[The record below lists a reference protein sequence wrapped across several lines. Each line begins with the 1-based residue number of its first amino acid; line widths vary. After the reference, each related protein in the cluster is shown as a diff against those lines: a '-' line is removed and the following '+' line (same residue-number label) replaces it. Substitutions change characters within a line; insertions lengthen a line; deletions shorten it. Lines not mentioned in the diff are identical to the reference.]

1 MNKSFKVLWNR
12 FRNSYVV
19 ASEATA
25 SQGKAGKA
33 AKTVLTAAVVGAVA
47 LGGTA
52 FADTI
57 TVDRDYVDEQN
68 STKFIAGNGNDLQIK
83 TDADVRKFVA
93 DIKKAWQ
100 DFQASGPEGDRNE
113 LGLINAIRAAL
124 SQTNVEGN
132 AILTGVVG
140 GNNYLDQ
147 TTIAK
152 LRSIFTFAGLFN
164 PAYKP
169 TFDAILEELENSEHF
184 TNQSLDIPLEGT
196 SISIGGEGTNPFLI
210 ATTGGDRIIN
220 MISGDSE
227 AFEGNVM
234 SSVINGSTKITAE
247 SGNLLGVTG
256 GSSAI
261 NIGGI
266 NVMGI
271 VYSFDGGEARTEV
284 TGNSIIEL
292 KNSTSSAM
300 VVGAGTAVAMSG
312 KSVST
317 VGGTSSIVINTA
329 ADSAGY
335 TGIHGGLMT
344 GGLAMA
350 TAGGVAE
357 TSTTNSL
364 LQIDSGIVVGAVGG
378 GTAVTGDITQVFETV
393 TGGLGTLGGLVS
405 LEGENL
411 GGIAKAEVKEK
422 VEVNIGKNATA
433 LGIVGGGMAAA
444 QSHYLTKTPEGSE
457 GTIAASN
464 SSVTVKDVTITIGET
479 GAGTAL
485 TQDQKKEFFT
495 KLGGVLE
502 QAGGILEGDGGLDDL
517 ISYQFLTDVVDAVNQ
532 PGVTVGVLGG
542 GMALA
547 YQQNHTVDPVE
558 FATTAKASSKVSS
571 VTIGIKSGY
580 NVVIF
585 GSGLAA
591 ASAAS
596 VGEDALNAFA
606 KVGSSTIALYGGET
620 IGVMGGGIAYFTG
633 TGEPNTGIGAQAKT
647 DTVNIVVTRDPE
659 AEEGSTE
666 VASVDGIVGGGL
678 AIDDTNPSGAD
689 GEPVATKNAYSE
701 VEAVRIEANS
711 GTINKLSFSAFAGK
725 ENMRPNNVNATRPEF
740 RDHLDAL
747 AYAMEKQSSA
757 IVGGGL
763 ASGMRDENAE
773 TGGAHVGEV
782 NIILGHTPEEI
793 QEGVEGDVTVGDE
806 VNRANVFGGG
816 IAANGAHSSVGTV
829 NIIVQGKAEI
839 NGDIYAGGIAQDG
852 DYQNVSSD
860 YEKSLS
866 TVENATI
873 AIAGGTVNGNIY
885 AGGIVSSASDTEEKL
900 SESKVGTATIILGDA
915 GGEKGAF
922 QGQLIDGTGADEAN
936 LTFAIPEYSFKDGQ
950 TVKGFDTI
958 TSSGKVTGVDYD
970 FGERTGTKVVGGIVE
985 FKSLTNTNG
994 KTLSVGDAEGVGA
1007 VAVNP
1012 FGNAVSGLTLKVDN
1026 GFLALN
1032 SDAETAQ
1039 KAIASAPSQAKASAY
1054 VTGTVDLSDNKLLV
1068 GVDSSNA
1075 NGLFVGSDGLLV
1087 ADAAGSTKVSGSTN
1101 FADGS
1106 SIHFVNVDEEQTVT
1120 IGSEGQEATVG
1131 TTVDNVLFKVAQNG
1145 NDYTFTQRNADEMGE
1160 VGLGDSDLGFL
1171 SDLKNHDNPGAD
1183 FISDFLDQS
1192 NTGVN
1197 NGNRGQQINA
1207 AMNLATA
1214 AGVQTAAID
1223 GTMMGIEAANKR
1235 ASIINNF
1242 VNGGVLFAEVSGKHS
1257 EVGGGSGFGEIEYDL
1272 GGLVVGGEYTTNDWT
1287 FGALANLGTGSVDGK
1302 GDNSKVENDVD
1313 YYGLQAYVGKR
1324 FGQFNLVGQVGY
1336 LMSENDISHSMIGSN
1351 TADVDADV
1359 WTIGVR
1365 GEVRFD
1371 VTENSRVVPY
1381 VGVNYLRVSTD
1392 GYRTSQGVK
1401 VDDIDQN
1408 LWTTPIGVKYS
1419 GDLKTASG
1427 WVWTPSVDVAYIPAF
1442 GDDEVDATTDVGA
1455 IGHTTMDVWSNSVGR
1470 MKLGITANKGN
1481 FGFGLEAGA
1490 AAGSDDLTEYFGQLR
1505 VDYRF

>member
-33 AKTVLTAAVVGAVA
+33 AKTVLTAAVVGAMA
-47 LGGTA
+47 LGGVA
-52 FADTI
+52 AAKTI
-57 TVDRDYVDEQN
+57 DNGSFGTGEGQYD
-68 STKFIAGNGNDLQIK
+68 STKFISGNGESLVIK
-83 TDADVRKFVA
+83 TDGDVTKLISA
-93 DIKKAWQ
+93 IKNREETGINGILEAL
-100 DFQASGPEGDRNE
+100 GTPEGTVTLVGVSGGQNFIDGGTQGVFTNSLVNTALDLVGKE
-113 LGLINAIRAAL
+113 FGIENLGDKLEKTVNKLDLAEE
-124 SQTNVEGN
+124 SVT
-132 AILTGVVG
+132 LTGDTNILIG
-140 GNNYLDQ
+140 
-147 TTIAK
+147 T
-152 LRSIFTFAGLFN
+152 N
-164 PAYKP
+164 PA
-169 TFDAILEELENSEHF
+169 
-184 TNQSLDIPLEGT
+184 
-196 SISIGGEGTNPFLI
+196 GGEEQTNPFLI
-210 ATTGGDRIIN
+210 GTVAGDRLVGAG
-220 MISGDSE
+220 MSGTISMFGSE
-227 AFEGNVM
+227 HPLGEGGVTSIEIKRTGN
-234 SSVINGSTKITAE
+234 TKVTML
-247 SGNLLGVTG
+247 SGNSLLMFG

-261 NIGGI
+261 NVGGFGGSASFLNGLLGGTI
-266 NVMGI
+266 NFTSESTKTVLDGSTYMAIKGSSSVAGLFGGGSAIALGGTAISEVLGNSHI
-271 VYSFDGGEARTEV
+271 VIDTETNSEGYEGGSVGVVGGGFAAGVLGGEAQ
-284 TGNSIIEL
+284 
-292 KNSTSSAM
+292 SSVAGTQIDLNGGL
-300 VVGAGTAVAMSG
+300 VVGTIGGGAAVSG
-312 KSVST
+312 EISPVVDSLLDGALLQIKDNLVLTGSLEQ
-317 VGGTSSIVINTA
+317 GGSAITTSGNIVIN
-329 ADSAGY
+329 
-335 TGIHGGLMT
+335 
-344 GGLAMA
+344 
-350 TAGGVAE
+350 
-357 TSTTNSL
+357 
-364 LQIDSGIVVGAVGG
+364 VGAEASSYGLVGG
-378 GTAVTGDITQVFETV
+378 G
-393 TGGLGTLGGLVS
+393 L
-405 LEGENL
+405 
-411 GGIAKAEVKEK
+411 
-422 VEVNIGKNATA
+422 
-433 LGIVGGGMAAA
+433 AAA
-444 QSHYLTKTPEGSE
+444 QSMYDSEKGSTSKVVADEVTINIGNDDVKEPVFGDSTEKGDFFEGLKE
-457 GTIAASN
+457 
-464 SSVTVKDVTITIGET
+464 VKDELQRYLEDHESVGEY
-479 GAGTAL
+479 AL
-485 TQDQKKEFFT
+485 IKHAIE
-495 KLGGVLE
+495 KL
-502 QAGGILEGDGGLDDL
+502 
-517 ISYQFLTDVVDAVNQ
+517 NK
-532 PGVTVGVLGG
+532 PGVTVGTLGG

-547 YQQNHTVDPVE
+547 YQANNGASDFQ
-558 FATTAKASSKVSS
+558 TTSKAESYVSKV
-571 VTIGIKSGY
+571 GINVKSGY
-580 NVVIF
+580 NVGIF

-591 ASAAS
+591 GSAAS
-596 VGEDALNAFA
+596 IGEDTLNAVST
-606 KVGSSTIALYGGET
+606 VGSSAITLSGGET
-620 IGVMGGGIAYFTG
+620 IGVMGGGISYFTG
-633 TGEPNTGIGAQAKT
+633 TREPNTGIGAQAT
-647 DTVNIVVTRDPE
+647 TGTVTIGVTGD
-659 AEEGSTE
+659 
-666 VASVDGIVGGGL
+666 ASVDGVVGGGL
-678 AIDDTNPSGAD
+678 AIDDTNPLGAD
-689 GEPVATKNAYSE
+689 GNPVTTKNAYSE
-701 VEAVRIEANS
+701 VGTVTIVADS
-711 GTINKLSFSAFAGK
+711 GTINKLSFSAFAGQ
-725 ENMRPNNVNATRPEF
+725 ENKKPNNINATRPEF
-740 RDHLDAL
+740 RDHVDAL
-747 AYAMEKQSSA
+747 AYAMEKQSAA

-782 NIILGHTPEEI
+782 NIILGHTSEEV
-793 QEGVEGDVTVGDE
+793 QEGVEGDIIVGDE
-806 VNRANVFGGG
+806 VNRANIFGGG

-829 NIIVQGKAEI
+829 NITVRGNAVI

-852 DYQNVSSD
+852 DYQGNPEY

-873 AIAGGTVNGNIY
+873 TILGGTVKGDIY
-885 AGGIVSSASDTEEKL
+885 AGGVVSSAGNTQDKL
-900 SESKVGTATIILGDA
+900 SEATVGSATIILGNAD
-915 GGEKGAF
+915 AF

-936 LTFAIPEYSFKDGQ
+936 LTFAIPEYAFKDGQ

-958 TSSGKVTGVDYD
+958 TAGRKVSGLKYD
-970 FGERTGTKVVGGIVE
+970 FGEGEEAKTSTKVFGGIVE
-985 FKSLTNTNG
+985 FTSLAHADG
-994 KTLSVGDAEGVGA
+994 KELGIGDAETVGA
-1007 VAVNP
+1007 AAINLAD
-1012 FGNAVSGLTLKVDN
+1012 GETLSGLTMKVDN

-1039 KAIASAPSQAKASAY
+1039 KAISSAPSQAKAAAY
-1054 VTGTVDLSDNKLLV
+1054 VTGTVDLTNNKLLV
-1068 GVDSSNA
+1068 GSDVSEAN
-1075 NGLFVGSDGLLV
+1075 NGLYVGSSGMLV
-1087 ADAAGSTKVSGSTN
+1087 ADAAGKTNVSGSTN

-1106 SIHFVNVDEEQTVT
+1106 SIHFVNVDKGETVT
-1120 IGSEGQEATVG
+1120 IGSDGQEATVG

-1145 NDYTFTQRNADEMGE
+1145 NQYSFTQREDGEMGE

-1336 LMSENDISHSMIGSN
+1336 LMSENDISHNMIGSN

-1408 LWTTPIGVKYS
+1408 LWTTPIGVKYA

>member
-1 MNKSFKVLWNR
+1 M
-12 FRNSYVV
+12 
-19 ASEATA
+19 
-25 SQGKAGKA
+25 
-33 AKTVLTAAVVGAVA
+33 
-47 LGGTA
+47 
-52 FADTI
+52 
-57 TVDRDYVDEQN
+57 
-68 STKFIAGNGNDLQIK
+68 
-83 TDADVRKFVA
+83 
-93 DIKKAWQ
+93 
-100 DFQASGPEGDRNE
+100 
-113 LGLINAIRAAL
+113 
-124 SQTNVEGN
+124 
-132 AILTGVVG
+132 
-140 GNNYLDQ
+140 
-147 TTIAK
+147 
-152 LRSIFTFAGLFN
+152 
-164 PAYKP
+164 
-169 TFDAILEELENSEHF
+169 
-184 TNQSLDIPLEGT
+184 
-196 SISIGGEGTNPFLI
+196 
-210 ATTGGDRIIN
+210 
-220 MISGDSE
+220 
-227 AFEGNVM
+227 
-234 SSVINGSTKITAE
+234 
-247 SGNLLGVTG
+247 VTG
-256 GSSAI
+256 GSTITIATDTNHEGYEGVSAGV
-261 NIGGI
+261 IGGGLSAA
-266 NVMGI
+266 VMG
-271 VYSFDGGEARTEV
+271 GE
-284 TGNSIIEL
+284 
-292 KNSTSSAM
+292 STTAVNGTTTIDIQKGL
-300 VVGAGTAVAMSG
+300 VVGAIGGGAAVSG
-312 KSVST
+312 EVSPIVDSVLNGALNQYKDNLEFGENLEQ
-317 VGGTSSIVINTA
+317 GGS
-329 ADSAGY
+329 
-335 TGIHGGLMT
+335 
-344 GGLAMA
+344 A
-350 TAGGVAE
+350 TA
-357 TSTTNSL
+357 
-364 LQIDSGIVVGAVGG
+364 ISGDIAIKVGSESSAFGLVGG
-378 GTAVTGDITQVFETV
+378 G
-393 TGGLGTLGGLVS
+393 L
-405 LEGENL
+405 
-411 GGIAKAEVKEK
+411 
-422 VEVNIGKNATA
+422 
-433 LGIVGGGMAAA
+433 AAA
-444 QSHYLTKTPEGSE
+444 QSMYDSTKGSSSTVIAGKVTIAIGDENADPVFKGETPEE
-457 GTIAASN
+457 
-464 SSVTVKDVTITIGET
+464 ITN
-479 GAGTAL
+479 A
-485 TQDQKKEFFT
+485 KSEFFG
-495 KLGGVLE
+495 KLHGV
-502 QAGGILEGDGGLDDL
+502 LDDL
-517 ISYQFLTDVVDAVNQ
+517 QSYLEDSESVGEFDLVKDAVEALNK
-532 PGVTVGVLGG
+532 PGVTVGTLGG

-547 YQQNHTVDPVE
+547 YQANNGASDFQ
-558 FATTAKASSKVSS
+558 TTSTADSS
-571 VTIGIKSGY
+571 VSEVEINVLSGY
-580 NVVIF
+580 NVGIF

-596 VGEDALNAFA
+596 VGEDTLNAVST
-606 KVGSSTIALYGGET
+606 VGSSTITLSGGET
-620 IGVMGGGIAYFTG
+620 IGVMGGGISYFTG
-633 TGEPNTGIGAQAKT
+633 TSEPNTGIGAQAT
-647 DTVNIVVTRDPE
+647 TGTVTIGVTGD
-659 AEEGSTE
+659 
-666 VASVDGIVGGGL
+666 ASVDGIVGGGL
-678 AIDDTNPSGAD
+678 AIDDTNPLDAD
-689 GEPVATKNAYSE
+689 GNPVATKNAYSE
-701 VEAVRIEANS
+701 VGTVNIVADA
-711 GTINKLSFSAFAGK
+711 GTINKLSFSAFAG
-725 ENMRPNNVNATRPEF
+725 EGNDDPNDANATNPDF
-740 RDHLDAL
+740 RDHVDAM
-747 AYAMEKQSSA
+747 AYAMEKQSAA

-763 ASGMRDENAE
+763 ASGIRAENAE

-782 NIILGHTPEEI
+782 NITLGGEI
-793 QEGVEGDVTVGDE
+793 KVGDSGK
-806 VNRANVFGGG
+806 ANIFGGG
-816 IAANGAHSSVGTV
+816 IAVNGAQSSVETV
-829 NIIVQGKAEI
+829 SITVADKAEI

-852 DYQNVSSD
+852 GYQGD
-860 YEKSLS
+860 PEYYEKSLS

-873 AIAGGTVNGNIY
+873 TILGGTVKGDIY
-885 AGGIVSSASDTEEKL
+885 AGGVVSSAGNTQDKL
-900 SESKVGTATIILGDA
+900 SESTVGTATIILGDA
-915 GGEKGAF
+915 DAF

-936 LTFAIPEYSFKDGQ
+936 LTFAIPEYAFKDGQ
-950 TVKGFDTI
+950 TVKSFDTI

-1012 FGNAVSGLTLKVDN
+1012 FGDAVSGLTLKVDN

-1054 VTGTVDLSDNKLLV
+1054 VTGTVDLSNNKLLV

-1087 ADAAGSTKVSGSTN
+1087 ADAAGSTNVSGSTS

-1106 SIHFVNVDEEQTVT
+1106 SIHFVNVANGDTVT
-1120 IGSEGQEATVG
+1120 IGSIGDAATVG
-1131 TTVDNVLFKVAQNG
+1131 TTVDNVLFKVAQDG
-1145 NDYTFTQRNADEMGE
+1145 HDYTFTQRNAGEMGE

-1192 NTGVN
+1192 NTSVN

-1351 TADVDADV
+1351 RADVDADV

-1408 LWTTPIGVKYS
+1408 LWTTPIGVKYA

>member
-33 AKTVLTAAVVGAVA
+33 AKTVLTAAVVGAMA

-57 TVDRDYVDEQN
+57 TVDRDYVDEQD
-68 STKFIAGNGNDLQIK
+68 STKFIAGNGNELHIK

-93 DIKKAWQ
+93 DIKAAWQ
-100 DFQASGPEGDRNE
+100 KYQEKPEDKRDE
-113 LGLINAIRAAL
+113 LSLINAIRAAL
-124 SQTNVEGN
+124 SQTEVEGN

-147 TTIAK
+147 TMIDELKSLFDIAEG
-152 LRSIFTFAGLFN
+152 I
-164 PAYKP
+164 KP
-169 TFDAILEELENSEHF
+169 SYEPVFREILEELENSAHF
-184 TNQSLDIPLEGT
+184 ANQPLDTPLEGT
-196 SISIGGEGTNPFLI
+196 SITIGGEGTNPFLI
-210 ATTGGDRIIN
+210 ATTGGDRVIN
-220 MISGDSE
+220 MIAGTSE
-227 AFEGNVM
+227 TYADNVM
-234 SSVINGSTKITAE
+234 SSVINGSTKITVE

-261 NIGGI
+261 NVGGI
-266 NVMGI
+266 DALFWG
-271 VYSFDGGEARTEV
+271 FEGGEARTEV

-457 GTIAASN
+457 GTIAASD
-464 SSVTVKDVTITIGET
+464 SSVTVKDVAITIGET

-580 NVVIF
+580 NVGIF

-606 KVGSSTIALYGGET
+606 KVDSSTIALYGGET

-647 DTVNIVVTRDPE
+647 DTVNIVVSRDPE

-678 AIDDTNPSGAD
+678 AIDDTNPLGED
-689 GEPVATKNAYSE
+689 GTPVATKNAYSE
-701 VEAVRIEANS
+701 VGTVNIAANS

-725 ENMRPNNVNATRPEF
+725 ENTRPNNVNATRPEF
-740 RDHLDAL
+740 RDHVDAL
-747 AYAMEKQSSA
+747 AYAMEKQSAA

-763 ASGMRDENAE
+763 ASGMRDKNAE
-773 TGGAHVGEV
+773 TGGSHVGEV
-782 NIILGHTPEEI
+782 NITLGHTPEEI
-793 QEGVEGDVTVGDE
+793 QEGVEGDVTVGTE
-806 VNRANVFGGG
+806 KNRANIFGGG

-829 NIIVQGKAEI
+829 NIIVRGKAEI

-852 DYQNVSSD
+852 GYQGD
-860 YEKSLS
+860 PEYYEKSLS
-866 TVENATI
+866 TVKNATI
-873 AIAGGTVNGNIY
+873 RILGGTVNGNIY
-885 AGGIVSSASDTEEKL
+885 AGGVVSSAGNSQDQL
-900 SESKVGTATIILGDA
+900 SEATVGTATIILGDA
-915 GGEKGAF
+915 DAF

-936 LTFAIPEYSFKDGQ
+936 LTFAVSEYAFKDDQ

-958 TSSGKVTGVDYD
+958 TAGGKVSSLKYD
-970 FGERTGTKVVGGIVE
+970 FGDGGEAKTSTKVLGGIVE
-985 FKSLTNTNG
+985 FTSLANASG
-994 KTLSVGDAEGVGA
+994 KELGIGDAESAGA
-1007 VAVNP
+1007 AAINLAD
-1012 FGNAVSGLTLKVDN
+1012 GESLSGLTMKVDN

-1039 KAIASAPSQAKASAY
+1039 KAIASAPTQARASAY
-1054 VTGTVDLSDNKLLV
+1054 VTGAVDLENNKLLV
-1068 GVDSSNA
+1068 GSDVLEAN
-1075 NGLFVGSDGLLV
+1075 NGLYVGSSGMLV
-1087 ADAAGSTKVSGSTN
+1087 ADAAGNTNVSGSTN

-1106 SIHFVNVDEEQTVT
+1106 SIHFVNVDEGQTVT

-1145 NDYTFTQRNADEMGE
+1145 NDYTFTQRKADEMGE

-1171 SDLKNHDNPGAD
+1171 SDLKNHDNPSAD

-1408 LWTTPIGVKYS
+1408 LWTTPIGVKYA

>member
-33 AKTVLTAAVVGAVA
+33 AKTVLTAAVVGAMA

-152 LRSIFTFAGLFN
+152 LRSIFTLAGLGN

-169 TFDAILEELENSEHF
+169 TFDAILEELGNSEHF

-266 NVMGI
+266 NVIGSA
-271 VYSFDGGEARTEV
+271 YSFDGGEARTEV

-444 QSHYLTKTPEGSE
+444 HSHYLTKAPEGSE
-457 GTIAASN
+457 GTIAASD
-464 SSVTVKDVTITIGET
+464 SFVTVKDVAITIGET

-485 TQDQKKEFFT
+485 TQDQKKGFFT

-558 FATTAKASSKVSS
+558 FATTAKASSEVSS

-580 NVVIF
+580 NVGIF

-596 VGEDALNAFA
+596 VDEDALNAVST
-606 KVGSSTIALYGGET
+606 VGTSTIALYGGET

-633 TGEPNTGIGAQAKT
+633 TSEPNTGIGAQAKT
-647 DTVNIVVTRDPE
+647 DTVNIVVTRDPD
-659 AEEGSTE
+659 AEEGSTD

-678 AIDDTNPSGAD
+678 AIDDTNPLDANGD
-689 GEPVATKNAYSE
+689 PVATKNAYSE
-701 VEAVRIEANS
+701 VGTVNIVADA
-711 GTINKLSFSAFAGK
+711 GTINKLSFSAFAG
-725 ENMRPNNVNATRPEF
+725 EGNDYPNDANATNPDF
-740 RDHLDAL
+740 RDHVDAM
-747 AYAMEKQSSA
+747 AYAMEKQSAA

-763 ASGMRDENAE
+763 ASGIRAENAE
-773 TGGAHVGEV
+773 TGGSHVGEV
-782 NIILGHTPEEI
+782 NITLGGEI
-793 QEGVEGDVTVGDE
+793 KVGDSGK
-806 VNRANVFGGG
+806 ANIFGGG
-816 IAANGAHSSVGTV
+816 IAVNGAQSSVETV
-829 NIIVQGKAEI
+829 SITVADKAEI

-852 DYQNVSSD
+852 GYQGD
-860 YEKSLS
+860 PEYYEKSLS

-873 AIAGGTVNGNIY
+873 TILGGTVKGDIY
-885 AGGIVSSASDTEEKL
+885 AGGVVSSAGNTQDKL
-900 SESKVGTATIILGDA
+900 SEATVGSATIILGNAD
-915 GGEKGAF
+915 AF

-936 LTFAIPEYSFKDGQ
+936 LTFAIPEYAFKDGQ

-958 TSSGKVTGVDYD
+958 TAGRKVSGLKYD
-970 FGERTGTKVVGGIVE
+970 FGEGEEATTSTKVFGGIVE
-985 FKSLTNTNG
+985 FTSLAHADG
-994 KTLSVGDAEGVGA
+994 KELGIGDAETVGA
-1007 VAVNP
+1007 AAINLAD
-1012 FGNAVSGLTLKVDN
+1012 GETLSGLTMKVDN

-1039 KAIASAPSQAKASAY
+1039 KAISSAPSQAKAAAY
-1054 VTGTVDLSDNKLLV
+1054 VTGTVDLTNNKLLV
-1068 GVDSSNA
+1068 GSDVSEAN
-1075 NGLFVGSDGLLV
+1075 NGLYVGSSGMLV
-1087 ADAAGSTKVSGSTN
+1087 ADAAGKTNVSGSTN

-1106 SIHFVNVDEEQTVT
+1106 SIHFVNVDKGETVT
-1120 IGSEGQEATVG
+1120 IGSDGQEATVG

-1145 NDYTFTQRNADEMGE
+1145 NQYSFTQREDGEMGE

-1408 LWTTPIGVKYS
+1408 LWTTPIGVKYA
-1419 GDLKTASG
+1419 GDMKTASG

>member
-33 AKTVLTAAVVGAVA
+33 AKTVLTAAVVGAMA
-47 LGGTA
+47 LGGVA
-52 FADTI
+52 AAKTI
-57 TVDRDYVDEQN
+57 DNGSFGTGEGQYD
-68 STKFIAGNGNDLQIK
+68 STKFISGNGESLVIK
-83 TDADVRKFVA
+83 TDGDVTKLISA
-93 DIKKAWQ
+93 IKNREETGINGILEAL
-100 DFQASGPEGDRNE
+100 GTPEGTVTLVGVSGGQNFIDGGTQGVFTNSLVNTALDLVGKE
-113 LGLINAIRAAL
+113 FGIENLGDKLEKTVNKLDLAEE
-124 SQTNVEGN
+124 SVT
-132 AILTGVVG
+132 LTGDTNILIG
-140 GNNYLDQ
+140 
-147 TTIAK
+147 T
-152 LRSIFTFAGLFN
+152 N
-164 PAYKP
+164 PA
-169 TFDAILEELENSEHF
+169 
-184 TNQSLDIPLEGT
+184 
-196 SISIGGEGTNPFLI
+196 GGEEQTNPFLI
-210 ATTGGDRIIN
+210 GTVAGDRVVGAG
-220 MISGDSE
+220 MSGTISMFGSE
-227 AFEGNVM
+227 QPLGEGGVTSIEIKRTGN
-234 SSVINGSTKITAE
+234 TKVTML
-247 SGNLLGVTG
+247 SGNSLLMFG

-261 NIGGI
+261 NVGGFGGSASFFNGLLGGTI
-266 NVMGI
+266 NFTSESTKTVLDGSTYMAIKGSSSVAGLFGGGSAIALGGTAISEVLGNSHI
-271 VYSFDGGEARTEV
+271 VIDTETNSEGYEGVSVGVVGGGFAAGVLGGEAQ
-284 TGNSIIEL
+284 
-292 KNSTSSAM
+292 SSVAGTQIDLNGGL
-300 VVGAGTAVAMSG
+300 VVGTIGGGAAVSG
-312 KSVST
+312 EISPVVDSLLDGALLQIKDNLVLTGSLEQ
-317 VGGTSSIVINTA
+317 GGSAITTSGNIVINVGA
-329 ADSAGY
+329 EASSY
-335 TGIHGGLMT
+335 GLVG
-344 GGLAMA
+344 GGLAASQSMYDSEKGS
-350 TAGGVAE
+350 TSKVVADE
-357 TSTTNSL
+357 VTINIGNDDVKEPVFGDSTEK
-364 LQIDSGIVVGAVGG
+364 
-378 GTAVTGDITQVFETV
+378 GDFFE
-393 TGGLGTLGGLVS
+393 GL
-405 LEGENL
+405 
-411 GGIAKAEVKEK
+411 KEVKDELQRYLEDHESVGEYALIKHAIEK
-422 VEVNIGKNATA
+422 LNK
-433 LGIVGGGMAAA
+433 
-444 QSHYLTKTPEGSE
+444 
-457 GTIAASN
+457 
-464 SSVTVKDVTITIGET
+464 
-479 GAGTAL
+479 
-485 TQDQKKEFFT
+485 
-495 KLGGVLE
+495 
-502 QAGGILEGDGGLDDL
+502 
-517 ISYQFLTDVVDAVNQ
+517 
-532 PGVTVGVLGG
+532 PGVTVGTLGG

-547 YQQNHTVDPVE
+547 YQANNGASDFQ
-558 FATTAKASSKVSS
+558 TTSKAESYVSKV
-571 VTIGIKSGY
+571 GINVKSGY
-580 NVVIF
+580 NVGIF

-591 ASAAS
+591 GSAAS
-596 VGEDALNAFA
+596 IGEDTLNAVST
-606 KVGSSTIALYGGET
+606 VGSSTITLSGGET
-620 IGVMGGGIAYFTG
+620 IGVMGGGISYFTG
-633 TGEPNTGIGAQAKT
+633 TSEPNTGIGAQAT
-647 DTVNIVVTRDPE
+647 TGTVTIGVTGD
-659 AEEGSTE
+659 
-666 VASVDGIVGGGL
+666 ASVDGVVGGGL
-678 AIDDTNPSGAD
+678 AIDDTNPLDAD
-689 GEPVATKNAYSE
+689 GNPVTTKNAYSE
-701 VEAVRIEANS
+701 VGTVTIVADS
-711 GTINKLSFSAFAGK
+711 GTINKLSFSAFAGQ
-725 ENMRPNNVNATRPEF
+725 ENKKPNNTNATRPEF
-740 RDHLDAL
+740 RDHVDAL
-747 AYAMEKQSSA
+747 AYAMEKQSAA

-782 NIILGHTPEEI
+782 NIILGHTSEEV
-793 QEGVEGDVTVGDE
+793 QEGVEGDIIVGDE
-806 VNRANVFGGG
+806 VNRANIFGGG

-829 NIIVQGKAEI
+829 NITVRGNAVI

-852 DYQNVSSD
+852 DYQGNPED

-873 AIAGGTVNGNIY
+873 TIAGGTVNGNIY
-885 AGGIVSSASDTEEKL
+885 AGGIVSSAGDTEEKL

-915 GGEKGAF
+915 GGEEGAF

-936 LTFAIPEYSFKDGQ
+936 LTFAGPKYAFKDGQ
-950 TVKGFDTI
+950 TVKDFDTI
-958 TSSGKVTGVDYD
+958 TAYKDVSGLKYD
-970 FGERTGTKVVGGIVE
+970 FGEQQATKVIGGGIVE
-985 FKSLTNTNG
+985 FTSLANA
-994 KTLSVGDAEGVGA
+994 SVKELGIGDAETVGA
-1007 VAVNP
+1007 ATLTSDVTE
-1012 FGNAVSGLTLKVDN
+1012 GLLDLTMKVEN

-1032 SDAETAQ
+1032 SDAETAGKVWSSVPQ
-1039 KAIASAPSQAKASAY
+1039 SKAIAY
-1054 VTGTVDLSDNKLLV
+1054 VTGTVNLEQNKLLV
-1068 GVDSSNA
+1068 GSDVPTGDI
-1075 NGLFVGSDGLLV
+1075 GLYVGSDGLLV
-1087 ADAAGSTKVSGSTN
+1087 ADAAGSTIVSGSTN

-1106 SIHFVNVDEEQTVT
+1106 LIHFVNVDEGQTVT
-1120 IGSEGQEATVG
+1120 IGSEGQNPTAG
-1131 TTVDNVLFKVAQNG
+1131 TSVDNVFFKVAQNG
-1145 NDYTFTQRNADEMGE
+1145 NQYSFTQREDGEMGE

-1287 FGALANLGTGSVDGK
+1287 LGALANLGTGSVDGK

-1351 TADVDADV
+1351 KADVDADV

-1408 LWTTPIGVKYS
+1408 LWTTPIGVKYA

>member
-169 TFDAILEELENSEHF
+169 TFNAILEELENSEHF

-457 GTIAASN
+457 GTIAASD
-464 SSVTVKDVTITIGET
+464 SSVTVKDVAITIGET

-580 NVVIF
+580 NVGIF

-678 AIDDTNPSGAD
+678 AIDDTNPLGED
-689 GEPVATKNAYSE
+689 GNPVATKNAYSE
-701 VEAVRIEANS
+701 VGTVNIVADA
-711 GTINKLSFSAFAGK
+711 GTINNLSFSAFAG
-725 ENMRPNNVNATRPEF
+725 EGNDYPNDANATNPDF
-740 RDHLDAL
+740 RDHVDAM
-747 AYAMEKQSSA
+747 AYAMEKQSAA

-763 ASGMRDENAE
+763 ASGIRAENAE

-782 NIILGHTPEEI
+782 NITLGGE
-793 QEGVEGDVTVGDE
+793 VKAGDSGK
-806 VNRANVFGGG
+806 ANIFGGG
-816 IAANGAHSSVGTV
+816 IAVNGAHSSVETV
-829 NIIVQGKAEI
+829 NITVAEQAEI

-852 DYQNVSSD
+852 GYQGD
-860 YEKSLS
+860 PEYYEKSLS
-866 TVENATI
+866 TVEKATI
-873 AIAGGTVNGNIY
+873 RILGGTVNGNIY
-885 AGGIVSSASDTEEKL
+885 AGGVVSSAGNSQDQL
-900 SESKVGTATIILGDA
+900 SEATVGTATIILGDVD
-915 GGEKGAF
+915 AF

-936 LTFAIPEYSFKDGQ
+936 LTFAVSEYAFKDDQ

-958 TSSGKVTGVDYD
+958 TAGGKVSSLKYD
-970 FGERTGTKVVGGIVE
+970 FGDGEEAKTSTKVFGGIVE
-985 FKSLTNTNG
+985 FTSLANASG
-994 KTLSVGDAEGVGA
+994 KELGIGDAETAGA
-1007 VAVNP
+1007 AAINLAD
-1012 FGNAVSGLTLKVDN
+1012 GESLSGLTMKVDN

-1106 SIHFVNVDEEQTVT
+1106 SIHFVNVDEGQTVT

-1131 TTVDNVLFKVAQNG
+1131 TTVDNVLFKVAQSG

-1408 LWTTPIGVKYS
+1408 LWTTPIGVKYA

>member
-33 AKTVLTAAVVGAVA
+33 AKTVLTAAVVGAMA
-47 LGGTA
+47 LGGVA
-52 FADTI
+52 AAKTI
-57 TVDRDYVDEQN
+57 DNGSFGTGDGQYH
-68 STKFIAGNGNDLQIK
+68 STKFISGNGESLVIK
-83 TDADVRKFVA
+83 TDGDVTKLISA
-93 DIKKAWQ
+93 IKNYENTGI
-100 DFQASGPEGDRNE
+100 SGILEALGTPDGTVTLVGVSGGQNFIDGGTQGIFNNE
-113 LGLINAIRAAL
+113 VVSLGLNKAGQDLLGIAGLGKKLKETVNL
-124 SQTNVEGN
+124 FEVPDQTVT
-132 AILTGVVG
+132 LTG
-140 GNNYLDQ
+140 D
-147 TTIAK
+147 T
-152 LRSIFTFAGLFN
+152 
-164 PAYKP
+164 
-169 TFDAILEELENSEHF
+169 
-184 TNQSLDIPLEGT
+184 DIQ
-196 SISIGGEGTNPFLI
+196 IGSDPEQGEVQTNPFLI
-210 ATTGGDRIIN
+210 GTVAGDRIVGAG
-220 MISGDSE
+220 MSGTIDLGGFVE
-227 AFEGNVM
+227 IKVGGNGATTIDVTRIGNTHVTM
-234 SSVINGSTKITAE
+234 Q
-247 SGNLLGVTG
+247 SGNSFLMFG

-261 NIGGI
+261 NVGGFGAAADLDSI
-266 NVMGI
+266 KGSIDFAAESTKTVLDGSTYMDIKGSSSVAGLFGGGSAIALGGTAISEVLGNSHI
-271 VYSFDGGEARTEV
+271 VIDTETHSEGYEGVSVGVVGGGFAAGVLGGEAQ
-284 TGNSIIEL
+284 
-292 KNSTSSAM
+292 SSVAGTQIDLEGGL
-300 VVGAGTAVAMSG
+300 VVGALGGGAAVSG
-312 KSVST
+312 EISPVVDKLLDSVPDNLKDLLT
-317 VGGTSSIVINTA
+317 LTGNLEQGGSAITTSGNIVINVGEKA
-329 ADSAGY
+329 SSY
-335 TGIHGGLMT
+335 GLVG
-344 GGLAMA
+344 GGLAASQSMYDSEKGA
-350 TAGGVAE
+350 TSKVVADE
-357 TSTTNSL
+357 VTINIGNDDVKEPVFGDSTEK
-364 LQIDSGIVVGAVGG
+364 
-378 GTAVTGDITQVFETV
+378 GDFFE
-393 TGGLGTLGGLVS
+393 GL
-405 LEGENL
+405 
-411 GGIAKAEVKEK
+411 KEVKDELQRYLEDHESVGEYALIKHAIEK
-422 VEVNIGKNATA
+422 LNK
-433 LGIVGGGMAAA
+433 
-444 QSHYLTKTPEGSE
+444 
-457 GTIAASN
+457 
-464 SSVTVKDVTITIGET
+464 
-479 GAGTAL
+479 
-485 TQDQKKEFFT
+485 
-495 KLGGVLE
+495 
-502 QAGGILEGDGGLDDL
+502 
-517 ISYQFLTDVVDAVNQ
+517 
-532 PGVTVGVLGG
+532 PGVTVGTLGG

-547 YQQNHTVDPVE
+547 YQANNGASDFQ
-558 FATTAKASSKVSS
+558 TTSKAESYVSKV
-571 VTIGIKSGY
+571 GINVKSGY
-580 NVVIF
+580 NVGIF

-596 VGEDALNAFA
+596 IGEDTLNAVSS
-606 KVGSSTIALYGGET
+606 VGSSAITLSGGET
-620 IGVMGGGIAYFTG
+620 IGVMGGGISYFTG
-633 TGEPNTGIGAQAKT
+633 TSEPNTGIGAQAST
-647 DTVNIVVTRDPE
+647 GTVRISVTGD
-659 AEEGSTE
+659 
-666 VASVDGIVGGGL
+666 ASVDGIVGGGL
-678 AIDDTNPSGAD
+678 AIDDTNPLGED
-689 GEPVATKNAYSE
+689 GNPVATKNAYSE
-701 VEAVRIEANS
+701 VGTVNIVADA
-711 GTINKLSFSAFAGK
+711 GTINNLSFSAFAG
-725 ENMRPNNVNATRPEF
+725 EGNDYPNDANATNPDF
-740 RDHLDAL
+740 RDHVDAM
-747 AYAMEKQSSA
+747 AYAMEKQSAA

-763 ASGMRDENAE
+763 ASGIRAENAE

-782 NIILGHTPEEI
+782 NITLGGE
-793 QEGVEGDVTVGDE
+793 VKVGDSGK
-806 VNRANVFGGG
+806 ANIFGGG
-816 IAANGAHSSVGTV
+816 IAVNGAHSSVETV
-829 NIIVQGKAEI
+829 NITVAEQAEI

-852 DYQNVSSD
+852 GYQGD
-860 YEKSLS
+860 PEYYEKSLS

-873 AIAGGTVNGNIY
+873 RILGGTVNGNIY
-885 AGGIVSSASDTEEKL
+885 AGGVVSSAGNSQDQL
-900 SESKVGTATIILGDA
+900 SEATVGTATIILGDA
-915 GGEKGAF
+915 DAF

-936 LTFAIPEYSFKDGQ
+936 LTFAVSEYAFKDDQ

-958 TSSGKVTGVDYD
+958 TAGGKVSSLKYD
-970 FGERTGTKVVGGIVE
+970 FGDGGEAKTSTKVLGGIVE
-985 FKSLTNTNG
+985 FTSLANASG
-994 KTLSVGDAEGVGA
+994 KELGIGDAESAGA
-1007 VAVNP
+1007 AAINLAD
-1012 FGNAVSGLTLKVDN
+1012 GESLSGLTMKVDN

-1039 KAIASAPSQAKASAY
+1039 KAIASAPTQAKASAY
-1054 VTGTVDLSDNKLLV
+1054 VTGAVDLENNKLLV
-1068 GVDSSNA
+1068 GSDVLEAN
-1075 NGLFVGSDGLLV
+1075 NGLYVGSSGMLV
-1087 ADAAGSTKVSGSTN
+1087 ADAAGNTNVSGSTN

-1106 SIHFVNVDEEQTVT
+1106 SIHFVNVDEGQTVT

-1408 LWTTPIGVKYS
+1408 LWTTPIGVKYA

>member
-33 AKTVLTAAVVGAVA
+33 AKTVLTAAVVGAMA
-47 LGGTA
+47 LGGVA
-52 FADTI
+52 AAKTI
-57 TVDRDYVDEQN
+57 TNDSFGSDYS
-68 STKFIAGNGNDLQIK
+68 STKFVSGNTQDGESLVIQTNGDARALLQAIK
-83 TDADVRKFVA
+83 AKDWD
-93 DIKKAWQ
+93 
-100 DFQASGPEGDRNE
+100 
-113 LGLINAIRAAL
+113 AIRGAL
-124 SQTNVEGN
+124 GTANGATLVGLAGGQNYVDQTTVNSLNNFYLVSKVLPSLVPESVGKILEKWNTLVVEGN
-132 AILTGVVG
+132 IKPLVGNVTGTLHNAIG
-140 GNNYLDQ
+140 GNG
-147 TTIAK
+147 
-152 LRSIFTFAGLFN
+152 SN
-164 PAYKP
+164 P
-169 TFDAILEELENSEHF
+169 L
-184 TNQSLDIPLEGT
+184 
-196 SISIGGEGTNPFLI
+196 LI
-210 ATTGGDRIIN
+210 ATTAGDRLINASLTYGKDAGGGNLKQEFVRTGDIIT
-220 MISGDSE
+220 E
-227 AFEGNVM
+227 
-234 SSVINGSTKITAE
+234 TQ
-247 SGNLLGVTG
+247 SGNLISFVGGSSSINVSGITGKASKLEVPTTAAETHVTVDGSTSISLGGTTSSAGLIGGSAAIALGGISSATVTG
-256 GSSAI
+256 GSTITIATDTNHDGYEGVSAGV
-261 NIGGI
+261 IGGGLSAA
-266 NVMGI
+266 VMG
-271 VYSFDGGEARTEV
+271 GE
-284 TGNSIIEL
+284 
-292 KNSTSSAM
+292 STTAVNGKTTIDIQKGL
-300 VVGAGTAVAMSG
+300 VVGAIGGGAAVSG
-312 KSVST
+312 EISPIVDSVLNGALGKYKDNLEFGENLEQ
-317 VGGTSSIVINTA
+317 GGS
-329 ADSAGY
+329 
-335 TGIHGGLMT
+335 
-344 GGLAMA
+344 A
-350 TAGGVAE
+350 TA
-357 TSTTNSL
+357 
-364 LQIDSGIVVGAVGG
+364 ISGDIAIKVGSESSAFGLVGG
-378 GTAVTGDITQVFETV
+378 G
-393 TGGLGTLGGLVS
+393 L
-405 LEGENL
+405 
-411 GGIAKAEVKEK
+411 
-422 VEVNIGKNATA
+422 
-433 LGIVGGGMAAA
+433 AAA
-444 QSHYLTKTPEGSE
+444 QSMYDSTKGSSSTVTAGKVTIAIGDENADPVFKGETPEE
-457 GTIAASN
+457 IANAKS
-464 SSVTVKDVTITIGET
+464 
-479 GAGTAL
+479 
-485 TQDQKKEFFT
+485 EFFG
-495 KLGGVLE
+495 KLHGV
-502 QAGGILEGDGGLDDL
+502 LDDL
-517 ISYQFLTDVVDAVNQ
+517 QSYLEDSESVGEFDLVKDAVEALNK
-532 PGVTVGVLGG
+532 PGVTVGTLGG

-547 YQQNHTVDPVE
+547 YQANNGASDFQ
-558 FATTAKASSKVSS
+558 TTSTADSS
-571 VTIGIKSGY
+571 VSEVEINVLSGY
-580 NVVIF
+580 NVGIF

-596 VGEDALNAFA
+596 VGEDTLNAVA
-606 KVGSSTIALYGGET
+606 TVGSSTIALYGGET

-678 AIDDTNPSGAD
+678 AIDDTNPLGED
-689 GEPVATKNAYSE
+689 GNPVATKNAYSE
-701 VEAVRIEANS
+701 VGTVNIVADA
-711 GTINKLSFSAFAGK
+711 GTINNLSFSAFAG
-725 ENMRPNNVNATRPEF
+725 EGNDYPNDANATNPDF
-740 RDHLDAL
+740 RDHVDAM
-747 AYAMEKQSSA
+747 AYAMEKQSAA

-763 ASGMRDENAE
+763 ASGIRAENAE

-782 NIILGHTPEEI
+782 NITLGGE
-793 QEGVEGDVTVGDE
+793 VKVGDSGK
-806 VNRANVFGGG
+806 ANIFGGG
-816 IAANGAHSSVGTV
+816 IAVNGAHSSVEKV
-829 NIIVQGKAEI
+829 NITVAEQAEI

-852 DYQNVSSD
+852 GYQGD
-860 YEKSLS
+860 PEYYEKSLS
-866 TVENATI
+866 TVENAKI
-873 AIAGGTVNGNIY
+873 RILGGTVNGNIY
-885 AGGIVSSASDTEEKL
+885 AGGVVSSAGNSQDQL
-900 SESKVGTATIILGDA
+900 SEATVGTATIILGDA
-915 GGEKGAF
+915 DAF

-936 LTFAIPEYSFKDGQ
+936 LTFAVSEYAFKDDQ

-958 TSSGKVTGVDYD
+958 TAGGKVSSLKYD
-970 FGERTGTKVVGGIVE
+970 FGDGGEAKTSTKVLGGIVE
-985 FKSLTNTNG
+985 FTSLANASG
-994 KTLSVGDAEGVGA
+994 KELGIGDAESAGA
-1007 VAVNP
+1007 AAINLAD
-1012 FGNAVSGLTLKVDN
+1012 GESLSGLTMKVDN

-1039 KAIASAPSQAKASAY
+1039 KAIASAPTQAKASAY
-1054 VTGTVDLSDNKLLV
+1054 VTGAVDLENNKLLV
-1068 GVDSSNA
+1068 GSDVLEAN
-1075 NGLFVGSDGLLV
+1075 NGLYVGSSGMLV
-1087 ADAAGSTKVSGSTN
+1087 ADAAGNTNVSGSTN

-1106 SIHFVNVDEEQTVT
+1106 SIHFVNVDEGQTVT

-1408 LWTTPIGVKYS
+1408 LWTTPIGVKYA
-1419 GDLKTASG
+1419 GDMKTASG

>member
-33 AKTVLTAAVVGAVA
+33 AKTVLTAAVVGAMA
-47 LGGTA
+47 LGGVA
-52 FADTI
+52 AAKTI
-57 TVDRDYVDEQN
+57 TNDSFGSDYS
-68 STKFIAGNGNDLQIK
+68 STKFVSGNTQDGESLVIQTNGDARALLQAIKSGDLDEIRGALGTANGATLLGLAGGRNYVDQATKESLETLYQLSSSSVTGGLFPEEVKQILEKWNTLVTEGHINLFPENGN
-83 TDADVRKFVA
+83 VA
-93 DIKKAWQ
+93 ENVSIEIGGAGSNPLLVGTT
-100 DFQASGPEGDRNE
+100 AGDRV
-113 LGLINAIRAAL
+113 INASLGITDKSLVVDLVR
-124 SQTNVEGN
+124 EGN
-132 AILTGVVG
+132 I
-140 GNNYLDQ
+140 
-147 TTIAK
+147 TT
-152 LRSIFTFAGLFN
+152 
-164 PAYKP
+164 
-169 TFDAILEELENSEHF
+169 
-184 TNQSLDIPLEGT
+184 
-196 SISIGGEGTNPFLI
+196 
-210 ATTGGDRIIN
+210 
-220 MISGDSE
+220 
-227 AFEGNVM
+227 
-234 SSVINGSTKITAE
+234 SVN
-247 SGNLLGVTG
+247 SGNLISFVN

-261 NIGGI
+261 N
-266 NVMGI
+266 VSGI
-271 VYSFDGGEARTEV
+271 VAKKSFLKYQTTAKETHVTVDGST
-284 TGNSIIEL
+284 SITL
-292 KNSTSSAM
+292 GGSTSSAGLIGGSAAIALGGISSAM
-300 VVGAGTAVAMSG
+300 VTGGSTITIATDTNHEGYEGVSAGVIGGGLSAAVMGGESTTAVNGTTTIDIQKGLVVGAIGGGAAVSG
-312 KSVST
+312 EVSPIVDSVLNGALNQYKDNLEFGENLEQ
-317 VGGTSSIVINTA
+317 GGS
-329 ADSAGY
+329 
-335 TGIHGGLMT
+335 
-344 GGLAMA
+344 A
-350 TAGGVAE
+350 TA
-357 TSTTNSL
+357 
-364 LQIDSGIVVGAVGG
+364 ISGDIAIKVGSESSAFGLVGG
-378 GTAVTGDITQVFETV
+378 G
-393 TGGLGTLGGLVS
+393 L
-405 LEGENL
+405 
-411 GGIAKAEVKEK
+411 
-422 VEVNIGKNATA
+422 
-433 LGIVGGGMAAA
+433 AAA
-444 QSHYLTKTPEGSE
+444 QSMYDSTKGSSSTVIAGKVTIAIGDENADPVFKGETPEE
-457 GTIAASN
+457 
-464 SSVTVKDVTITIGET
+464 ITN
-479 GAGTAL
+479 A
-485 TQDQKKEFFT
+485 KSEFFG
-495 KLGGVLE
+495 KLHGV
-502 QAGGILEGDGGLDDL
+502 LDDL
-517 ISYQFLTDVVDAVNQ
+517 QSYLEDSESVGEFDLVKDAVEALNK
-532 PGVTVGVLGG
+532 PGVTVGTLGG

-547 YQQNHTVDPVE
+547 YQANNGASDFQ
-558 FATTAKASSKVSS
+558 TTSTADSS
-571 VTIGIKSGY
+571 VSEVEINVLSGY
-580 NVVIF
+580 NVGIF

-596 VGEDALNAFA
+596 VGEDTLNAVST
-606 KVGSSTIALYGGET
+606 VGSSTITLSGGET
-620 IGVMGGGIAYFTG
+620 IGVMGGGISYFTG
-633 TGEPNTGIGAQAKT
+633 TSEPNTGIGAQAT
-647 DTVNIVVTRDPE
+647 TGTVTIGVTGD
-659 AEEGSTE
+659 
-666 VASVDGIVGGGL
+666 ASVDGIVGGGL
-678 AIDDTNPSGAD
+678 AIDDTNPLDAD
-689 GEPVATKNAYSE
+689 GNPVATKNAYSE
-701 VEAVRIEANS
+701 VGTVNIVADA
-711 GTINKLSFSAFAGK
+711 GTINKLSFSAFAG
-725 ENMRPNNVNATRPEF
+725 EGNDYPNDANATNPDF
-740 RDHLDAL
+740 RDHVDAM
-747 AYAMEKQSSA
+747 AYAMEKQSAA

-763 ASGMRDENAE
+763 ASGIRAENAE

-782 NIILGHTPEEI
+782 NITLGGEI
-793 QEGVEGDVTVGDE
+793 KVGDSGK
-806 VNRANVFGGG
+806 ANIFGGG
-816 IAANGAHSSVGTV
+816 IAVNGAQSSVETV
-829 NIIVQGKAEI
+829 SITVADKAEI

-852 DYQNVSSD
+852 GYQGD
-860 YEKSLS
+860 PEYYEKSLS

-873 AIAGGTVNGNIY
+873 TILGGTVKGDIY
-885 AGGIVSSASDTEEKL
+885 AGGVVSSAGNTQDKL
-900 SESKVGTATIILGDA
+900 SESTVGTATIILGDA
-915 GGEKGAF
+915 DAF

-936 LTFAIPEYSFKDGQ
+936 LTFAIPEYAFKDGQ
-950 TVKGFDTI
+950 TVKSFDTI

-970 FGERTGTKVVGGIVE
+970 FGERSGTKVVGGVVE

-1012 FGNAVSGLTLKVDN
+1012 FGDAVSGLTLKVDN

-1054 VTGTVDLSDNKLLV
+1054 VTGAVDLSDNKLLV
-1068 GVDSSNA
+1068 GSASSDA
-1075 NGLFVGSDGLLV
+1075 DGLYVGSDGLLV
-1087 ADAAGSTKVSGSTN
+1087 ADVAGNTNVSGSTN

-1106 SIHFVNVDEEQTVT
+1106 SIHFVNVGADKKVT
-1120 IGSEGQEATVG
+1120 IGSIGDAATVG
-1131 TTVDNVLFKVAQNG
+1131 TTVDNVLFKVAQDG
-1145 NDYTFTQRNADEMGE
+1145 HDYTFTQRNADEMGE

-1408 LWTTPIGVKYS
+1408 LWTTPIGVKYA
-1419 GDLKTASG
+1419 GDMKTASG

>member
-33 AKTVLTAAVVGAVA
+33 AKTVLTAAVVGAMA
-47 LGGTA
+47 LGGVA
-52 FADTI
+52 AAKTI
-57 TVDRDYVDEQN
+57 DNGSFGTGEGQYD
-68 STKFIAGNGNDLQIK
+68 STKFISGNGESLVIK
-83 TDADVRKFVA
+83 TDGDVTKLISA
-93 DIKKAWQ
+93 IKNREETGINGILEAL
-100 DFQASGPEGDRNE
+100 GTPEGTVTLVGVSGGQNFIDGGTQGVFTNSLVNTALDLVGKE
-113 LGLINAIRAAL
+113 FGIENLGDKLEKTVNKLDLAEE
-124 SQTNVEGN
+124 SVT
-132 AILTGVVG
+132 LTGNTNILIG
-140 GNNYLDQ
+140 
-147 TTIAK
+147 T
-152 LRSIFTFAGLFN
+152 N
-164 PAYKP
+164 PA
-169 TFDAILEELENSEHF
+169 
-184 TNQSLDIPLEGT
+184 
-196 SISIGGEGTNPFLI
+196 GGEEQTNPFLI
-210 ATTGGDRIIN
+210 GTVAGDRVVGAG
-220 MISGDSE
+220 MSGTISMFGSE
-227 AFEGNVM
+227 QPLGEGGVTSIEIKRTGN
-234 SSVINGSTKITAE
+234 TKVTML
-247 SGNLLGVTG
+247 SGNSLLMFG

-261 NIGGI
+261 NVGGFGGSASFFNGLLGGTI
-266 NVMGI
+266 NFTSESTKTVLDGSTYMAIKGSSSVAGLFGGGSAIALGGTAISEVLGNSHI
-271 VYSFDGGEARTEV
+271 VIDTETNSEGYEGVSVGVVGGGFAAGVLGGEAQ
-284 TGNSIIEL
+284 
-292 KNSTSSAM
+292 SSVAGTQIDLNGGL
-300 VVGAGTAVAMSG
+300 VVGTIGGGAAVSG
-312 KSVST
+312 EISPVVDSLLDGALLQIKDNLVLTGSLEQ
-317 VGGTSSIVINTA
+317 GGSAITTSGNIVINVGA
-329 ADSAGY
+329 EASSY
-335 TGIHGGLMT
+335 GLVG
-344 GGLAMA
+344 GGLAASQSMYDSEKGS
-350 TAGGVAE
+350 TSKVVADE
-357 TSTTNSL
+357 VTINIGNDDVKEPVFGDSTEK
-364 LQIDSGIVVGAVGG
+364 
-378 GTAVTGDITQVFETV
+378 GDFFE
-393 TGGLGTLGGLVS
+393 GL
-405 LEGENL
+405 
-411 GGIAKAEVKEK
+411 KEVKDELQRYLEDHESVGEYALIKHAIEK
-422 VEVNIGKNATA
+422 LNK
-433 LGIVGGGMAAA
+433 
-444 QSHYLTKTPEGSE
+444 
-457 GTIAASN
+457 
-464 SSVTVKDVTITIGET
+464 
-479 GAGTAL
+479 
-485 TQDQKKEFFT
+485 
-495 KLGGVLE
+495 
-502 QAGGILEGDGGLDDL
+502 
-517 ISYQFLTDVVDAVNQ
+517 
-532 PGVTVGVLGG
+532 PGVTVGTLGG

-547 YQQNHTVDPVE
+547 YQANNGASDFQ
-558 FATTAKASSKVSS
+558 TTSKAESYVSKV
-571 VTIGIKSGY
+571 GINVKSGY
-580 NVVIF
+580 NVGIF

-591 ASAAS
+591 GSAAS
-596 VGEDALNAFA
+596 IGEDTLNAVST
-606 KVGSSTIALYGGET
+606 VGSSTITLSGGET
-620 IGVMGGGIAYFTG
+620 IGVMGGGISYFTG
-633 TGEPNTGIGAQAKT
+633 TSEPNTGIGAQAT
-647 DTVNIVVTRDPE
+647 TGTVTIGVTGD
-659 AEEGSTE
+659 
-666 VASVDGIVGGGL
+666 ASVDGVVGGGL
-678 AIDDTNPSGAD
+678 AIDDTNPLDAD
-689 GEPVATKNAYSE
+689 GNPVTTKNAYSE
-701 VEAVRIEANS
+701 VGTVTIVADS
-711 GTINKLSFSAFAGK
+711 GTINKLSFSAFAGQ
-725 ENMRPNNVNATRPEF
+725 ENKKPNNTNATRPEF
-740 RDHLDAL
+740 RDHVDAL
-747 AYAMEKQSSA
+747 AYAMEKQSAA

-782 NIILGHTPEEI
+782 NIILGHTSEEV
-793 QEGVEGDVTVGDE
+793 QEGVEGDIIVGDE
-806 VNRANVFGGG
+806 VNRANIFGGG

-829 NIIVQGKAEI
+829 NITVRGNAVI

-852 DYQNVSSD
+852 DYQGNPED

-873 AIAGGTVNGNIY
+873 TIAGGTVNGNIY
-885 AGGIVSSASDTEEKL
+885 AGGIVSSAGDTEEKL

-915 GGEKGAF
+915 GGEEGAF

-936 LTFAIPEYSFKDGQ
+936 LTFAGPKYAFKDGQ
-950 TVKGFDTI
+950 TVKDFDTI
-958 TSSGKVTGVDYD
+958 TAYKDVSGLKYD
-970 FGERTGTKVVGGIVE
+970 FGEQQATKVIGGGIVE
-985 FKSLTNTNG
+985 FTSLANA
-994 KTLSVGDAEGVGA
+994 SVKELGIGDAETVGA
-1007 VAVNP
+1007 ATLTSDVTE
-1012 FGNAVSGLTLKVDN
+1012 GLLDLTMKVEN

-1032 SDAETAQ
+1032 SDAETAGKVWSSVPQ
-1039 KAIASAPSQAKASAY
+1039 SKAIAY
-1054 VTGTVDLSDNKLLV
+1054 VTGTVNLEQNKLLV
-1068 GVDSSNA
+1068 GSDVPTGDI
-1075 NGLFVGSDGLLV
+1075 GLYVGSDGLLV
-1087 ADAAGSTKVSGSTN
+1087 ADAAGSTIVSGSTN

-1106 SIHFVNVDEEQTVT
+1106 LIHFVNVDEGQTVT
-1120 IGSEGQEATVG
+1120 IGSEGQNPTAG
-1131 TTVDNVLFKVAQNG
+1131 TSVDNVFFKVAQNG
-1145 NDYTFTQRNADEMGE
+1145 NQYSFTQREDGEMGE

-1351 TADVDADV
+1351 KADVDADV

-1408 LWTTPIGVKYS
+1408 LWTTPIGVKYA

>member
-33 AKTVLTAAVVGAVA
+33 AKTVLTAAVVGAMA

-68 STKFIAGNGNDLQIK
+68 STKFIAGNGNELHIK

-93 DIKKAWQ
+93 DIKAAWQ
-100 DFQASGPEGDRNE
+100 KYQEKPEDKRDE
-113 LGLINAIRAAL
+113 LSLINAIRAAL
-124 SQTNVEGN
+124 SQTEVEGN

-147 TTIAK
+147 TMIDELKSLFDIAEG
-152 LRSIFTFAGLFN
+152 I
-164 PAYKP
+164 KP
-169 TFDAILEELENSEHF
+169 SYEPVFREILEELENSAHF
-184 TNQSLDIPLEGT
+184 ANQPLDTPLEGT
-196 SISIGGEGTNPFLI
+196 SITIGGEGTNPFLI
-210 ATTGGDRIIN
+210 ATTGGDRVIN
-220 MISGDSE
+220 MIAGTSE
-227 AFEGNVM
+227 TYADNVM
-234 SSVINGSTKITAE
+234 SSVINGSTRITVE

-261 NIGGI
+261 NVGGI
-266 NVMGI
+266 DAALFWG
-271 VYSFDGGEARTEV
+271 FEGGEARTEV

-444 QSHYLTKTPEGSE
+444 HSHYLTKAPEGSE
-457 GTIAASN
+457 GTIAASD
-464 SSVTVKDVTITIGET
+464 SFVTVKDVAITIGET

-485 TQDQKKEFFT
+485 TQDQKKGFFT
-495 KLGGVLE
+495 KLSGVLE

-558 FATTAKASSKVSS
+558 FATTAKASSEVSS

-580 NVVIF
+580 NVGIF

-596 VGEDALNAFA
+596 VDEDALNAVST
-606 KVGSSTIALYGGET
+606 VGTSTIALYGGET

-633 TGEPNTGIGAQAKT
+633 TSEPNTGIGAQAKT
-647 DTVNIVVTRDPE
+647 DTVNIVVTRDPD
-659 AEEGSTE
+659 AEEGSTD

-678 AIDDTNPSGAD
+678 AIDDTNPLDANGD
-689 GEPVATKNAYSE
+689 PVATKNAYSE
-701 VEAVRIEANS
+701 VGTVNIVADA
-711 GTINKLSFSAFAGK
+711 GTINKLSFSAFAG
-725 ENMRPNNVNATRPEF
+725 EGNDYPNDANATNPDF
-740 RDHLDAL
+740 RDHVDAM
-747 AYAMEKQSSA
+747 AYAMEKQSAA

-763 ASGMRDENAE
+763 ASGIRAENAE

-782 NIILGHTPEEI
+782 NITLGGEI
-793 QEGVEGDVTVGDE
+793 KVGDSGK
-806 VNRANVFGGG
+806 ANIFGGG
-816 IAANGAHSSVGTV
+816 IAVNGAQSSVETV
-829 NIIVQGKAEI
+829 SITVADKAEI

-852 DYQNVSSD
+852 GYQGD
-860 YEKSLS
+860 PEYYEKSLS

-873 AIAGGTVNGNIY
+873 TILGGTVKGDIY
-885 AGGIVSSASDTEEKL
+885 AGGVVSSAGNTQDKL
-900 SESKVGTATIILGDA
+900 SESTVGTATIILGDA
-915 GGEKGAF
+915 DAF

-936 LTFAIPEYSFKDGQ
+936 LTFAIPEYAFKDGQ
-950 TVKGFDTI
+950 TVKSFDTI

-970 FGERTGTKVVGGIVE
+970 FGERSGTKVVGGVVE

-1012 FGNAVSGLTLKVDN
+1012 FGDAVSGLTLKVDN

-1054 VTGTVDLSDNKLLV
+1054 VTGAVDLSDNKLLV
-1068 GVDSSNA
+1068 GSASSDA
-1075 NGLFVGSDGLLV
+1075 DGLYVGSDGLLV
-1087 ADAAGSTKVSGSTN
+1087 ADVAGNTNVSGSTN

-1106 SIHFVNVDEEQTVT
+1106 SIHFVNVGADKKVT
-1120 IGSEGQEATVG
+1120 IGSIGDAATVG
-1131 TTVDNVLFKVAQNG
+1131 TTVDNVLFKVAQDG
-1145 NDYTFTQRNADEMGE
+1145 HDYTFTQRNADEMGE

-1408 LWTTPIGVKYS
+1408 LWTTPIGVKYA
-1419 GDLKTASG
+1419 GDMKTASG

>member
-33 AKTVLTAAVVGAVA
+33 AKTVLTAAVVGAMA
-47 LGGTA
+47 LGGVATA
-52 FADTI
+52 KTI
-57 TVDRDYVDEQN
+57 TNDSFGSDYS
-68 STKFIAGNGNDLQIK
+68 STKFVSGNTQDGESLVIQTNGDARALLQAIK
-83 TDADVRKFVA
+83 AKDWD
-93 DIKKAWQ
+93 
-100 DFQASGPEGDRNE
+100 
-113 LGLINAIRAAL
+113 AIRGAL
-124 SQTNVEGN
+124 GTANGATLVGLAGGQNYVDQTTVNSLNNFYSLSKELPSLVPESVGKILEKWNTLVVEGN
-132 AILTGVVG
+132 IKPLVGNVTGTLHNAIG
-140 GNNYLDQ
+140 GNG
-147 TTIAK
+147 
-152 LRSIFTFAGLFN
+152 SN
-164 PAYKP
+164 P
-169 TFDAILEELENSEHF
+169 L
-184 TNQSLDIPLEGT
+184 
-196 SISIGGEGTNPFLI
+196 LI
-210 ATTGGDRIIN
+210 ATTAGDRLINASLTYGEGAAGGNLKQEFVRTGDIIT
-220 MISGDSE
+220 E
-227 AFEGNVM
+227 
-234 SSVINGSTKITAE
+234 TQ
-247 SGNLLGVTG
+247 SGNLISFVGGSSSINVSGITGKASILGFILKVPTTAAETHVTVDGSTSISLGGTTSSAGLIGGSAAIALGGISSATVTG
-256 GSSAI
+256 GSTITIATDTNYEGYEGVSAGV
-261 NIGGI
+261 IGGGLSAA
-266 NVMGI
+266 VMG
-271 VYSFDGGEARTEV
+271 GE
-284 TGNSIIEL
+284 
-292 KNSTSSAM
+292 ST
-300 VVGAGTAVAMSG
+300 TAVN
-312 KSVST
+312 
-317 VGGTSSIVINTA
+317 GTTTIDIQK
-329 ADSAGY
+329 
-335 TGIHGGLMT
+335 GL
-344 GGLAMA
+344 
-350 TAGGVAE
+350 
-357 TSTTNSL
+357 
-364 LQIDSGIVVGAVGG
+364 VVGAVGG
-378 GTAVTGDITQVFETV
+378 GAAVSGEISPIVDSVLN
-393 TGGLGTLGGLVS
+393 GALDKYKNN
-405 LEGENL
+405 LEFGENL
-411 GGIAKAEVKEK
+411 EQGGS
-422 VEVNIGKNATA
+422 ATA
-433 LGIVGGGMAAA
+433 ISGDIAIKVGSESSAFGLVGGGLAAA
-444 QSHYLTKTPEGSE
+444 QSMYDSTKGSSSTVTAGKVTIAIGDENADPVFKGETPEE
-457 GTIAASN
+457 IANAKS
-464 SSVTVKDVTITIGET
+464 
-479 GAGTAL
+479 
-485 TQDQKKEFFT
+485 EFFG
-495 KLGGVLE
+495 KLHGV
-502 QAGGILEGDGGLDDL
+502 LDDL
-517 ISYQFLTDVVDAVNQ
+517 QSYLEDSESVGEFDLVKDAVEALNK
-532 PGVTVGVLGG
+532 PGVTVGTLGG

-547 YQQNHTVDPVE
+547 YQANNGASDFQ
-558 FATTAKASSKVSS
+558 TTSTADSS
-571 VTIGIKSGY
+571 VSEVEINVLSGY
-580 NVVIF
+580 NVGIF

-596 VGEDALNAFA
+596 VGEDTLNAVA
-606 KVGSSTIALYGGET
+606 TVGSSTIALYGGET

-678 AIDDTNPSGAD
+678 AIDDTNPLGED
-689 GEPVATKNAYSE
+689 GNPVATKNAYSE
-701 VEAVRIEANS
+701 VGTVNIVADA
-711 GTINKLSFSAFAGK
+711 GTINNLSFSAFAG
-725 ENMRPNNVNATRPEF
+725 EGNDYPNDANATNPDF
-740 RDHLDAL
+740 RDHVDAM
-747 AYAMEKQSSA
+747 AYAMEKQSAA

-763 ASGMRDENAE
+763 ASGIRAENAE

-782 NIILGHTPEEI
+782 NITLGGE
-793 QEGVEGDVTVGDE
+793 VKVGDSGK
-806 VNRANVFGGG
+806 ANIFGGG
-816 IAANGAHSSVGTV
+816 IAVNGAHSSVKTV
-829 NIIVQGKAEI
+829 NITVAEQAEI

-852 DYQNVSSD
+852 GYQGD
-860 YEKSLS
+860 PEYYEKSLS
-866 TVENATI
+866 TVEKATI
-873 AIAGGTVNGNIY
+873 RILGGTVNGNIY
-885 AGGIVSSASDTEEKL
+885 AGGVVSSAGNSQDQL
-900 SESKVGTATIILGDA
+900 SEATVGTATIILGDA
-915 GGEKGAF
+915 DAF

-936 LTFAIPEYSFKDGQ
+936 LTFAVSEYAFKDDQ

-958 TSSGKVTGVDYD
+958 TAGGKVSSLKYD
-970 FGERTGTKVVGGIVE
+970 FGDGGEAKTSTKVLGGIVE
-985 FKSLTNTNG
+985 FTSLANASG
-994 KTLSVGDAEGVGA
+994 KELGIGDAESAGA
-1007 VAVNP
+1007 AAINLAD
-1012 FGNAVSGLTLKVDN
+1012 GESLSGLTMKVDN

-1039 KAIASAPSQAKASAY
+1039 KAIASAPTQAKASAY
-1054 VTGTVDLSDNKLLV
+1054 VTGAVDLENNKLLV
-1068 GVDSSNA
+1068 GSDVLEAN
-1075 NGLFVGSDGLLV
+1075 NGLYVGSSGMLV
-1087 ADAAGSTKVSGSTN
+1087 ADAAGNTNVSGSTN

-1106 SIHFVNVDEEQTVT
+1106 LIHFVNVDEEQTVT

-1408 LWTTPIGVKYS
+1408 LWTTPIGVKYA
-1419 GDLKTASG
+1419 GDMKTASG

>member
-1 MNKSFKVLWNR
+1 MGGEST
-12 FRNSYVV
+12 
-19 ASEATA
+19 TA
-25 SQGKAGKA
+25 VNGKTTIDIQKG
-33 AKTVLTAAVVGAVA
+33 LVVGA
-47 LGGTA
+47 
-52 FADTI
+52 
-57 TVDRDYVDEQN
+57 
-68 STKFIAGNGNDLQIK
+68 
-83 TDADVRKFVA
+83 
-93 DIKKAWQ
+93 
-100 DFQASGPEGDRNE
+100 
-113 LGLINAIRAAL
+113 
-124 SQTNVEGN
+124 
-132 AILTGVVG
+132 
-140 GNNYLDQ
+140 
-147 TTIAK
+147 
-152 LRSIFTFAGLFN
+152 
-164 PAYKP
+164 
-169 TFDAILEELENSEHF
+169 
-184 TNQSLDIPLEGT
+184 
-196 SISIGGEGTNPFLI
+196 IGGGAAVSGEISPIVDSVLNGALDKYKDNLEFGENLEQGGS
-210 ATTGGDRIIN
+210 ATA
-220 MISGDSE
+220 ISGDIAIKVGSE
-227 AFEGNVM
+227 
-234 SSVINGSTKITAE
+234 
-247 SGNLLGVTG
+247 
-256 GSSAI
+256 SSA
-261 NIGGI
+261 
-266 NVMGI
+266 
-271 VYSFDGGEARTEV
+271 F
-284 TGNSIIEL
+284 
-292 KNSTSSAM
+292 
-300 VVGAGTAVAMSG
+300 
-312 KSVST
+312 
-317 VGGTSSIVINTA
+317 
-329 ADSAGY
+329 
-335 TGIHGGLMT
+335 GL
-344 GGLAMA
+344 
-350 TAGGVAE
+350 
-357 TSTTNSL
+357 
-364 LQIDSGIVVGAVGG
+364 VGG
-378 GTAVTGDITQVFETV
+378 G
-393 TGGLGTLGGLVS
+393 L
-405 LEGENL
+405 
-411 GGIAKAEVKEK
+411 
-422 VEVNIGKNATA
+422 
-433 LGIVGGGMAAA
+433 AAA
-444 QSHYLTKTPEGSE
+444 QSMYDSTKGSSSTVTAGKVTIAIGDENADPVFKGETPEE
-457 GTIAASN
+457 IANAKS
-464 SSVTVKDVTITIGET
+464 
-479 GAGTAL
+479 
-485 TQDQKKEFFT
+485 EFFG
-495 KLGGVLE
+495 KLHGV
-502 QAGGILEGDGGLDDL
+502 LDDL
-517 ISYQFLTDVVDAVNQ
+517 QSYLEDSESVGEFDLVKDAVEALNK
-532 PGVTVGVLGG
+532 PGVTVGTLGG

-547 YQQNHTVDPVE
+547 YQANNGASDFQ
-558 FATTAKASSKVSS
+558 TTSTADSS
-571 VTIGIKSGY
+571 VSEVEINVLSGY
-580 NVVIF
+580 NVGIF

-596 VGEDALNAFA
+596 VGEDTLNAVST
-606 KVGSSTIALYGGET
+606 VGSSTITLSGGET
-620 IGVMGGGIAYFTG
+620 IGVMGGGISYFTG
-633 TGEPNTGIGAQAKT
+633 TSEPNTGIGAQAT
-647 DTVNIVVTRDPE
+647 TGTVTIGVTGD
-659 AEEGSTE
+659 
-666 VASVDGIVGGGL
+666 ASVDGIVGGGL
-678 AIDDTNPSGAD
+678 AIDDTNPLDAD
-689 GEPVATKNAYSE
+689 GNPVATKNAYSE
-701 VEAVRIEANS
+701 VGTVNIVADA
-711 GTINKLSFSAFAGK
+711 GTINKLSFSAFAG
-725 ENMRPNNVNATRPEF
+725 EGNDYPNDANATNPDF
-740 RDHLDAL
+740 RDHVDAM
-747 AYAMEKQSSA
+747 AYAMEKQSAA

-763 ASGMRDENAE
+763 ASGIRAENAE

-782 NIILGHTPEEI
+782 NITLGGEI
-793 QEGVEGDVTVGDE
+793 KVGDSGK
-806 VNRANVFGGG
+806 ANIFGGG
-816 IAANGAHSSVGTV
+816 IAVNGAQSSVETV
-829 NIIVQGKAEI
+829 SITVADKAEI

-852 DYQNVSSD
+852 GYQGD
-860 YEKSLS
+860 PEYYEKSLS

-873 AIAGGTVNGNIY
+873 TILGGTVKGDIY
-885 AGGIVSSASDTEEKL
+885 AGGVVSSAGNTQDKL
-900 SESKVGTATIILGDA
+900 SESTVGPATIILGDA
-915 GGEKGAF
+915 DAF

-936 LTFAIPEYSFKDGQ
+936 LTFAIPEYAFKDGQ

-994 KTLSVGDAEGVGA
+994 KTLSVGDAEGIGA

-1012 FGNAVSGLTLKVDN
+1012 FGDAVSGLTLKVDN

-1054 VTGTVDLSDNKLLV
+1054 VTGAVDLSDNKLLV
-1068 GVDSSNA
+1068 GSASSDA
-1075 NGLFVGSDGLLV
+1075 DGLYVGSDGLLV
-1087 ADAAGSTKVSGSTN
+1087 ADVAGNTNVSGSTN

-1106 SIHFVNVDEEQTVT
+1106 SIHFVNVGADKKVT
-1120 IGSEGQEATVG
+1120 IGSIGDAATVG
-1131 TTVDNVLFKVAQNG
+1131 TTVDNVLFKVAQDG
-1145 NDYTFTQRNADEMGE
+1145 HDYTFTQRNAGEMGE

-1351 TADVDADV
+1351 KADVDADV

-1408 LWTTPIGVKYS
+1408 LWTTPIGVKYA

>member
-33 AKTVLTAAVVGAVA
+33 AKTMLTAAVVGAMA
-47 LGGTA
+47 LGGVA
-52 FADTI
+52 AAKTI
-57 TVDRDYVDEQN
+57 DNGSFGTGDGQYD
-68 STKFIAGNGNDLQIK
+68 STKFISGNGESLVIK
-83 TDADVRKFVA
+83 TDGDVTKLISA
-93 DIKKAWQ
+93 IKNYEDTGISGILEALGTPDGTVTLVGVSGGQ
-100 DFQASGPEGDRNE
+100 NFTDSGTQATFSD
-113 LGLINAIRAAL
+113 GLIKTVLDAAGGQVGVTGLGQKLEKTIGKFADPSEGGVLSGDTNIR
-124 SQTNVEGN
+124 
-132 AILTGVVG
+132 
-140 GNNYLDQ
+140 
-147 TTIAK
+147 
-152 LRSIFTFAGLFN
+152 
-164 PAYKP
+164 
-169 TFDAILEELENSEHF
+169 
-184 TNQSLDIPLEGT
+184 
-196 SISIGGEGTNPFLI
+196 IGSDPVNEDTQTNPFLI
-210 ATTGGDRIIN
+210 GTVAGDRLVGAGLN
-220 MISGDSE
+220 
-227 AFEGNVM
+227 GNVKL
-234 SSVINGSTKITAE
+234 VINRPFGGGPTAIE
-247 SGNLLGVTG
+247 VTRTGNTNVEMLSGNSILMFG

-261 NIGGI
+261 NIGGLGLSYGMDSALGAEV
-266 NVMGI
+266 NFSAESTKTVL
-271 VYSFDGGEARTEV
+271 DGSTHLDIKGSSSVAGLFGGGSAIALGGTAISEV
-284 TGNSIIEL
+284 TGGSHI
-292 KNSTSSAM
+292 T
-300 VVGAGTAVAMSG
+300 
-312 KSVST
+312 
-317 VGGTSSIVINTA
+317 INTA
-329 ADSAGY
+329 VQSKG
-335 TGIHGGLMT
+335 
-344 GGLAMA
+344 
-350 TAGGVAE
+350 
-357 TSTTNSL
+357 
-364 LQIDSGIVVGAVGG
+364 
-378 GTAVTGDITQVFETV
+378 FE
-393 TGGLGTLGGLVS
+393 
-405 LEGENL
+405 
-411 GGIAKAEVKEK
+411 GIAA
-422 VEVNIGKNATA
+422 
-433 LGIVGGGMAAA
+433 
-444 QSHYLTKTPEGSE
+444 
-457 GTIAASN
+457 
-464 SSVTVKDVTITIGET
+464 
-479 GAGTAL
+479 
-485 TQDQKKEFFT
+485 
-495 KLGGVLE
+495 
-502 QAGGILEGDGGLDDL
+502 
-517 ISYQFLTDVVDAVNQ
+517 
-532 PGVTVGVLGG
+532 
-542 GMALA
+542 
-547 YQQNHTVDPVE
+547 
-558 FATTAKASSKVSS
+558 
-571 VTIGIKSGY
+571 
-580 NVVIF
+580 
-585 GSGLAA
+585 
-591 ASAAS
+591 
-596 VGEDALNAFA
+596 
-606 KVGSSTIALYGGET
+606 
-620 IGVMGGGIAYFTG
+620 GVMGGGLAVGMMGGKAQSTIGSSQIDLENGVVVG
-633 TGEPNTGIGAQAKT
+633 T
-647 DTVNIVVTRDPE
+647 
-659 AEEGSTE
+659 
-666 VASVDGIVGGGL
+666 VGGGVAATADPNSIFGAL
-678 AIDDTNPSGAD
+678 EVLGMNLSDKVDQIAGIMTDGGEVLKKGGSASVSVGTSVINVKDASTVMLMGGNMALAAGGEATTESSAKAHTETVEINLGGSEVPSEDRSKVVQAAKDAISLIQDLDTADRAKLESIINNVNVPGAHVANLGGGLSVAYSSHDGARVTADSSVTKVVMNMTGGYNVGNLAGGLALAKGTANTKDGEVKATADVTNTFIEISGGESILTAAGGFALATARDGQNTEVKAQANVTNAKIRVTGGIADGLFGGGIAIDDTNVG
-689 GEPVATKNAYSE
+689 TTNA
-701 VEAVRIEANS
+701 EANV
-711 GTINKLSFSAFAGK
+711 GTAVIQIEGGEVNQARMSTLIDVVGGGDVPHQFDPQEGIK
-725 ENMRPNNVNATRPEF
+725 ETADLVDKAE
-740 RDHLDAL
+740 A
-747 AYAMEKQSSA
+747 A

-763 ASGMRDENAE
+763 ATGSGALVRTE
-773 TGGAHVGEV
+773 
-782 NIILGHTPEEI
+782 
-793 QEGVEGDVTVGDE
+793 TVGINLYGGT
-806 VNRANVFGGG
+806 VNGNVFGGG
-816 IAANGAHSSVGTV
+816 AATWAGKAEVGTV
-829 NIIVQGKAEI
+829 VIDVNDDDDGQLDTIV
-839 NGDIYAGGIAQDG
+839 NGDIYAGGMAGSGRNEINTMPGYMQDPK
-852 DYQNVSSD
+852 SSVD
-860 YEKSLS
+860 KAFIYL
-866 TVENATI
+866 N
-873 AIAGGTVNGNIY
+873 GGEVRGNIY
-885 AGGIVSSASDTEEKL
+885 AGGYVYEGNTLPEAT
-900 SESKVGTATIILGDA
+900 VGEATIVLADDSVFKGD
-915 GGEKGAF
+915 E
-922 QGQLIDGTGADEAN
+922 IVGTGADKAN
-936 LTFAIPEYSFKDGQ
+936 LTFTDADYTFAENQK
-950 TVKGFDTI
+950 VVGFNTI
-958 TSSGKVTGVDYD
+958 TAAGKVTGVDYD
-970 FGERTGTKVVGGIVE
+970 FGEREGTKVVGGIVE
-985 FKSLTNTNG
+985 FKSLTNTEN

-1012 FGNAVSGLTLKVDN
+1012 FGDAVSGLTLKVDN

-1087 ADAAGSTKVSGSTN
+1087 ADAAGSTNVSGSTS

-1106 SIHFVNVDEEQTVT
+1106 SIHFVNVANGDTVT
-1120 IGSEGQEATVG
+1120 IGSDGQEATVG
-1131 TTVDNVLFKVAQNG
+1131 TTVDNVLFKVAQDG
-1145 NDYTFTQRNADEMGE
+1145 NKYNFTQREDGEMGE

-1192 NTGVN
+1192 KTGVN

-1408 LWTTPIGVKYS
+1408 LWTTPIGVKYA

-1455 IGHTTMDVWSNSVGR
+1455 IGHITMDVWSNSVGR

>member
-25 SQGKAGKA
+25 SQGKSGKA
-33 AKTVLTAAVVGAVA
+33 AKTVLTAAVVGAMA
-47 LGGTA
+47 LGGVA
-52 FADTI
+52 AAKTI
-57 TVDRDYVDEQN
+57 TNDSFGSDYS
-68 STKFIAGNGNDLQIK
+68 STKFVSGNTQDGESLVIQTNGDARALLQAIKSGDLDEIRGALGTANGATLLGLAGGRNYVDQATKESLETLYQLSSSSVTGGLFPEEVKQILEKWNTLVTEGHINLFPENGN
-83 TDADVRKFVA
+83 VA
-93 DIKKAWQ
+93 ENVSIEIGGAGSNPLLVGTT
-100 DFQASGPEGDRNE
+100 AGDRV
-113 LGLINAIRAAL
+113 INASLGITDKSLVVDLVR
-124 SQTNVEGN
+124 EGN
-132 AILTGVVG
+132 I
-140 GNNYLDQ
+140 
-147 TTIAK
+147 TT
-152 LRSIFTFAGLFN
+152 
-164 PAYKP
+164 
-169 TFDAILEELENSEHF
+169 
-184 TNQSLDIPLEGT
+184 
-196 SISIGGEGTNPFLI
+196 
-210 ATTGGDRIIN
+210 
-220 MISGDSE
+220 
-227 AFEGNVM
+227 
-234 SSVINGSTKITAE
+234 SVN
-247 SGNLLGVTG
+247 SGNLISFVN

-261 NIGGI
+261 N
-266 NVMGI
+266 VSGI
-271 VYSFDGGEARTEV
+271 VAKKSFLKYQTTAKETHVTVDGST
-284 TGNSIIEL
+284 SITL
-292 KNSTSSAM
+292 GGSTSSAGLIGGSAAIALGGISSAM
-300 VVGAGTAVAMSG
+300 VTGGSTITIATDTNHEGYEGVSAGVIGGGLSAAVMGGESTTAVNGTTTIDIQKGLVVGAIGGGAAVSG
-312 KSVST
+312 EVSPIVDSVLNGALNQYKDNLEFGENLEQ
-317 VGGTSSIVINTA
+317 GGS
-329 ADSAGY
+329 
-335 TGIHGGLMT
+335 
-344 GGLAMA
+344 A
-350 TAGGVAE
+350 TA
-357 TSTTNSL
+357 
-364 LQIDSGIVVGAVGG
+364 ISGDIAIKVGSESSAFGLVGG
-378 GTAVTGDITQVFETV
+378 G
-393 TGGLGTLGGLVS
+393 L
-405 LEGENL
+405 
-411 GGIAKAEVKEK
+411 
-422 VEVNIGKNATA
+422 
-433 LGIVGGGMAAA
+433 AAA
-444 QSHYLTKTPEGSE
+444 QSMYDSTKGSSSTVIAGKVTIAIGDENADPVFKGETPEE
-457 GTIAASN
+457 
-464 SSVTVKDVTITIGET
+464 ITN
-479 GAGTAL
+479 A
-485 TQDQKKEFFT
+485 KSEFFG
-495 KLGGVLE
+495 KLHGV
-502 QAGGILEGDGGLDDL
+502 LDDL
-517 ISYQFLTDVVDAVNQ
+517 QSYLEDSESVGEFDLVKDAVEALNK
-532 PGVTVGVLGG
+532 PGVTVGTLGG

-547 YQQNHTVDPVE
+547 YQANNGASDFQ
-558 FATTAKASSKVSS
+558 TTSTADSS
-571 VTIGIKSGY
+571 VSEVEINVLSGY
-580 NVVIF
+580 NVGIF

-596 VGEDALNAFA
+596 VGEDTLNAVST
-606 KVGSSTIALYGGET
+606 VGSSTITLSGGET
-620 IGVMGGGIAYFTG
+620 IGVMGGGISYFTG
-633 TGEPNTGIGAQAKT
+633 TSEPNTGIGAQAT
-647 DTVNIVVTRDPE
+647 TGTVTIGVTGD
-659 AEEGSTE
+659 
-666 VASVDGIVGGGL
+666 ASVDGIVGGGL
-678 AIDDTNPSGAD
+678 AIDDTNPLDAD
-689 GEPVATKNAYSE
+689 GNPVATKNAYSE
-701 VEAVRIEANS
+701 VGTVNIVADA
-711 GTINKLSFSAFAGK
+711 GTINKLSFSAFAG
-725 ENMRPNNVNATRPEF
+725 EGNDYPNDANATNPDF
-740 RDHLDAL
+740 RDHVDAM
-747 AYAMEKQSSA
+747 AYAMEKQSAA

-763 ASGMRDENAE
+763 ASGIRAENAE

-782 NIILGHTPEEI
+782 NITLGGEI
-793 QEGVEGDVTVGDE
+793 KVGDSGK
-806 VNRANVFGGG
+806 ANIFGGG
-816 IAANGAHSSVGTV
+816 IAVNGAQSSVETV
-829 NIIVQGKAEI
+829 SITVADKAEI

-852 DYQNVSSD
+852 GYQGD
-860 YEKSLS
+860 PEYYEKSLS

-873 AIAGGTVNGNIY
+873 TILGGTVKGDIY
-885 AGGIVSSASDTEEKL
+885 AGGVVSSAGNTQDKL
-900 SESKVGTATIILGDA
+900 SESTVGTATIILGDA
-915 GGEKGAF
+915 DAF

-936 LTFAIPEYSFKDGQ
+936 LTFAIPEYAFKDGQ
-950 TVKGFDTI
+950 TVKSFDTI
-958 TSSGKVTGVDYD
+958 TSSGKVTGLDYD
-970 FGERTGTKVVGGIVE
+970 FGERSGTKVVGGVVE

-1012 FGNAVSGLTLKVDN
+1012 FGDAVSGLTLKVDN

-1054 VTGTVDLSDNKLLV
+1054 VTGAVDLSDNKLLV
-1068 GVDSSNA
+1068 GSASSDA
-1075 NGLFVGSDGLLV
+1075 DGLYVGSDGLLV
-1087 ADAAGSTKVSGSTN
+1087 ADVAGNTNVSGSTN

-1106 SIHFVNVDEEQTVT
+1106 SIHFVNVGADKKVT
-1120 IGSEGQEATVG
+1120 IGSIGDAATVG
-1131 TTVDNVLFKVAQNG
+1131 TTVDNVLFKVAQDG
-1145 NDYTFTQRNADEMGE
+1145 HDYTFTQRNADEMGE

-1408 LWTTPIGVKYS
+1408 LWTTPIGVKYA
-1419 GDLKTASG
+1419 GDMKTASG

>member
-33 AKTVLTAAVVGAVA
+33 AKTVLTAAVVGAMA

-57 TVDRDYVDEQN
+57 TVDRDYVDEQD
-68 STKFIAGNGNDLQIK
+68 STKFIAGNGNELHIK

-100 DFQASGPEGDRNE
+100 DYQASAENGNPNE

-124 SQTNVEGN
+124 SQTDVEGN
-132 AILTGVVG
+132 AILTGAVG
-140 GNNYLDQ
+140 GSNYIDA
-147 TTIAK
+147 TTINN
-152 LRSIFTFAGLFN
+152 LESLFWLAGLMN
-164 PAYKP
+164 PAYTP
-169 TFDAILEELENSEHF
+169 TFNEILEELKNSDHF
-184 TNQSLDIPLEGT
+184 KNQALNDNLNGT
-196 SISIGGEGTNPFLI
+196 KIVIGGEGVNPFLI
-210 ATTGGDRIIN
+210 ATTGGDRVIN
-220 MISGDSE
+220 MIGGESDVYS
-227 AFEGNVM
+227 GNVM
-234 SSVINGSTKITAE
+234 SSVIEGDTIIEVN
-247 SGNLLGVTG
+247 SGNLAGVTG

-261 NIGGI
+261 NVGKIL
-266 NVMGI
+266 
-271 VYSFDGGEARTEV
+271 SLDGGEAQTIV
-284 TGNSIIEL
+284 TGNSTINL
-292 KNSTSSAM
+292 NGGSSSVA
-300 VVGAGTAVAMSG
+300 VVGAGTALAVSG
-312 KSVST
+312 KATSVVEGVST
-317 VGGTSSIVINTA
+317 INIRNTEA
-329 ADSAGY
+329 GAAGY
-335 TGIHGGLMT
+335 QGIHGGLIA
-344 GGLAMA
+344 GGLAAATGGGGEA
-350 TAGGVAE
+350 TAQ
-357 TSTTNSL
+357 TSATL
-364 LQIDSGIVVGAVGG
+364 LNIESGIVLGAIGGGAAISGDITEIFNNVKDQMGGLGSILIFQGEDLGGVSLSTVGDVGIKVGSGSTALGVVGGGLAAAHSMYGTKADSEVASSSVVLADSVKIEIGDEGAGSPFTQEDGSDKKVFFDNLKGVIKQVQDGLAQGGGLGDILSYDFLTSAVGAV
-378 GTAVTGDITQVFETV
+378 D
-393 TGGLGTLGGLVS
+393 
-405 LEGENL
+405 
-411 GGIAKAEVKEK
+411 
-422 VEVNIGKNATA
+422 
-433 LGIVGGGMAAA
+433 
-444 QSHYLTKTPEGSE
+444 
-457 GTIAASN
+457 
-464 SSVTVKDVTITIGET
+464 
-479 GAGTAL
+479 
-485 TQDQKKEFFT
+485 
-495 KLGGVLE
+495 
-502 QAGGILEGDGGLDDL
+502 
-517 ISYQFLTDVVDAVNQ
+517 Q

-542 GMALA
+542 GMALG
-547 YQQNHTVDPVE
+547 YQQNRGAE
-558 FATTAKASSKVSS
+558 SWETTAVASSHVGA
-571 VTIGIKSGY
+571 VGFDIRSGY
-580 NVVIF
+580 NVGIF

-596 VGEDALNAFA
+596 VGETTLNAIST
-606 KVGSSTIALYGGET
+606 VGSSTITLSGGET
-620 IGVMGGGIAYFTG
+620 IGVMGGGISYFTG
-633 TGEPNTGIGAQAKT
+633 TREPNTGIGAQAST
-647 DTVNIVVTRDPE
+647 GTVRISVTGD
-659 AEEGSTE
+659 
-666 VASVDGIVGGGL
+666 ASVDGIVGGGL

-701 VEAVRIEANS
+701 VETVNIAANS

-725 ENMRPNNVNATRPEF
+725 ENQNPNDVSATRPEF
-740 RDHLDAL
+740 RDHVDAL
-747 AYAMEKQSSA
+747 AYAMEKQSAA

-773 TGGAHVGEV
+773 TGGSHVGEV
-782 NIILGHTPEEI
+782 NITLGHTPEEI
-793 QEGVEGDVTVGDE
+793 QEGVEGDVTVGTE
-806 VNRANVFGGG
+806 KNRANIFGGG

-829 NIIVQGKAEI
+829 NIIVQGKAVI

-852 DYQNVSSD
+852 DYQNDSPD

-885 AGGIVSSASDTEEKL
+885 AGGIVSSADDSGEKL

-915 GGEKGAF
+915 GGEEGAF

-936 LTFAIPEYSFKDGQ
+936 LTFAGPEYAFKDGQ

-958 TSSGKVTGVDYD
+958 TAYRDVSGLKYD
-970 FGERTGTKVVGGIVE
+970 FGEQQATKVIGGGIVE
-985 FKSLTNTNG
+985 FTSLANASGNELG
-994 KTLSVGDAEGVGA
+994 IGDAESAGA
-1007 VAVNP
+1007 AAINLAE
-1012 FGNAVSGLTLKVDN
+1012 GQSLSGLTVKVDN

-1032 SDAETAQ
+1032 SDAETAGKVWSSVPQ
-1039 KAIASAPSQAKASAY
+1039 SKAIAY
-1054 VTGTVDLSDNKLLV
+1054 VSGTVHLEQNKLLV
-1068 GVDSSNA
+1068 GSDVPPGD
-1075 NGLFVGSDGLLV
+1075 NGLYVGSDGLLI
-1087 ADAAGSTKVSGSTN
+1087 ADAAGSTNVSGSTS

-1106 SIHFVNVDEEQTVT
+1106 SIHFVNVANGDTVT
-1120 IGSEGQEATVG
+1120 IGSIGDAATVG
-1131 TTVDNVLFKVAQNG
+1131 TTVDNVLFKVAQDG
-1145 NDYTFTQRNADEMGE
+1145 HDYTFTQRNAGEMGE

-1192 NTGVN
+1192 NTSVN

-1257 EVGGGSGFGEIEYDL
+1257 EVGGGAGFGEIEYDL
-1272 GGLVVGGEYTTNDWT
+1272 GGIVVGGEYTTNDWT

-1408 LWTTPIGVKYS
+1408 LWTTPIGVKYA

>member
-1 MNKSFKVLWNR
+1 M
-12 FRNSYVV
+12 
-19 ASEATA
+19 
-25 SQGKAGKA
+25 
-33 AKTVLTAAVVGAVA
+33 
-47 LGGTA
+47 
-52 FADTI
+52 
-57 TVDRDYVDEQN
+57 
-68 STKFIAGNGNDLQIK
+68 
-83 TDADVRKFVA
+83 
-93 DIKKAWQ
+93 
-100 DFQASGPEGDRNE
+100 
-113 LGLINAIRAAL
+113 
-124 SQTNVEGN
+124 
-132 AILTGVVG
+132 
-140 GNNYLDQ
+140 
-147 TTIAK
+147 
-152 LRSIFTFAGLFN
+152 
-164 PAYKP
+164 
-169 TFDAILEELENSEHF
+169 
-184 TNQSLDIPLEGT
+184 
-196 SISIGGEGTNPFLI
+196 
-210 ATTGGDRIIN
+210 
-220 MISGDSE
+220 
-227 AFEGNVM
+227 
-234 SSVINGSTKITAE
+234 
-247 SGNLLGVTG
+247 VTG
-256 GSSAI
+256 GSTITIATDTNHEGYEGVSAGV
-261 NIGGI
+261 IGGGLSAA
-266 NVMGI
+266 VMG
-271 VYSFDGGEARTEV
+271 GE
-284 TGNSIIEL
+284 
-292 KNSTSSAM
+292 STTAVNGTTTIDIQKGL
-300 VVGAGTAVAMSG
+300 VVGAIGGGAAVSG
-312 KSVST
+312 EVSPIVDSVLNGALNQYKDNLEFGENLEQ
-317 VGGTSSIVINTA
+317 GGS
-329 ADSAGY
+329 
-335 TGIHGGLMT
+335 
-344 GGLAMA
+344 A
-350 TAGGVAE
+350 TA
-357 TSTTNSL
+357 
-364 LQIDSGIVVGAVGG
+364 ISGDIAIKVGSESSAFGLVGG
-378 GTAVTGDITQVFETV
+378 G
-393 TGGLGTLGGLVS
+393 L
-405 LEGENL
+405 
-411 GGIAKAEVKEK
+411 
-422 VEVNIGKNATA
+422 
-433 LGIVGGGMAAA
+433 AAA
-444 QSHYLTKTPEGSE
+444 QSMYDSTKGSSSTVIAGKVTIAIGDENADPVFKGETPEE
-457 GTIAASN
+457 
-464 SSVTVKDVTITIGET
+464 ITN
-479 GAGTAL
+479 A
-485 TQDQKKEFFT
+485 KSEFFG
-495 KLGGVLE
+495 KLHGV
-502 QAGGILEGDGGLDDL
+502 LDDL
-517 ISYQFLTDVVDAVNQ
+517 QSYLEDSESVGEFDLVKDAVEALNK
-532 PGVTVGVLGG
+532 PGVTVGTLGG

-547 YQQNHTVDPVE
+547 YQANNGASDFQ
-558 FATTAKASSKVSS
+558 TTSTADSS
-571 VTIGIKSGY
+571 VSEVEINVLSGY
-580 NVVIF
+580 NVGIF

-596 VGEDALNAFA
+596 VGEDTLNAVST
-606 KVGSSTIALYGGET
+606 VGSSTITLSGGET
-620 IGVMGGGIAYFTG
+620 IGVMGGGISYFTG
-633 TGEPNTGIGAQAKT
+633 TSEPNTGIGAQAT
-647 DTVNIVVTRDPE
+647 TGTVTIGVTGD
-659 AEEGSTE
+659 
-666 VASVDGIVGGGL
+666 ASVDGIVGGGL
-678 AIDDTNPSGAD
+678 AIDDTNPLDAD
-689 GEPVATKNAYSE
+689 GNPVATKNAYSE
-701 VEAVRIEANS
+701 VGTVNIVADA
-711 GTINKLSFSAFAGK
+711 GTINKLSFSAFAG
-725 ENMRPNNVNATRPEF
+725 EGNDYPNDANATNPDF
-740 RDHLDAL
+740 RDHVDAM
-747 AYAMEKQSSA
+747 AYAMEKQSAA

-763 ASGMRDENAE
+763 ASGIRAENAE

-782 NIILGHTPEEI
+782 NITLGGEI
-793 QEGVEGDVTVGDE
+793 KVGDSGK
-806 VNRANVFGGG
+806 ANIFGGG
-816 IAANGAHSSVGTV
+816 IAVNGAQSSVETV
-829 NIIVQGKAEI
+829 SITVADKAEI

-852 DYQNVSSD
+852 GYQGD
-860 YEKSLS
+860 PEYYEKSLS

-873 AIAGGTVNGNIY
+873 TILGGTVKGDIY
-885 AGGIVSSASDTEEKL
+885 AGGVVSSAGNTQDKL
-900 SESKVGTATIILGDA
+900 SESTVGTATIILGDA
-915 GGEKGAF
+915 DAF

-936 LTFAIPEYSFKDGQ
+936 LTFAIPEYAFKDGQ
-950 TVKGFDTI
+950 TVKSFDTI

-970 FGERTGTKVVGGIVE
+970 FGERSGTKVVGGVVE

-1012 FGNAVSGLTLKVDN
+1012 FGDAVSGLTLKVDN

-1054 VTGTVDLSDNKLLV
+1054 VTGAVDLSDNKLLV
-1068 GVDSSNA
+1068 GSASSDA
-1075 NGLFVGSDGLLV
+1075 DGLYVGSDGLLV
-1087 ADAAGSTKVSGSTN
+1087 ADVAGNTNVSGSTN

-1106 SIHFVNVDEEQTVT
+1106 SIHFVNVGADKKVT
-1120 IGSEGQEATVG
+1120 IGSIGDAATVG
-1131 TTVDNVLFKVAQNG
+1131 TTVDNVLFKVAQDG
-1145 NDYTFTQRNADEMGE
+1145 HDYTFTQRNADEMGE

-1408 LWTTPIGVKYS
+1408 LWTTPIGVKYA
-1419 GDLKTASG
+1419 GDMKTASG

>member
-33 AKTVLTAAVVGAVA
+33 AKTVLTAAVVGAMA
-47 LGGTA
+47 LGGVA
-52 FADTI
+52 AAKTI
-57 TVDRDYVDEQN
+57 TNDSFGSDYS
-68 STKFIAGNGNDLQIK
+68 STKFVSGNTQDGESLVIQTNGDARALLQAIKSGDLDEIRGALGTANGATLLGLAGGRNYVDQATKESLETLYQLSSSSVTGGLFPEEVKQILEKWNTLVTEGHINLFPENGN
-83 TDADVRKFVA
+83 VA
-93 DIKKAWQ
+93 ENVSIEIGGAGSNPLLVGTT
-100 DFQASGPEGDRNE
+100 AGDRV
-113 LGLINAIRAAL
+113 INASLGITDKSLVVDLVR
-124 SQTNVEGN
+124 EGN
-132 AILTGVVG
+132 I
-140 GNNYLDQ
+140 
-147 TTIAK
+147 TT
-152 LRSIFTFAGLFN
+152 
-164 PAYKP
+164 
-169 TFDAILEELENSEHF
+169 
-184 TNQSLDIPLEGT
+184 
-196 SISIGGEGTNPFLI
+196 
-210 ATTGGDRIIN
+210 
-220 MISGDSE
+220 
-227 AFEGNVM
+227 
-234 SSVINGSTKITAE
+234 SVN
-247 SGNLLGVTG
+247 SGNLISFVN

-261 NIGGI
+261 N
-266 NVMGI
+266 VSGI
-271 VYSFDGGEARTEV
+271 VAKKSFLKYQTTAKETHVTVDGST
-284 TGNSIIEL
+284 SITL
-292 KNSTSSAM
+292 GGSTSSAGLIGGSAAIALGGISSAM
-300 VVGAGTAVAMSG
+300 VTGGSTITIATDTNHEGYEGVSAGVIGGGLSAAVMGGESTTAVNGTTTIDIQKGLVVGAIGGGAAVSG
-312 KSVST
+312 EVSPIVDSVLNGALNQYKDNLEFGENLEQ
-317 VGGTSSIVINTA
+317 GGS
-329 ADSAGY
+329 
-335 TGIHGGLMT
+335 
-344 GGLAMA
+344 A
-350 TAGGVAE
+350 TA
-357 TSTTNSL
+357 
-364 LQIDSGIVVGAVGG
+364 ISGDIAIKVGSESSAFGLVGG
-378 GTAVTGDITQVFETV
+378 G
-393 TGGLGTLGGLVS
+393 L
-405 LEGENL
+405 
-411 GGIAKAEVKEK
+411 
-422 VEVNIGKNATA
+422 
-433 LGIVGGGMAAA
+433 AAA
-444 QSHYLTKTPEGSE
+444 QSMYDSTKGSSSTVIAGKVTIAIGDENADPVFKGETPEE
-457 GTIAASN
+457 
-464 SSVTVKDVTITIGET
+464 ITN
-479 GAGTAL
+479 A
-485 TQDQKKEFFT
+485 KSEFFG
-495 KLGGVLE
+495 KLHGV
-502 QAGGILEGDGGLDDL
+502 LDDL
-517 ISYQFLTDVVDAVNQ
+517 QSYLEDSESVGEFDLVKDAVEALNK
-532 PGVTVGVLGG
+532 PGVTVGTLGG

-547 YQQNHTVDPVE
+547 YQANNGASDFQ
-558 FATTAKASSKVSS
+558 TTSTADSS
-571 VTIGIKSGY
+571 VSEVEINVLSGY
-580 NVVIF
+580 NVGIF

-596 VGEDALNAFA
+596 VGEDTLNAVST
-606 KVGSSTIALYGGET
+606 VGSSTITLSGGET
-620 IGVMGGGIAYFTG
+620 IGVMGGGISYFTG
-633 TGEPNTGIGAQAKT
+633 TSEPNTGIGAQAT
-647 DTVNIVVTRDPE
+647 TGTVTIGVTGD
-659 AEEGSTE
+659 
-666 VASVDGIVGGGL
+666 ASVDGIVGGGL
-678 AIDDTNPSGAD
+678 AIDDTNPLDAD
-689 GEPVATKNAYSE
+689 GNPVATKNAYSE
-701 VEAVRIEANS
+701 VGTVNIVADA
-711 GTINKLSFSAFAGK
+711 GTINKLSFSAFAG
-725 ENMRPNNVNATRPEF
+725 EGNDYPNDANATNPDF
-740 RDHLDAL
+740 RDHVDAM
-747 AYAMEKQSSA
+747 AYAMEKQSAA

-763 ASGMRDENAE
+763 ASGIRAENAE

-782 NIILGHTPEEI
+782 NITLGGEI
-793 QEGVEGDVTVGDE
+793 KVGDSGK
-806 VNRANVFGGG
+806 ANIFGGG
-816 IAANGAHSSVGTV
+816 IAVNGAQSSVETV
-829 NIIVQGKAEI
+829 SITVADKAEI

-852 DYQNVSSD
+852 GYQGD
-860 YEKSLS
+860 PEYYEKSLS

-873 AIAGGTVNGNIY
+873 TILGGTVKGDIY
-885 AGGIVSSASDTEEKL
+885 AGGVVSSAGNTQDKL
-900 SESKVGTATIILGDA
+900 SESTVGTATIILGDA
-915 GGEKGAF
+915 DAF

-936 LTFAIPEYSFKDGQ
+936 LTFAIPEYAFKDGQ
-950 TVKGFDTI
+950 TVKSFDTI

-970 FGERTGTKVVGGIVE
+970 FGERSGTKVVGGVVE

-1012 FGNAVSGLTLKVDN
+1012 FGDAVSGLTLKVDN

-1054 VTGTVDLSDNKLLV
+1054 VTGAVDLSDNKLLV
-1068 GVDSSNA
+1068 GSASSDA
-1075 NGLFVGSDGLLV
+1075 DGLYVGFDGLLV
-1087 ADAAGSTKVSGSTN
+1087 ADVAGNTNVSGSTN

-1106 SIHFVNVDEEQTVT
+1106 SIHFVNVGADKKVT
-1120 IGSEGQEATVG
+1120 IGSIGDAATVG
-1131 TTVDNVLFKVAQNG
+1131 TTVDNVLFKVAQDG
-1145 NDYTFTQRNADEMGE
+1145 HDYTFTQRNADEMGE

-1408 LWTTPIGVKYS
+1408 LWTTPIGVKYA
-1419 GDLKTASG
+1419 GDMKTASG

>member
-33 AKTVLTAAVVGAVA
+33 AKTVLTAAVVGAMA
-47 LGGTA
+47 LGGVA
-52 FADTI
+52 AAKTI
-57 TVDRDYVDEQN
+57 DNGSFGTGEGQYD
-68 STKFIAGNGNDLQIK
+68 STKFISGNGESLVIK
-83 TDADVRKFVA
+83 TDGDVTKLISA
-93 DIKKAWQ
+93 IKNREETGINGILEAL
-100 DFQASGPEGDRNE
+100 GTPEGTVTLVGVSGGQNFIDGGTQGVFTNSLVNTALDLVGKE
-113 LGLINAIRAAL
+113 FGIENLGDKLEKTVNKLDLAEE
-124 SQTNVEGN
+124 SVT
-132 AILTGVVG
+132 LTGDTNILIG
-140 GNNYLDQ
+140 
-147 TTIAK
+147 T
-152 LRSIFTFAGLFN
+152 N
-164 PAYKP
+164 PA
-169 TFDAILEELENSEHF
+169 
-184 TNQSLDIPLEGT
+184 
-196 SISIGGEGTNPFLI
+196 GGEEQTNPFLI
-210 ATTGGDRIIN
+210 GTVAGDRVVGAG
-220 MISGDSE
+220 MSGTISMFGSE
-227 AFEGNVM
+227 QPLGEGGVTSIEIKRTGN
-234 SSVINGSTKITAE
+234 TKVTML
-247 SGNLLGVTG
+247 SGNSLLMFG

-261 NIGGI
+261 NVGGFGGSASFFNGLLGGTI
-266 NVMGI
+266 NFTSESTKTVLDGSTYMAIKGSSSVAGLFGGGSAIALGGTAISEVLGNSHI
-271 VYSFDGGEARTEV
+271 VIDTETNSEGYEGVSVGVVGGGFAAGVLGGEAQ
-284 TGNSIIEL
+284 
-292 KNSTSSAM
+292 SSVAGTQIDLNGGL
-300 VVGAGTAVAMSG
+300 VVGTIGGGAAVSG
-312 KSVST
+312 EISPVVDSLLDGALLQIKDNLVLTGSLEQ
-317 VGGTSSIVINTA
+317 GGSAITTSGNIVINVGA
-329 ADSAGY
+329 EASSY
-335 TGIHGGLMT
+335 GLVG
-344 GGLAMA
+344 GGLAASQSMYDSEKGS
-350 TAGGVAE
+350 TSKVVADE
-357 TSTTNSL
+357 VTINIGNDDVKEPVFGDSTEK
-364 LQIDSGIVVGAVGG
+364 
-378 GTAVTGDITQVFETV
+378 GDFFE
-393 TGGLGTLGGLVS
+393 GL
-405 LEGENL
+405 
-411 GGIAKAEVKEK
+411 KEVKDELQRYLEDHESVGEYALIKHAIEK
-422 VEVNIGKNATA
+422 LNK
-433 LGIVGGGMAAA
+433 
-444 QSHYLTKTPEGSE
+444 
-457 GTIAASN
+457 
-464 SSVTVKDVTITIGET
+464 
-479 GAGTAL
+479 
-485 TQDQKKEFFT
+485 
-495 KLGGVLE
+495 
-502 QAGGILEGDGGLDDL
+502 
-517 ISYQFLTDVVDAVNQ
+517 
-532 PGVTVGVLGG
+532 PGVTVGTLGG

-547 YQQNHTVDPVE
+547 YQANNGASDFQ
-558 FATTAKASSKVSS
+558 TTSKAESYVSKV
-571 VTIGIKSGY
+571 GINVKSGY
-580 NVVIF
+580 NVGIF

-591 ASAAS
+591 GSAAS
-596 VGEDALNAFA
+596 IGEDTLNAVST
-606 KVGSSTIALYGGET
+606 VGSSTITLSGGET
-620 IGVMGGGIAYFTG
+620 IGVMGGGISYFTG
-633 TGEPNTGIGAQAKT
+633 TSEPNTGIGAQAT
-647 DTVNIVVTRDPE
+647 TGTVTIGVTGD
-659 AEEGSTE
+659 
-666 VASVDGIVGGGL
+666 ASVDGVVGGGL
-678 AIDDTNPSGAD
+678 AIDDTNPLDAD
-689 GEPVATKNAYSE
+689 GNPVTTKNAYSE
-701 VEAVRIEANS
+701 VGTVTIVADS
-711 GTINKLSFSAFAGK
+711 GTINKLSFSAFAGQ
-725 ENMRPNNVNATRPEF
+725 ENKKPNNTNATRPEF
-740 RDHLDAL
+740 RDHVDAL
-747 AYAMEKQSSA
+747 AYAMEKQSAA

-773 TGGAHVGEV
+773 TSGAHVGEV
-782 NIILGHTPEEI
+782 NIILGHTSEEV
-793 QEGVEGDVTVGDE
+793 QEGVEGDIIVGDE
-806 VNRANVFGGG
+806 VNRANIFGGG

-829 NIIVQGKAEI
+829 NITVRGNAVI

-852 DYQNVSSD
+852 DYQGNPED

-873 AIAGGTVNGNIY
+873 TIAGGTVNGNIY
-885 AGGIVSSASDTEEKL
+885 AGGIVSSAGDTEEKL

-915 GGEKGAF
+915 GGEEGAF

-936 LTFAIPEYSFKDGQ
+936 LTFAGPKYAFKDGQ
-950 TVKGFDTI
+950 TVKDFDTI
-958 TSSGKVTGVDYD
+958 TAYKDVSGLKYD
-970 FGERTGTKVVGGIVE
+970 FGEQQATKVIGGGIVE
-985 FKSLTNTNG
+985 FTSLANA
-994 KTLSVGDAEGVGA
+994 SVKELGIGDAETVGA
-1007 VAVNP
+1007 ATLTSDVTE
-1012 FGNAVSGLTLKVDN
+1012 GLLDLTMKVEN

-1032 SDAETAQ
+1032 SDAETAGKVWSSVPQ
-1039 KAIASAPSQAKASAY
+1039 SKAIAY
-1054 VTGTVDLSDNKLLV
+1054 VTGTVNLEQNKLLV
-1068 GVDSSNA
+1068 GSDVPTGDI
-1075 NGLFVGSDGLLV
+1075 GLYVGSDGLLV
-1087 ADAAGSTKVSGSTN
+1087 ADAAGSTIVSGSTN

-1106 SIHFVNVDEEQTVT
+1106 LIHFVNVDEGQTVT
-1120 IGSEGQEATVG
+1120 IGSEGQNPTAG
-1131 TTVDNVLFKVAQNG
+1131 TSVDNVFFKVAQNG
-1145 NDYTFTQRNADEMGE
+1145 NQYSFTQREDGEMGE

-1351 TADVDADV
+1351 KADVDADV

-1408 LWTTPIGVKYS
+1408 LWTTPIGVKYA

>member
-33 AKTVLTAAVVGAVA
+33 AKTVLTAAVVGAMA
-47 LGGTA
+47 LGGVA
-52 FADTI
+52 AAKTI
-57 TVDRDYVDEQN
+57 TNDSFGSDYS
-68 STKFIAGNGNDLQIK
+68 STKFVSGNIQDGESLVIQTNGDARALLQAIK
-83 TDADVRKFVA
+83 AKDWD
-93 DIKKAWQ
+93 
-100 DFQASGPEGDRNE
+100 
-113 LGLINAIRAAL
+113 AIRGAL
-124 SQTNVEGN
+124 GTANGATLVGLAGGQNYVDQTTVDSLNNFYELSKLLPSLVPESVGKILEKWNTLVVEGN
-132 AILTGVVG
+132 IKPLVGNVTGTLHNAIG
-140 GNNYLDQ
+140 GNG
-147 TTIAK
+147 
-152 LRSIFTFAGLFN
+152 SN
-164 PAYKP
+164 P
-169 TFDAILEELENSEHF
+169 L
-184 TNQSLDIPLEGT
+184 
-196 SISIGGEGTNPFLI
+196 LI
-210 ATTGGDRIIN
+210 ATTAGDRLINASLTYGKGAAGGNLKQEFVRTGDIIT
-220 MISGDSE
+220 E
-227 AFEGNVM
+227 
-234 SSVINGSTKITAE
+234 TQ
-247 SGNLLGVTG
+247 SGNLISFVGGSSSINVSGITGKASILEVPTTAAETHVTVDGSTSITLGGTTSSAGLIGGSAAIALGGISSATVTG
-256 GSSAI
+256 GSTITIATDTNHGGYEGVSAGV
-261 NIGGI
+261 IGGGLSAA
-266 NVMGI
+266 VMG
-271 VYSFDGGEARTEV
+271 GE
-284 TGNSIIEL
+284 
-292 KNSTSSAM
+292 STTAVNGTTTIDIQKGL
-300 VVGAGTAVAMSG
+300 VVGAIGGGAAVSGEISPIVDSVLNGALNNYKDNIEFEDNVEQGGNATAISG
-312 KSVST
+312 N
-317 VGGTSSIVINTA
+317 IVIKVGA
-329 ADSAGY
+329 AEEAEEESGSS
-335 TGIHGGLMT
+335 TFGLVG
-344 GGLAMA
+344 GGLAVAQSMYNSTKGSSSA
-350 TAGGVAE
+350 VTAG
-357 TSTTNSL
+357 N
-364 LQIDSGIVVGAVGG
+364 
-378 GTAVTGDITQVFETV
+378 
-393 TGGLGTLGGLVS
+393 VS
-405 LEGENL
+405 
-411 GGIAKAEVKEK
+411 
-422 VEVNIGKNATA
+422 
-433 LGIVGGGMAAA
+433 
-444 QSHYLTKTPEGSE
+444 
-457 GTIAASN
+457 
-464 SSVTVKDVTITIGET
+464 ITIGHEGAAPVFKGET
-479 GAGTAL
+479 PEEITNA
-485 TQDQKKEFFT
+485 KSEFFG
-495 KLGGVLE
+495 KLHGV
-502 QAGGILEGDGGLDDL
+502 LDDL
-517 ISYQFLTDVVDAVNQ
+517 QSYLEDSESVGEFDLVKDAVEALNK
-532 PGVTVGVLGG
+532 PGVTVGTLGG

-547 YQQNHTVDPVE
+547 YQANNGASDFQ
-558 FATTAKASSKVSS
+558 TTSTADSS
-571 VTIGIKSGY
+571 VSEVEINVLSGY
-580 NVVIF
+580 NVGIF

-596 VGEDALNAFA
+596 VGEDTLNAVST
-606 KVGSSTIALYGGET
+606 VGSSTITLSGGET
-620 IGVMGGGIAYFTG
+620 IGVMGGGISYFTG
-633 TGEPNTGIGAQAKT
+633 TSEPNTGIGAQAT
-647 DTVNIVVTRDPE
+647 TGTVTIGVTGD
-659 AEEGSTE
+659 
-666 VASVDGIVGGGL
+666 ASVDGIVGGGL
-678 AIDDTNPSGAD
+678 AIDDTNPLDAD
-689 GEPVATKNAYSE
+689 GNPVATKNAYSE
-701 VEAVRIEANS
+701 VGTVNIVADA
-711 GTINKLSFSAFAGK
+711 GTINKLSFSAFAG
-725 ENMRPNNVNATRPEF
+725 EGNDYPNDANATNPDF
-740 RDHLDAL
+740 RDHVDAM
-747 AYAMEKQSSA
+747 AYAMEKQSAA

-763 ASGMRDENAE
+763 ASGIRAENAE

-782 NIILGHTPEEI
+782 NITLGGEI
-793 QEGVEGDVTVGDE
+793 KVGDSGK
-806 VNRANVFGGG
+806 ANIFGGG
-816 IAANGAHSSVGTV
+816 IAVNGAQSSVETV
-829 NIIVQGKAEI
+829 SITVADKAEI

-852 DYQNVSSD
+852 GYQGD
-860 YEKSLS
+860 PEYYEKSLS

-873 AIAGGTVNGNIY
+873 TILGGTVKGDIY
-885 AGGIVSSASDTEEKL
+885 AGGVVSSAGNTQDKL
-900 SESKVGTATIILGDA
+900 SESTVGTATIILGDA
-915 GGEKGAF
+915 DAF

-936 LTFAIPEYSFKDGQ
+936 LTFAIPEYAFKDGQ

-994 KTLSVGDAEGVGA
+994 KTLSVGDAEGIGA

-1012 FGNAVSGLTLKVDN
+1012 FGDAVSGLTLKVDN

-1054 VTGTVDLSDNKLLV
+1054 VTGAVDLSDNKLLV
-1068 GVDSSNA
+1068 GSASSDA
-1075 NGLFVGSDGLLV
+1075 DGLYVGSDGLLV
-1087 ADAAGSTKVSGSTN
+1087 ADVAGNTNVSGSTN

-1106 SIHFVNVDEEQTVT
+1106 SIHFVNVGADKKVT
-1120 IGSEGQEATVG
+1120 IGSIGDAATVG
-1131 TTVDNVLFKVAQNG
+1131 TTVDNVLFKVAQDG
-1145 NDYTFTQRNADEMGE
+1145 HDYTFTQRNAGEMGE

-1214 AGVQTAAID
+1214 AGVQTAAIG

-1351 TADVDADV
+1351 KADVDADV

-1408 LWTTPIGVKYS
+1408 LWTTPIGVKYA

>member
-33 AKTVLTAAVVGAVA
+33 AKTVLTAAVVGAMA
-47 LGGTA
+47 LGGVA
-52 FADTI
+52 AAKTI
-57 TVDRDYVDEQN
+57 TNDSFGSDYS
-68 STKFIAGNGNDLQIK
+68 STKFVSGNIQDGESLAIQTNGDARALLQAIK
-83 TDADVRKFVA
+83 AKDWD
-93 DIKKAWQ
+93 
-100 DFQASGPEGDRNE
+100 
-113 LGLINAIRAAL
+113 AIRGAL
-124 SQTNVEGN
+124 GTANGATLVGLAGGQNYVDQTTVDSLNNFYELSKLLPSLVPESVGKILEKWNTLVVEGN
-132 AILTGVVG
+132 IKPLVGNVTGTLHNAIG
-140 GNNYLDQ
+140 GNG
-147 TTIAK
+147 
-152 LRSIFTFAGLFN
+152 SN
-164 PAYKP
+164 P
-169 TFDAILEELENSEHF
+169 L
-184 TNQSLDIPLEGT
+184 
-196 SISIGGEGTNPFLI
+196 LI
-210 ATTGGDRIIN
+210 ATTAGDRLINASLTYGKGAAGGNLKQEFVRTGDIIT
-220 MISGDSE
+220 E
-227 AFEGNVM
+227 
-234 SSVINGSTKITAE
+234 TQ
-247 SGNLLGVTG
+247 SGNLISFVGGSSSINVSGITGKASILEVPTTAAETHVTVDGSTSITLGGTTSSAGLIGGSAAIALGGISSATVTG
-256 GSSAI
+256 GSTITIATDTNHGGYEGVSAGV
-261 NIGGI
+261 IGGGLSAA
-266 NVMGI
+266 VMG
-271 VYSFDGGEARTEV
+271 GE
-284 TGNSIIEL
+284 
-292 KNSTSSAM
+292 STTAVNGTTTIDIQKGL
-300 VVGAGTAVAMSG
+300 VVGAIGGGAAVSGEISPIVDSVLNGALNNYKDNIEFEDNVEQGGNATAISG
-312 KSVST
+312 N
-317 VGGTSSIVINTA
+317 IVIKVGA
-329 ADSAGY
+329 AEEAEEESGSS
-335 TGIHGGLMT
+335 TFGLVG
-344 GGLAMA
+344 GGLAVAQSMYNSTKGSSSTV
-350 TAGGVAE
+350 TAG
-357 TSTTNSL
+357 N
-364 LQIDSGIVVGAVGG
+364 
-378 GTAVTGDITQVFETV
+378 
-393 TGGLGTLGGLVS
+393 VS
-405 LEGENL
+405 
-411 GGIAKAEVKEK
+411 
-422 VEVNIGKNATA
+422 
-433 LGIVGGGMAAA
+433 
-444 QSHYLTKTPEGSE
+444 
-457 GTIAASN
+457 
-464 SSVTVKDVTITIGET
+464 ITIGHEGAAPVFKGET
-479 GAGTAL
+479 PEEITNA
-485 TQDQKKEFFT
+485 KSEFFG
-495 KLGGVLE
+495 KLHGV
-502 QAGGILEGDGGLDDL
+502 LDDL
-517 ISYQFLTDVVDAVNQ
+517 QSYLEDSESVGEFDLVKDAVEALNK
-532 PGVTVGVLGG
+532 PGVTVGTLGG

-547 YQQNHTVDPVE
+547 YQANNGASDFQ
-558 FATTAKASSKVSS
+558 TTSTADSS
-571 VTIGIKSGY
+571 VSEVEINVLSGY
-580 NVVIF
+580 NVGIF

-596 VGEDALNAFA
+596 VGEDTLNAVST
-606 KVGSSTIALYGGET
+606 VGSSTITLSGGET
-620 IGVMGGGIAYFTG
+620 IGVMGGGISYFTG
-633 TGEPNTGIGAQAKT
+633 TSEPNTGIGAQAT
-647 DTVNIVVTRDPE
+647 TGTVTIGVTGD
-659 AEEGSTE
+659 
-666 VASVDGIVGGGL
+666 ASVDGIVGGGL
-678 AIDDTNPSGAD
+678 AIDDTNPLDAD
-689 GEPVATKNAYSE
+689 GNPVATKNAYSE
-701 VEAVRIEANS
+701 VGTVNIVADA
-711 GTINKLSFSAFAGK
+711 GTINKLSFSAFAG
-725 ENMRPNNVNATRPEF
+725 EGNDYPNDANATNPDF
-740 RDHLDAL
+740 RDHVDAM
-747 AYAMEKQSSA
+747 AYAMEKQSAA

-763 ASGMRDENAE
+763 ASGIRAENAE

-782 NIILGHTPEEI
+782 NITLGGEI
-793 QEGVEGDVTVGDE
+793 KVGDSGK
-806 VNRANVFGGG
+806 ANIFGGG
-816 IAANGAHSSVGTV
+816 IAVNGAQSSVETV
-829 NIIVQGKAEI
+829 SITVADKAEI

-852 DYQNVSSD
+852 GYQGD
-860 YEKSLS
+860 PEYYEKSLS

-873 AIAGGTVNGNIY
+873 TILGGTVKGDIY
-885 AGGIVSSASDTEEKL
+885 AGGVVSSAGNTQDKL
-900 SESKVGTATIILGDA
+900 SESTVGTATIILGDA
-915 GGEKGAF
+915 DAF

-936 LTFAIPEYSFKDGQ
+936 LTFAIPEYAFKDGQ

-1012 FGNAVSGLTLKVDN
+1012 FGDAVSGLTLKVDN

-1087 ADAAGSTKVSGSTN
+1087 ADAAGSTNVSGSTS

-1106 SIHFVNVDEEQTVT
+1106 SIHFVNVANGDTVT
-1120 IGSEGQEATVG
+1120 IGSIGDAATVG
-1131 TTVDNVLFKVAQNG
+1131 TTVDNVLFKVAQDG
-1145 NDYTFTQRNADEMGE
+1145 HDYTFTQRNAGEMGE

-1302 GDNSKVENDVD
+1302 GDNSKVGNDVD

-1336 LMSENDISHSMIGSN
+1336 LMSKNDISHSMIGSN

-1408 LWTTPIGVKYS
+1408 LWTTPIGVKYA
-1419 GDLKTASG
+1419 GDMKTASG

>member
-33 AKTVLTAAVVGAVA
+33 AKTVLTAAVVGAMA
-47 LGGTA
+47 LGGVA
-52 FADTI
+52 AAKTI
-57 TVDRDYVDEQN
+57 TNDSFGSDYS
-68 STKFIAGNGNDLQIK
+68 STKFVSGNIQDGESLVIQTNGDARALLQAIK
-83 TDADVRKFVA
+83 AKDWD
-93 DIKKAWQ
+93 
-100 DFQASGPEGDRNE
+100 
-113 LGLINAIRAAL
+113 AIRGAL
-124 SQTNVEGN
+124 GTANGATLVGLAGGQNYVDQTTVDSLNNFYELSKLLPSLVPESVGKILEKWNTLVVEGN
-132 AILTGVVG
+132 IKPLVGNVTGTLHNAIG
-140 GNNYLDQ
+140 GNG
-147 TTIAK
+147 
-152 LRSIFTFAGLFN
+152 SN
-164 PAYKP
+164 P
-169 TFDAILEELENSEHF
+169 L
-184 TNQSLDIPLEGT
+184 
-196 SISIGGEGTNPFLI
+196 LI
-210 ATTGGDRIIN
+210 ATTAGDRLINASLTYGKWAAGGNLKQEFVRTGDIIT
-220 MISGDSE
+220 E
-227 AFEGNVM
+227 
-234 SSVINGSTKITAE
+234 TQ
-247 SGNLLGVTG
+247 SGNLISFVGGSSSINVSGITGKASILEVPTTAAETHVTVDGSTSITLGGTTSSAGLIGGSAAIALGGISSATVTG
-256 GSSAI
+256 GSTITIATDTNHGGYEGVSAGV
-261 NIGGI
+261 IGGGLSAA
-266 NVMGI
+266 VMG
-271 VYSFDGGEARTEV
+271 GE
-284 TGNSIIEL
+284 
-292 KNSTSSAM
+292 STTAVNGTTTIDIQKGL
-300 VVGAGTAVAMSG
+300 VVGAIGGGAAVSGEISPIVDSVLNGALNNYKDNIEFEDNVEQGGNATAISG
-312 KSVST
+312 N
-317 VGGTSSIVINTA
+317 IVIKVGA
-329 ADSAGY
+329 AEEAEEESGSS
-335 TGIHGGLMT
+335 TFGLVG
-344 GGLAMA
+344 GGLAVAQSMYNSTKGSSSTV
-350 TAGGVAE
+350 TAG
-357 TSTTNSL
+357 N
-364 LQIDSGIVVGAVGG
+364 
-378 GTAVTGDITQVFETV
+378 
-393 TGGLGTLGGLVS
+393 VS
-405 LEGENL
+405 
-411 GGIAKAEVKEK
+411 
-422 VEVNIGKNATA
+422 
-433 LGIVGGGMAAA
+433 
-444 QSHYLTKTPEGSE
+444 
-457 GTIAASN
+457 
-464 SSVTVKDVTITIGET
+464 ITIGHEGAAPVFKGET
-479 GAGTAL
+479 PEEITNA
-485 TQDQKKEFFT
+485 KSEFFG
-495 KLGGVLE
+495 KLHGV
-502 QAGGILEGDGGLDDL
+502 LDDL
-517 ISYQFLTDVVDAVNQ
+517 QSYLEDSESVGEFDLVKDAVEALNK
-532 PGVTVGVLGG
+532 PGVTVGTLGG

-547 YQQNHTVDPVE
+547 YQANNGASDFQ
-558 FATTAKASSKVSS
+558 TTSTADSS
-571 VTIGIKSGY
+571 VSEVEINVLSGY
-580 NVVIF
+580 NVGIF

-596 VGEDALNAFA
+596 VGEDTLNAVST
-606 KVGSSTIALYGGET
+606 VGSSTITLSGGET
-620 IGVMGGGIAYFTG
+620 IGVMGGGISYFTG
-633 TGEPNTGIGAQAKT
+633 TSEPNTGIGAQAT
-647 DTVNIVVTRDPE
+647 TGTVTIGVTGD
-659 AEEGSTE
+659 
-666 VASVDGIVGGGL
+666 ASVDGIVGGGL
-678 AIDDTNPSGAD
+678 AIDDTNPLDAD
-689 GEPVATKNAYSE
+689 GNPVATKNAYSE
-701 VEAVRIEANS
+701 VGTVNIVADA
-711 GTINKLSFSAFAGK
+711 GTINKLSFSAFAG
-725 ENMRPNNVNATRPEF
+725 EGNDYPNDANATNPDF
-740 RDHLDAL
+740 RDHVDAM
-747 AYAMEKQSSA
+747 AYAMEKQSAA

-763 ASGMRDENAE
+763 ASGIRAENAE

-782 NIILGHTPEEI
+782 NITLGGEI
-793 QEGVEGDVTVGDE
+793 KVGDSGK
-806 VNRANVFGGG
+806 ANIFGGG
-816 IAANGAHSSVGTV
+816 IAVNGAQSSVETV
-829 NIIVQGKAEI
+829 SITVADKAEI

-852 DYQNVSSD
+852 GYQGD
-860 YEKSLS
+860 PEYYEKSLS

-873 AIAGGTVNGNIY
+873 TILGGTVKGDIY
-885 AGGIVSSASDTEEKL
+885 AGGVVSSAGNTQDKL
-900 SESKVGTATIILGDA
+900 SESTVGTATIILGDA
-915 GGEKGAF
+915 DAF

-936 LTFAIPEYSFKDGQ
+936 LTFAIPEYAFKDGQ

-1012 FGNAVSGLTLKVDN
+1012 FGDAVSGLTLKVDN

-1087 ADAAGSTKVSGSTN
+1087 ADAAGSTNVSGSTS

-1106 SIHFVNVDEEQTVT
+1106 SIHFVNVANGDTVT
-1120 IGSEGQEATVG
+1120 IGSIGDAATVG
-1131 TTVDNVLFKVAQNG
+1131 TTVDNVLFKVAQDG
-1145 NDYTFTQRNADEMGE
+1145 HDYTFTQRNAGEMGE

-1302 GDNSKVENDVD
+1302 GDNSKVGNDVD

-1336 LMSENDISHSMIGSN
+1336 LMSKNDISHSMIGSN

-1408 LWTTPIGVKYS
+1408 LWTTPIGVKYA
-1419 GDLKTASG
+1419 GDMKTASG

>member
-33 AKTVLTAAVVGAVA
+33 AKTVLTAAVVGAMA

-68 STKFIAGNGNDLQIK
+68 STKFIAGNGNELHIK

-93 DIKKAWQ
+93 DIKAAWQ
-100 DFQASGPEGDRNE
+100 KYQEKPEDKRDE
-113 LGLINAIRAAL
+113 LSLINAIRAAL
-124 SQTNVEGN
+124 SQTEVEGN

-147 TTIAK
+147 TMIDELKSLFDIAEG
-152 LRSIFTFAGLFN
+152 I
-164 PAYKP
+164 KP
-169 TFDAILEELENSEHF
+169 SYEPVFREILEELENSAHF
-184 TNQSLDIPLEGT
+184 ANQPLDTPLEGT
-196 SISIGGEGTNPFLI
+196 SITIGGEGTNPFLI
-210 ATTGGDRIIN
+210 ATTGGDRVIN
-220 MISGDSE
+220 MIAGTSE
-227 AFEGNVM
+227 TYADNVM
-234 SSVINGSTKITAE
+234 SSVINGSTRITVE

-261 NIGGI
+261 NVGGI
-266 NVMGI
+266 DAALFWG
-271 VYSFDGGEARTEV
+271 FEGGEARTEV

-444 QSHYLTKTPEGSE
+444 HSHYLTKAPEGSE
-457 GTIAASN
+457 GTIAASD
-464 SSVTVKDVTITIGET
+464 SFVTVKDVAITIGET

-485 TQDQKKEFFT
+485 TQDQKKGFFT
-495 KLGGVLE
+495 KLSGVLE

-558 FATTAKASSKVSS
+558 FATTAKASSEVSS

-580 NVVIF
+580 NVGIF

-596 VGEDALNAFA
+596 VDEDALNAVST
-606 KVGSSTIALYGGET
+606 VGTSTIALYGGET

-633 TGEPNTGIGAQAKT
+633 TSEPNTGIGAQAKT
-647 DTVNIVVTRDPE
+647 DTVNIVVTRDPD
-659 AEEGSTE
+659 AEEGSTD

-678 AIDDTNPSGAD
+678 AIDDTNPLDANGD
-689 GEPVATKNAYSE
+689 PVATKKAYSE
-701 VEAVRIEANS
+701 VGTVNIVADA
-711 GTINKLSFSAFAGK
+711 GTINKLSFSAFAG
-725 ENMRPNNVNATRPEF
+725 EGNDYPNDANATNPDF
-740 RDHLDAL
+740 RDHVDAM
-747 AYAMEKQSSA
+747 AYAMEKQSAA

-763 ASGMRDENAE
+763 ASGIRAENAE
-773 TGGAHVGEV
+773 TGGSHVGEV
-782 NIILGHTPEEI
+782 NITLGGEI
-793 QEGVEGDVTVGDE
+793 KVGDSGK
-806 VNRANVFGGG
+806 ANIFGGG
-816 IAANGAHSSVGTV
+816 IAVNGAQSSVEMVSITV
-829 NIIVQGKAEI
+829 ADKAEI

-852 DYQNVSSD
+852 GYQGD
-860 YEKSLS
+860 PEYYEKSLS

-873 AIAGGTVNGNIY
+873 TILGGTVKGDIY
-885 AGGIVSSASDTEEKL
+885 AGGVVSSAGNTQDKL
-900 SESKVGTATIILGDA
+900 SEATVGSATIILGNAD
-915 GGEKGAF
+915 AF

-936 LTFAIPEYSFKDGQ
+936 LTFAIPEYAFKDGQ

-958 TSSGKVTGVDYD
+958 TAGRKVSGLKYD
-970 FGERTGTKVVGGIVE
+970 FGEGEEAKTSTKVFGGIVE
-985 FKSLTNTNG
+985 FTSLAHADG
-994 KTLSVGDAEGVGA
+994 KELGIGDAETVGA
-1007 VAVNP
+1007 AAINLAD
-1012 FGNAVSGLTLKVDN
+1012 GETLSGLTMKVDN

-1039 KAIASAPSQAKASAY
+1039 KAISSAPSQAKAAAY
-1054 VTGTVDLSDNKLLV
+1054 VTGTVDLTNNKLLV
-1068 GVDSSNA
+1068 GSDVSEAN
-1075 NGLFVGSDGLLV
+1075 NGLYVGSSGMLV
-1087 ADAAGSTKVSGSTN
+1087 ADAAGKTNVSGSTN

-1106 SIHFVNVDEEQTVT
+1106 SIHFVNVDKGETVT
-1120 IGSEGQEATVG
+1120 IGSDGQEATVG

-1145 NDYTFTQRNADEMGE
+1145 NQYSFTQREDGEMGE

-1408 LWTTPIGVKYS
+1408 LWTTPIGVKYA

>member
-33 AKTVLTAAVVGAVA
+33 AKTVLTAAVVGAMA
-47 LGGTA
+47 LGGVVA
-52 FADTI
+52 AKTI
-57 TVDRDYVDEQN
+57 DNGSFGTGDGQYD
-68 STKFIAGNGNDLQIK
+68 STKFISGNGESLVIK
-83 TDADVRKFVA
+83 TDGDVTKLISA
-93 DIKKAWQ
+93 IKNYE
-100 DFQASGPEGDRNE
+100 DTGISGILEA
-113 LGLINAIRAAL
+113 LGTPDGTVTLVGVSGGQNFIDGGTQGVFNNILVKSAL
-124 SQTNVEGN
+124 NTVGNKLGITLLGERLNDTVNLFEVPDQTVT
-132 AILTGVVG
+132 LTG
-140 GNNYLDQ
+140 D
-147 TTIAK
+147 T
-152 LRSIFTFAGLFN
+152 
-164 PAYKP
+164 
-169 TFDAILEELENSEHF
+169 
-184 TNQSLDIPLEGT
+184 DIQ
-196 SISIGGEGTNPFLI
+196 IGSDPEQGEVQTNPFLI
-210 ATTGGDRIIN
+210 GTVAGDRIVGAG
-220 MISGDSE
+220 MSGTIDLGG
-227 AFEGNVM
+227 FEIKVGGNGATTIDVTRIGNTHVTM
-234 SSVINGSTKITAE
+234 Q
-247 SGNLLGVTG
+247 SGNSFLMFG

-261 NIGGI
+261 NVGGFGAAADLDFI
-266 NVMGI
+266 KGSIDFAAESTKTVLDGSTYMDIKGSSSVAGLFGGGSAIALGGTAISEVLGNSHI
-271 VYSFDGGEARTEV
+271 VIDTETHSEGYEGVSVGVVGGGFAAGVLGGEAQ
-284 TGNSIIEL
+284 
-292 KNSTSSAM
+292 SSVAGTQIDLEGGL
-300 VVGAGTAVAMSG
+300 VVGALGGGAAVSG
-312 KSVST
+312 EISPVVDKLLDSVPDNLKDLLT
-317 VGGTSSIVINTA
+317 LTGNLEQGGSAITTSGNIVINVGEKA
-329 ADSAGY
+329 SSY
-335 TGIHGGLMT
+335 GLVG
-344 GGLAMA
+344 GGLAASQSMYDSEKGSTSKVVA
-350 TAGGVAE
+350 DEVTINIGNDGVKE
-357 TSTTNSL
+357 PVFGDSTEK
-364 LQIDSGIVVGAVGG
+364 
-378 GTAVTGDITQVFETV
+378 GDFFE
-393 TGGLGTLGGLVS
+393 GL
-405 LEGENL
+405 
-411 GGIAKAEVKEK
+411 KEVKDELQRYLEDHESVGEYALIKHAIEK
-422 VEVNIGKNATA
+422 LNK
-433 LGIVGGGMAAA
+433 
-444 QSHYLTKTPEGSE
+444 
-457 GTIAASN
+457 
-464 SSVTVKDVTITIGET
+464 
-479 GAGTAL
+479 
-485 TQDQKKEFFT
+485 
-495 KLGGVLE
+495 
-502 QAGGILEGDGGLDDL
+502 
-517 ISYQFLTDVVDAVNQ
+517 
-532 PGVTVGVLGG
+532 PGVTVGTLGG

-547 YQQNHTVDPVE
+547 YQANNGASDFQ
-558 FATTAKASSKVSS
+558 TTSKAESYVSKV
-571 VTIGIKSGY
+571 GINVKSGY
-580 NVVIF
+580 NVGIF

-591 ASAAS
+591 GSAAS
-596 VGEDALNAFA
+596 IGEDTLNAVST
-606 KVGSSTIALYGGET
+606 VGSSAITLSGGET
-620 IGVMGGGIAYFTG
+620 IGVMGGGISYFTG
-633 TGEPNTGIGAQAKT
+633 TREPNTGIGAQAT
-647 DTVNIVVTRDPE
+647 TGTVRISVTGD
-659 AEEGSTE
+659 
-666 VASVDGIVGGGL
+666 ASVDGIVGGGL

-725 ENMRPNNVNATRPEF
+725 ENMRPNNVKATRPEF
-740 RDHLDAL
+740 RDHVDAL
-747 AYAMEKQSSA
+747 AYAMEKQSAA

-763 ASGMRDENAE
+763 ASGMRDENAK

-782 NIILGHTPEEI
+782 NIILGHTPEGI
-793 QEGVEGDVTVGDE
+793 QEGVEGDVTVGTE
-806 VNRANVFGGG
+806 ASRANVFGGG

-852 DYQNVSSD
+852 DYQNDSPD

-866 TVENATI
+866 TVEKATI

-885 AGGIVSSASDTEEKL
+885 AGGIVSPASDTEEKL

-915 GGEKGAF
+915 GGEEGAF
-922 QGQLIDGTGADEAN
+922 QGQLIDGTGADKAN

-1012 FGNAVSGLTLKVDN
+1012 FGAAVSGLTLKVDK

-1087 ADAAGSTKVSGSTN
+1087 ADAAGSTNVSGSTS

-1106 SIHFVNVDEEQTVT
+1106 SIHFVNVANGDTVT
-1120 IGSEGQEATVG
+1120 IGSVGQEATVG
-1131 TTVDNVLFKVAQNG
+1131 TTVDNVLFKVAQDG
-1145 NDYTFTQRNADEMGE
+1145 NKYNFTQREDGEMGE

-1192 NTGVN
+1192 KTGVN

-1408 LWTTPIGVKYS
+1408 LWTTPIGVKYA

>member
-33 AKTVLTAAVVGAVA
+33 AKTVLTAAVVGAMA
-47 LGGTA
+47 LGGVA
-52 FADTI
+52 AAKTI
-57 TVDRDYVDEQN
+57 TNDSFGSDYS
-68 STKFIAGNGNDLQIK
+68 STKFVSGNIQDGESLVIQTNGDARALLQAIK
-83 TDADVRKFVA
+83 AKDWD
-93 DIKKAWQ
+93 
-100 DFQASGPEGDRNE
+100 
-113 LGLINAIRAAL
+113 AIRGAL
-124 SQTNVEGN
+124 GTANGATLVGLAGGQNYVDQTTVDSLNNFYELSKLLPSLVPESVGKILEKWNTLVVEGN
-132 AILTGVVG
+132 IKPLVGNVTGTLHNAIG
-140 GNNYLDQ
+140 GNG
-147 TTIAK
+147 
-152 LRSIFTFAGLFN
+152 SN
-164 PAYKP
+164 P
-169 TFDAILEELENSEHF
+169 L
-184 TNQSLDIPLEGT
+184 
-196 SISIGGEGTNPFLI
+196 LI
-210 ATTGGDRIIN
+210 ATTAGDRLINASLTYGKGAAGGNLKQEFVRTGDIIT
-220 MISGDSE
+220 E
-227 AFEGNVM
+227 
-234 SSVINGSTKITAE
+234 TQ
-247 SGNLLGVTG
+247 SGNLISFVGGSSSINVSGITGKASILEVPTTAAETHVTVDGSTSITLGGTTSSAGLIGGSAAIALGGISSATVTG
-256 GSSAI
+256 GSTITIATDTNHGGYEGVSAGV
-261 NIGGI
+261 IGGGLSAA
-266 NVMGI
+266 VMG
-271 VYSFDGGEARTEV
+271 GE
-284 TGNSIIEL
+284 
-292 KNSTSSAM
+292 STTAVNGTTTIDIQKGL
-300 VVGAGTAVAMSG
+300 VVGAIGGGAAVSGEISPIVDSVLNGALNNYKDNIEFEDNVEQGGNATAISG
-312 KSVST
+312 N
-317 VGGTSSIVINTA
+317 IVIKVGA
-329 ADSAGY
+329 AEEAEEESGSS
-335 TGIHGGLMT
+335 TFGLVG
-344 GGLAMA
+344 GGLAVAQSMYNSTKGSSSTV
-350 TAGGVAE
+350 TAG
-357 TSTTNSL
+357 N
-364 LQIDSGIVVGAVGG
+364 
-378 GTAVTGDITQVFETV
+378 
-393 TGGLGTLGGLVS
+393 VS
-405 LEGENL
+405 
-411 GGIAKAEVKEK
+411 
-422 VEVNIGKNATA
+422 
-433 LGIVGGGMAAA
+433 
-444 QSHYLTKTPEGSE
+444 
-457 GTIAASN
+457 
-464 SSVTVKDVTITIGET
+464 ITIGHEGAAPVFKGET
-479 GAGTAL
+479 PEEITNA
-485 TQDQKKEFFT
+485 KSEFFG
-495 KLGGVLE
+495 KLHGV
-502 QAGGILEGDGGLDDL
+502 LDDL
-517 ISYQFLTDVVDAVNQ
+517 QSYLEDSESVGEFDLVKDAVEALNK
-532 PGVTVGVLGG
+532 PGVTVGTLGG

-547 YQQNHTVDPVE
+547 YQANNGASDFQ
-558 FATTAKASSKVSS
+558 TTSTADSS
-571 VTIGIKSGY
+571 VSEVEINVLSGY
-580 NVVIF
+580 NVGIF

-596 VGEDALNAFA
+596 VGEDTLNAVST
-606 KVGSSTIALYGGET
+606 VGSSTITLSGGET
-620 IGVMGGGIAYFTG
+620 IGVMGGGISYFTG
-633 TGEPNTGIGAQAKT
+633 TSEPNTGIGAQAT
-647 DTVNIVVTRDPE
+647 TGTVTIGVTGD
-659 AEEGSTE
+659 
-666 VASVDGIVGGGL
+666 ASVDGIVGGGL
-678 AIDDTNPSGAD
+678 AIDDTNPLDAD
-689 GEPVATKNAYSE
+689 GNPVATKNAYSE
-701 VEAVRIEANS
+701 VGTVNIVADA
-711 GTINKLSFSAFAGK
+711 GTINKLSFSAFAG
-725 ENMRPNNVNATRPEF
+725 EGNDYPNDANATNPDF
-740 RDHLDAL
+740 RDHVDAM
-747 AYAMEKQSSA
+747 AYAMEKQSAA

-763 ASGMRDENAE
+763 ASGIRAENAE

-782 NIILGHTPEEI
+782 NITLGGEI
-793 QEGVEGDVTVGDE
+793 KVGDSGK
-806 VNRANVFGGG
+806 ANIFGGG
-816 IAANGAHSSVGTV
+816 IAVNGAQSSVETV
-829 NIIVQGKAEI
+829 SITVADKAEI

-852 DYQNVSSD
+852 GYQGD
-860 YEKSLS
+860 PEYYEKSLS

-873 AIAGGTVNGNIY
+873 TILGGTVKGDIY
-885 AGGIVSSASDTEEKL
+885 AGGVVSSAGNTQDKL
-900 SESKVGTATIILGDA
+900 SESTVGTARIILGDA
-915 GGEKGAF
+915 DAF

-936 LTFAIPEYSFKDGQ
+936 LTFAIPEYAFKDGQ

-1012 FGNAVSGLTLKVDN
+1012 FGDAVSGLTLKVDN

-1087 ADAAGSTKVSGSTN
+1087 ADAAGSTNVSGSTS

-1106 SIHFVNVDEEQTVT
+1106 SIHFVNVANGDTVT
-1120 IGSEGQEATVG
+1120 IGSIGDAATVG
-1131 TTVDNVLFKVAQNG
+1131 TTVDNVLFKVAQDG
-1145 NDYTFTQRNADEMGE
+1145 HDYTFTQRNAGEMGE

-1302 GDNSKVENDVD
+1302 GDNSKVGNDVD

-1336 LMSENDISHSMIGSN
+1336 LMSKNDISHSMIGSN

-1392 GYRTSQGVK
+1392 GYCTSQGVK

-1408 LWTTPIGVKYS
+1408 LWTTPIGVKYA
-1419 GDLKTASG
+1419 GDMKTASG

>member
-33 AKTVLTAAVVGAVA
+33 AKTVLTAAVVGAMA
-47 LGGTA
+47 LGGVA
-52 FADTI
+52 AAKTI
-57 TVDRDYVDEQN
+57 TNDSFGSDYS
-68 STKFIAGNGNDLQIK
+68 STKFVSGNTQDGESLVIQTNGDARALLQAIKSGDLDEIRGALGTANGATLLGLAGGRNYVDQATKESLETLYQLSSSSVTGGLFPEEVKQILEKWNTLVTEGHINLFPENGN
-83 TDADVRKFVA
+83 VA
-93 DIKKAWQ
+93 ENVSIEIGGAGSNPLLVGTT
-100 DFQASGPEGDRNE
+100 AGDRV
-113 LGLINAIRAAL
+113 INASLGITDKSLVVDLVR
-124 SQTNVEGN
+124 EGN
-132 AILTGVVG
+132 I
-140 GNNYLDQ
+140 
-147 TTIAK
+147 TT
-152 LRSIFTFAGLFN
+152 
-164 PAYKP
+164 
-169 TFDAILEELENSEHF
+169 
-184 TNQSLDIPLEGT
+184 
-196 SISIGGEGTNPFLI
+196 
-210 ATTGGDRIIN
+210 
-220 MISGDSE
+220 
-227 AFEGNVM
+227 
-234 SSVINGSTKITAE
+234 SVN
-247 SGNLLGVTG
+247 SGNLISFVN

-261 NIGGI
+261 N
-266 NVMGI
+266 VSGI
-271 VYSFDGGEARTEV
+271 VAKKSFLKYQTTAKETHVTVDGST
-284 TGNSIIEL
+284 SITL
-292 KNSTSSAM
+292 GGSTSSAGLIGGSAAIALGGISSAM
-300 VVGAGTAVAMSG
+300 VTGGSTITIATDTNHEGYEGVSAGVIGGGLSAAVMGGESTTAVNGTTTIDIQKGLVVGAIGGGAAVSG
-312 KSVST
+312 EVSPIVDSVLNGALNQYKDNLEFGENLEQ
-317 VGGTSSIVINTA
+317 GGS
-329 ADSAGY
+329 
-335 TGIHGGLMT
+335 
-344 GGLAMA
+344 A
-350 TAGGVAE
+350 TA
-357 TSTTNSL
+357 
-364 LQIDSGIVVGAVGG
+364 ISGDIAIKVGSESSAFGLVGG
-378 GTAVTGDITQVFETV
+378 G
-393 TGGLGTLGGLVS
+393 L
-405 LEGENL
+405 
-411 GGIAKAEVKEK
+411 
-422 VEVNIGKNATA
+422 
-433 LGIVGGGMAAA
+433 AAA
-444 QSHYLTKTPEGSE
+444 QSMYDSTKGSSSTVIAGKVTIAIGDENADPVFKGETPEE
-457 GTIAASN
+457 
-464 SSVTVKDVTITIGET
+464 ITN
-479 GAGTAL
+479 A
-485 TQDQKKEFFT
+485 KSEFFG
-495 KLGGVLE
+495 KLHGV
-502 QAGGILEGDGGLDDL
+502 LDDL
-517 ISYQFLTDVVDAVNQ
+517 QSYLEDSESVGEFDLVKDAVEALNK
-532 PGVTVGVLGG
+532 PGVTVGTLGG

-547 YQQNHTVDPVE
+547 YQANNGASDFQ
-558 FATTAKASSKVSS
+558 TTSTADSS
-571 VTIGIKSGY
+571 VSEVEINVLSGY
-580 NVVIF
+580 NVGIF

-596 VGEDALNAFA
+596 VGEDTLNAVST
-606 KVGSSTIALYGGET
+606 VGSSTITLSGGET
-620 IGVMGGGIAYFTG
+620 IGVMGGGISYFTG
-633 TGEPNTGIGAQAKT
+633 TSEPNTGIGAQAT
-647 DTVNIVVTRDPE
+647 TGTVTIGVTGD
-659 AEEGSTE
+659 
-666 VASVDGIVGGGL
+666 ASVDGIVGGGL
-678 AIDDTNPSGAD
+678 AIDDTNPLDAD
-689 GEPVATKNAYSE
+689 GNPVATKNAYSE
-701 VEAVRIEANS
+701 VGTVNIVADA
-711 GTINKLSFSAFAGK
+711 GTINKLSFSAFAG
-725 ENMRPNNVNATRPEF
+725 EGNDYPNDANATNPDF
-740 RDHLDAL
+740 RDHVDAM
-747 AYAMEKQSSA
+747 AYAMEKQSAA

-763 ASGMRDENAE
+763 ASGIRAENAE

-782 NIILGHTPEEI
+782 NITLGGEI
-793 QEGVEGDVTVGDE
+793 KVGDSGK
-806 VNRANVFGGG
+806 ANIFGGG
-816 IAANGAHSSVGTV
+816 IAVNGAQSSVETV
-829 NIIVQGKAEI
+829 SITVADKAEI

-852 DYQNVSSD
+852 GYQGD
-860 YEKSLS
+860 PEYYEKSLS

-873 AIAGGTVNGNIY
+873 TILGGTVKGDIY
-885 AGGIVSSASDTEEKL
+885 AGGVVSSAGNTQDKL
-900 SESKVGTATIILGDA
+900 SESTVGTATIILGDA
-915 GGEKGAF
+915 DAF

-936 LTFAIPEYSFKDGQ
+936 LTFAIPEYAFKDGQ
-950 TVKGFDTI
+950 TVKSFDTI
-958 TSSGKVTGVDYD
+958 TSSGKVTGLDYD
-970 FGERTGTKVVGGIVE
+970 FGERSGTKVVGGVVE

-1012 FGNAVSGLTLKVDN
+1012 FGDAVSGLTLKVDN

-1054 VTGTVDLSDNKLLV
+1054 VTGAVDLSDNKLLV
-1068 GVDSSNA
+1068 GSASSDA
-1075 NGLFVGSDGLLV
+1075 DGLYVGSDGLLV
-1087 ADAAGSTKVSGSTN
+1087 ADVAGNTNVSGSTN

-1106 SIHFVNVDEEQTVT
+1106 SIHFVNVGADKKVT
-1120 IGSEGQEATVG
+1120 IGSIGDAATVG
-1131 TTVDNVLFKVAQNG
+1131 TTVDNVLFKVAQDG
-1145 NDYTFTQRNADEMGE
+1145 HDYTFTQRNADEMGE

-1408 LWTTPIGVKYS
+1408 LWTTPIGVKYA
-1419 GDLKTASG
+1419 GDMKTASG

>member
-33 AKTVLTAAVVGAVA
+33 AKTVLTAAVVGAMA
-47 LGGTA
+47 LGGVA
-52 FADTI
+52 AAKTI
-57 TVDRDYVDEQN
+57 TNDSFGSDYS
-68 STKFIAGNGNDLQIK
+68 STKFVSGNTQDGESLVIQTNGDARALLQAIKSGDLDEIRGALGTANGATLLGLAGGRNYVDQATKESLETLYQLSSSSVTGGLFPEEVKQILEKWNTLVTEGHINLFPENGN
-83 TDADVRKFVA
+83 VA
-93 DIKKAWQ
+93 ENVSIEIGGAGSNPLLVGTT
-100 DFQASGPEGDRNE
+100 AGDRV
-113 LGLINAIRAAL
+113 INASLGITDKSLVVDLVR
-124 SQTNVEGN
+124 EGN
-132 AILTGVVG
+132 I
-140 GNNYLDQ
+140 
-147 TTIAK
+147 TT
-152 LRSIFTFAGLFN
+152 
-164 PAYKP
+164 
-169 TFDAILEELENSEHF
+169 
-184 TNQSLDIPLEGT
+184 
-196 SISIGGEGTNPFLI
+196 
-210 ATTGGDRIIN
+210 
-220 MISGDSE
+220 
-227 AFEGNVM
+227 
-234 SSVINGSTKITAE
+234 SVN
-247 SGNLLGVTG
+247 SGNLISFVN

-261 NIGGI
+261 N
-266 NVMGI
+266 VSGI
-271 VYSFDGGEARTEV
+271 VAKKSFLKYQTTAKETHVTVDGST
-284 TGNSIIEL
+284 SITL
-292 KNSTSSAM
+292 GGSTSSAGLIGGSAAIALGGISSAM
-300 VVGAGTAVAMSG
+300 VTGGSTITIATDTNHEGYEGVSAGVIGGGLSAAVMGGESTTAVNGTTTIDIQKGLVVGAIGGGAAVSG
-312 KSVST
+312 EVSPIVDSVLNGALNQYKDNLEFGENLEQ
-317 VGGTSSIVINTA
+317 GGS
-329 ADSAGY
+329 
-335 TGIHGGLMT
+335 
-344 GGLAMA
+344 A
-350 TAGGVAE
+350 TA
-357 TSTTNSL
+357 
-364 LQIDSGIVVGAVGG
+364 ISGDIAIKVGSESSAFGLVGG
-378 GTAVTGDITQVFETV
+378 G
-393 TGGLGTLGGLVS
+393 L
-405 LEGENL
+405 
-411 GGIAKAEVKEK
+411 
-422 VEVNIGKNATA
+422 
-433 LGIVGGGMAAA
+433 AAA
-444 QSHYLTKTPEGSE
+444 QSMYDSTKGSSSTVIAGKVTIAIGDENADPVFKGETPEE
-457 GTIAASN
+457 
-464 SSVTVKDVTITIGET
+464 ITN
-479 GAGTAL
+479 A
-485 TQDQKKEFFT
+485 KSEFFG
-495 KLGGVLE
+495 KLHGV
-502 QAGGILEGDGGLDDL
+502 LDDL
-517 ISYQFLTDVVDAVNQ
+517 QSYLEDSESVGEFDLVKDAVEALNK
-532 PGVTVGVLGG
+532 PGVTVGTLGG

-547 YQQNHTVDPVE
+547 YQANNGASDFQ
-558 FATTAKASSKVSS
+558 TTSTADSS
-571 VTIGIKSGY
+571 VSEVEINVLSGY
-580 NVVIF
+580 NVGIF

-596 VGEDALNAFA
+596 VGEDTLNAVST
-606 KVGSSTIALYGGET
+606 VGSSTITLSGGET
-620 IGVMGGGIAYFTG
+620 IGVMGGGISYFTG
-633 TGEPNTGIGAQAKT
+633 TSEPNTGIGAQAT
-647 DTVNIVVTRDPE
+647 TGTVTIGVAGD
-659 AEEGSTE
+659 
-666 VASVDGIVGGGL
+666 ASVDGIVGGGL
-678 AIDDTNPSGAD
+678 AIDDTNPLDAD
-689 GEPVATKNAYSE
+689 GNPVATKNAYSE
-701 VEAVRIEANS
+701 VGTVNIVADA
-711 GTINKLSFSAFAGK
+711 GTINKLSFSAFAG
-725 ENMRPNNVNATRPEF
+725 EGNDYPNDANATNPDF
-740 RDHLDAL
+740 RDHVDAM
-747 AYAMEKQSSA
+747 AYAMEKQSAA

-763 ASGMRDENAE
+763 ASGIRAENAE

-782 NIILGHTPEEI
+782 NITLGGEI
-793 QEGVEGDVTVGDE
+793 KVGDSGK
-806 VNRANVFGGG
+806 ANIFGGG
-816 IAANGAHSSVGTV
+816 IAVNGAQSSVETV
-829 NIIVQGKAEI
+829 SITVADKAEI

-852 DYQNVSSD
+852 GYQGD
-860 YEKSLS
+860 PEYYEKSLS

-873 AIAGGTVNGNIY
+873 TILGGTVKGDIY
-885 AGGIVSSASDTEEKL
+885 AGGVVSSAGNTQDKL
-900 SESKVGTATIILGDA
+900 SESTVGTATIILGDA
-915 GGEKGAF
+915 DAF

-936 LTFAIPEYSFKDGQ
+936 LTFAIPEYAFKDGQ
-950 TVKGFDTI
+950 TVKSFDTI

-970 FGERTGTKVVGGIVE
+970 FGERSGTKVVGGVVE

-1012 FGNAVSGLTLKVDN
+1012 FGDAVSGLTLKVDN

-1054 VTGTVDLSDNKLLV
+1054 VTGAVDLSDNKLLV
-1068 GVDSSNA
+1068 GSASSDA
-1075 NGLFVGSDGLLV
+1075 DGLYVGSDGLLV
-1087 ADAAGSTKVSGSTN
+1087 ADVAGNTNVSGSTN

-1106 SIHFVNVDEEQTVT
+1106 SIHFVNVGADKKVT
-1120 IGSEGQEATVG
+1120 IGSIGDAATVG
-1131 TTVDNVLFKVAQNG
+1131 TTVDNVLFKVAQDG
-1145 NDYTFTQRNADEMGE
+1145 HDYTFTQRNADEMGE

-1408 LWTTPIGVKYS
+1408 LWTTPIGVKYA
-1419 GDLKTASG
+1419 GDMKTASG

>member
-33 AKTVLTAAVVGAVA
+33 AKTVLTAAVVGAMA
-47 LGGTA
+47 LGGVA
-52 FADTI
+52 AAKTI
-57 TVDRDYVDEQN
+57 DNGSFGTGEGQYD
-68 STKFIAGNGNDLQIK
+68 STKFISGNGESLVIK
-83 TDADVRKFVA
+83 TDGDVTKLISA
-93 DIKKAWQ
+93 IKNREETGINGILEAL
-100 DFQASGPEGDRNE
+100 GTPEGTVTLVGVSGGQNFIDGGTQGVFTNSLVNTALDLVGKE
-113 LGLINAIRAAL
+113 FGIENLGDKLEKTVNKLDLAEE
-124 SQTNVEGN
+124 SVT
-132 AILTGVVG
+132 LTGDTNILIG
-140 GNNYLDQ
+140 
-147 TTIAK
+147 T
-152 LRSIFTFAGLFN
+152 N
-164 PAYKP
+164 PA
-169 TFDAILEELENSEHF
+169 
-184 TNQSLDIPLEGT
+184 
-196 SISIGGEGTNPFLI
+196 GGEEQTNPFLI
-210 ATTGGDRIIN
+210 GTVAGDRVVGAG
-220 MISGDSE
+220 MSGTISMFGSE
-227 AFEGNVM
+227 QPLGEGGVTSIEIKRTGN
-234 SSVINGSTKITAE
+234 TKVTML
-247 SGNLLGVTG
+247 SGNSLLMFG

-261 NIGGI
+261 NVGGFGGSASFFNGLLGGTI
-266 NVMGI
+266 NFTSESTKTVLDGSTYMAIKGSSSVAGLFGGGSAIALGGTAISEVLGNSHI
-271 VYSFDGGEARTEV
+271 VIDTETNSEGYEGVSVGVVGGGFAAGVLGGEAQ
-284 TGNSIIEL
+284 
-292 KNSTSSAM
+292 SSVAGTQIDLNGGL
-300 VVGAGTAVAMSG
+300 VVGTIGGGAAVSG
-312 KSVST
+312 EISPVVDSLLDGALLQIKDNLVLTGSLEQ
-317 VGGTSSIVINTA
+317 GGSAITTSGNIVINVGA
-329 ADSAGY
+329 EASSY
-335 TGIHGGLMT
+335 GLVG
-344 GGLAMA
+344 GGLAASQSMYDSEKGS
-350 TAGGVAE
+350 TSKVVADE
-357 TSTTNSL
+357 VTINIGNDDVKEPVFGDSTEK
-364 LQIDSGIVVGAVGG
+364 
-378 GTAVTGDITQVFETV
+378 GDFFE
-393 TGGLGTLGGLVS
+393 GL
-405 LEGENL
+405 
-411 GGIAKAEVKEK
+411 KEVKDELQRYLEDHESVGEYALIKHAIEK
-422 VEVNIGKNATA
+422 LNK
-433 LGIVGGGMAAA
+433 
-444 QSHYLTKTPEGSE
+444 
-457 GTIAASN
+457 
-464 SSVTVKDVTITIGET
+464 
-479 GAGTAL
+479 
-485 TQDQKKEFFT
+485 
-495 KLGGVLE
+495 
-502 QAGGILEGDGGLDDL
+502 
-517 ISYQFLTDVVDAVNQ
+517 
-532 PGVTVGVLGG
+532 PGVTVGTLGG

-547 YQQNHTVDPVE
+547 YQANNGASDFQ
-558 FATTAKASSKVSS
+558 TTSKAESYVSKV
-571 VTIGIKSGY
+571 GINVKSGY
-580 NVVIF
+580 NVGIF

-591 ASAAS
+591 GSAAS
-596 VGEDALNAFA
+596 IGEDTLNAVST
-606 KVGSSTIALYGGET
+606 VGSSTITLSGGET
-620 IGVMGGGIAYFTG
+620 IGVMGGGISYFTG
-633 TGEPNTGIGAQAKT
+633 TSEPNTGIGAQAT
-647 DTVNIVVTRDPE
+647 TGTVTIGVTGD
-659 AEEGSTE
+659 
-666 VASVDGIVGGGL
+666 ASVDGVIGGGL
-678 AIDDTNPSGAD
+678 AIDDTNPLDAD
-689 GEPVATKNAYSE
+689 GNPVTTKNAYSE
-701 VEAVRIEANS
+701 VGTVTIVADS
-711 GTINKLSFSAFAGK
+711 GTINKLSFSAFAGQ
-725 ENMRPNNVNATRPEF
+725 ENKKPNNTNATRPEF
-740 RDHLDAL
+740 RDHVDAL
-747 AYAMEKQSSA
+747 AYAMEKQSAA

-782 NIILGHTPEEI
+782 NIILGHTSEEV
-793 QEGVEGDVTVGDE
+793 QEGVEGDIIVGDE
-806 VNRANVFGGG
+806 VNRANIFGGG

-829 NIIVQGKAEI
+829 NITVRGNAVI

-852 DYQNVSSD
+852 DYQGNPED

-873 AIAGGTVNGNIY
+873 TIAGGTVNGNIY
-885 AGGIVSSASDTEEKL
+885 AGGIVSSAGDTEEKL

-915 GGEKGAF
+915 GGEEGAF

-936 LTFAIPEYSFKDGQ
+936 LTFAGPKYAFKDGQ
-950 TVKGFDTI
+950 TVKDFDTI
-958 TSSGKVTGVDYD
+958 TAYKDVSGLKYD
-970 FGERTGTKVVGGIVE
+970 FGEQQATKVIGGGIVE
-985 FKSLTNTNG
+985 FTSLANA
-994 KTLSVGDAEGVGA
+994 SVKELGIGDAETVGA
-1007 VAVNP
+1007 ATLTSDVTE
-1012 FGNAVSGLTLKVDN
+1012 GLLDLTMKVEN

-1032 SDAETAQ
+1032 SDAETAGKVWSSVPQ
-1039 KAIASAPSQAKASAY
+1039 SKAIAY
-1054 VTGTVDLSDNKLLV
+1054 VTGTVNLEQNKLLV
-1068 GVDSSNA
+1068 GSDVPTGDI
-1075 NGLFVGSDGLLV
+1075 GLYVGSDGLLV
-1087 ADAAGSTKVSGSTN
+1087 ADAAGSTIVSGSTN

-1106 SIHFVNVDEEQTVT
+1106 LIHFVNVDEGQTVT
-1120 IGSEGQEATVG
+1120 IGSEGQNPTAG
-1131 TTVDNVLFKVAQNG
+1131 TSVDNVFFKVAQNG
-1145 NDYTFTQRNADEMGE
+1145 NQYSFTQREDGEMGE

-1351 TADVDADV
+1351 KADVDADV

-1408 LWTTPIGVKYS
+1408 LWTTPIGVKYA

>member
-47 LGGTA
+47 LGGVATA
-52 FADTI
+52 KTI
-57 TVDRDYVDEQN
+57 TNDSFGSDYS
-68 STKFIAGNGNDLQIK
+68 STKFVSGNTQDGESLVIQTNGDARALLQAINQAIK
-83 TDADVRKFVA
+83 AKDWD
-93 DIKKAWQ
+93 
-100 DFQASGPEGDRNE
+100 
-113 LGLINAIRAAL
+113 AIRGAL
-124 SQTNVEGN
+124 GTANGATLVGLAGGQNYVDQTTVDSLNKFYSLSEAISKEQPGLVPESVGKILEKWNTLVVEGN
-132 AILTGVVG
+132 IKPLVGNVTGTLHNAIG
-140 GNNYLDQ
+140 GNG
-147 TTIAK
+147 
-152 LRSIFTFAGLFN
+152 SN
-164 PAYKP
+164 P
-169 TFDAILEELENSEHF
+169 L
-184 TNQSLDIPLEGT
+184 
-196 SISIGGEGTNPFLI
+196 LI
-210 ATTGGDRIIN
+210 ATTAGDRLINASLTYGEGAPGGNLKQEFVRTGDIIT
-220 MISGDSE
+220 E
-227 AFEGNVM
+227 
-234 SSVINGSTKITAE
+234 TQ
-247 SGNLLGVTG
+247 SGNLISFVGGSSSINVSGITGKASILGFILKAPTTAAETHVTVDGSTSISLGGTTSSAGLIGGSAAIALGGISSATVTG
-256 GSSAI
+256 GSTITIATDTNYEGYEGVSAGV
-261 NIGGI
+261 IGGGLSAA
-266 NVMGI
+266 VMG
-271 VYSFDGGEARTEV
+271 GE
-284 TGNSIIEL
+284 
-292 KNSTSSAM
+292 ST
-300 VVGAGTAVAMSG
+300 TAVN
-312 KSVST
+312 
-317 VGGTSSIVINTA
+317 GTTTIDIQK
-329 ADSAGY
+329 
-335 TGIHGGLMT
+335 GL
-344 GGLAMA
+344 
-350 TAGGVAE
+350 
-357 TSTTNSL
+357 
-364 LQIDSGIVVGAVGG
+364 VVGAVGG
-378 GTAVTGDITQVFETV
+378 GAAVSGEISPIVDSVLN
-393 TGGLGTLGGLVS
+393 GALDKYKNN
-405 LEGENL
+405 LEFGENL
-411 GGIAKAEVKEK
+411 EQGGS
-422 VEVNIGKNATA
+422 ATA
-433 LGIVGGGMAAA
+433 ISGDIAIKVGSESSAFGLVGGGLAAA
-444 QSHYLTKTPEGSE
+444 QSMYDSTKGSSSTVTAGKVTIAIGDENADPVFKGETPEE
-457 GTIAASN
+457 IANAKS
-464 SSVTVKDVTITIGET
+464 
-479 GAGTAL
+479 
-485 TQDQKKEFFT
+485 EFFG
-495 KLGGVLE
+495 KLHGV
-502 QAGGILEGDGGLDDL
+502 LDDL
-517 ISYQFLTDVVDAVNQ
+517 QSYLEDSESVGEFDLVKDAVEALNK
-532 PGVTVGVLGG
+532 PGVTVGTLGG

-547 YQQNHTVDPVE
+547 YQANNGASDFQ
-558 FATTAKASSKVSS
+558 TTSTADSS
-571 VTIGIKSGY
+571 VSEVEINVLSGY
-580 NVVIF
+580 NVGIF

-596 VGEDALNAFA
+596 VGEDTLNAVA
-606 KVGSSTIALYGGET
+606 TVGSSTIALYGGET

-678 AIDDTNPSGAD
+678 AIDDTNPLGED
-689 GEPVATKNAYSE
+689 GNPVATKNAYSE
-701 VEAVRIEANS
+701 VGTVNIVADA
-711 GTINKLSFSAFAGK
+711 GTINNLSFSAFAG
-725 ENMRPNNVNATRPEF
+725 EGNDYPNDANATNPDF
-740 RDHLDAL
+740 RDHVDAM
-747 AYAMEKQSSA
+747 AYAMEKQSAA

-763 ASGMRDENAE
+763 ASGIRAENAE

-782 NIILGHTPEEI
+782 NITLGGE
-793 QEGVEGDVTVGDE
+793 VKVGDSGK
-806 VNRANVFGGG
+806 ANIFGGG
-816 IAANGAHSSVGTV
+816 IAVNGAHSSVKTV
-829 NIIVQGKAEI
+829 NITVAEQAEI

-852 DYQNVSSD
+852 GYQGD
-860 YEKSLS
+860 PEYYEKSLS
-866 TVENATI
+866 TVEKATI
-873 AIAGGTVNGNIY
+873 RILGGTVNGNIY
-885 AGGIVSSASDTEEKL
+885 AGGVVSSAGNSQDQL
-900 SESKVGTATIILGDA
+900 SEATVGTATIILGDA
-915 GGEKGAF
+915 DAF

-936 LTFAIPEYSFKDGQ
+936 LTFAVSEYAFKDDQ

-958 TSSGKVTGVDYD
+958 TAGGKVSSLKYD
-970 FGERTGTKVVGGIVE
+970 FGDGGEAKTSTKVLGGIVE
-985 FKSLTNTNG
+985 FTSLANASG
-994 KTLSVGDAEGVGA
+994 KELGIGDAESAGA
-1007 VAVNP
+1007 AAINLAD
-1012 FGNAVSGLTLKVDN
+1012 GESLSGLTMKVDN

-1039 KAIASAPSQAKASAY
+1039 KAIASAPTQAKASAY
-1054 VTGTVDLSDNKLLV
+1054 VTGAVDLENNKLLV
-1068 GVDSSNA
+1068 GSDVLEAN
-1075 NGLFVGSDGLLV
+1075 NGLYVGSSGMLV
-1087 ADAAGSTKVSGSTN
+1087 ADAAGNTNVSGSTN

-1106 SIHFVNVDEEQTVT
+1106 SIHFVNVDEGQTVT
-1120 IGSEGQEATVG
+1120 IGSKGQEATVG
-1131 TTVDNVLFKVAQNG
+1131 TTVDNVLFKVAQDG
-1145 NDYTFTQRNADEMGE
+1145 NKYNFTQREDGEMGE

-1192 NTGVN
+1192 KTGVN

-1408 LWTTPIGVKYS
+1408 LWTTPIGVKYA

>member
-33 AKTVLTAAVVGAVA
+33 AKTVLTAAVVGAMA
-47 LGGTA
+47 LGGVA
-52 FADTI
+52 AAKTI
-57 TVDRDYVDEQN
+57 TNDSFGSDYS
-68 STKFIAGNGNDLQIK
+68 STKFVSGNTQDGESLVIQTNGDARALLQAIKSGDLDEIRGALGTANGATLLGLAGGRNYVDQATKESLETLYQLSSSSVTGWVFPEEVKQILEKWNTLVTEGHINLFPENGN
-83 TDADVRKFVA
+83 VA
-93 DIKKAWQ
+93 ENVSIEIGGAGSNPLLVGTT
-100 DFQASGPEGDRNE
+100 AGDRV
-113 LGLINAIRAAL
+113 INASLGITDKSLVVDLVR
-124 SQTNVEGN
+124 EGN
-132 AILTGVVG
+132 I
-140 GNNYLDQ
+140 
-147 TTIAK
+147 TT
-152 LRSIFTFAGLFN
+152 
-164 PAYKP
+164 
-169 TFDAILEELENSEHF
+169 
-184 TNQSLDIPLEGT
+184 
-196 SISIGGEGTNPFLI
+196 
-210 ATTGGDRIIN
+210 
-220 MISGDSE
+220 
-227 AFEGNVM
+227 
-234 SSVINGSTKITAE
+234 SVN
-247 SGNLLGVTG
+247 SGNLISFVN

-261 NIGGI
+261 N
-266 NVMGI
+266 VSGI
-271 VYSFDGGEARTEV
+271 VAKKSFLKYQTTAKETHVTVDGST
-284 TGNSIIEL
+284 SITL
-292 KNSTSSAM
+292 GGSTSSAGLIGGSAAIALGGISSAM
-300 VVGAGTAVAMSG
+300 VTGGSTITIATDTNHEGYEGVSAGVIGGGLSAAVMGGESTTAVNGTTTIDIQKGLVVGAIGGGAAVSG
-312 KSVST
+312 EVSPIVDSVLNGALNQYKDNLEFGENLEQ
-317 VGGTSSIVINTA
+317 GGS
-329 ADSAGY
+329 
-335 TGIHGGLMT
+335 
-344 GGLAMA
+344 A
-350 TAGGVAE
+350 TA
-357 TSTTNSL
+357 
-364 LQIDSGIVVGAVGG
+364 ISGDIAIKVGSESSAFGLVGG
-378 GTAVTGDITQVFETV
+378 G
-393 TGGLGTLGGLVS
+393 L
-405 LEGENL
+405 
-411 GGIAKAEVKEK
+411 
-422 VEVNIGKNATA
+422 
-433 LGIVGGGMAAA
+433 AAA
-444 QSHYLTKTPEGSE
+444 QSMYDSTKGSSSTVIAGKVTIAIGDENADPVFKGETPEE
-457 GTIAASN
+457 
-464 SSVTVKDVTITIGET
+464 ITN
-479 GAGTAL
+479 A
-485 TQDQKKEFFT
+485 KSEFFG
-495 KLGGVLE
+495 KLHGV
-502 QAGGILEGDGGLDDL
+502 LDDL
-517 ISYQFLTDVVDAVNQ
+517 QSYLEDSESVGEFDLVKDAVEALNK
-532 PGVTVGVLGG
+532 PGVTVGTLGG

-547 YQQNHTVDPVE
+547 YQANNGASDFQ
-558 FATTAKASSKVSS
+558 TTSTADSS
-571 VTIGIKSGY
+571 VSEVEINVLSGY
-580 NVVIF
+580 NVGIF

-596 VGEDALNAFA
+596 VGEDTLNAVST
-606 KVGSSTIALYGGET
+606 VGSSTITLSGGET
-620 IGVMGGGIAYFTG
+620 IGVMGGGISYFTG
-633 TGEPNTGIGAQAKT
+633 TSEPNTGIGAQAT
-647 DTVNIVVTRDPE
+647 TGTVTIGVTGD
-659 AEEGSTE
+659 
-666 VASVDGIVGGGL
+666 ASVDGIVGGGL
-678 AIDDTNPSGAD
+678 AIDDTNPLDAD
-689 GEPVATKNAYSE
+689 GNPVATKNAYSE
-701 VEAVRIEANS
+701 VGTVNIVADA
-711 GTINKLSFSAFAGK
+711 GTINKLSFSAFAG
-725 ENMRPNNVNATRPEF
+725 EGNDYPNDANATNPDF
-740 RDHLDAL
+740 RDHVDAM
-747 AYAMEKQSSA
+747 AYAMEKQSAA

-763 ASGMRDENAE
+763 ASGIRAENAE

-782 NIILGHTPEEI
+782 NITLGGEI
-793 QEGVEGDVTVGDE
+793 KVGDSGK
-806 VNRANVFGGG
+806 ANIFGGG
-816 IAANGAHSSVGTV
+816 IAVNGAQSSVETV
-829 NIIVQGKAEI
+829 SITVADKAEI

-852 DYQNVSSD
+852 GYQGD
-860 YEKSLS
+860 PEYYEKSLS

-873 AIAGGTVNGNIY
+873 TILGGTVKGDIY
-885 AGGIVSSASDTEEKL
+885 AGGVVSSAGNTQDKL
-900 SESKVGTATIILGDA
+900 SESTVGTATIILGDA
-915 GGEKGAF
+915 DAF

-936 LTFAIPEYSFKDGQ
+936 LTFAIPEYAFKDGQ
-950 TVKGFDTI
+950 TVKSFDTI

-970 FGERTGTKVVGGIVE
+970 FGERSGTKVVGGVVE

-1012 FGNAVSGLTLKVDN
+1012 FGDAVSGLTLKVDN

-1054 VTGTVDLSDNKLLV
+1054 VTGAVDLSDNKLLV
-1068 GVDSSNA
+1068 GSASSDA
-1075 NGLFVGSDGLLV
+1075 DGLYVGSDGLLV
-1087 ADAAGSTKVSGSTN
+1087 ADVAGNTNVSGSTN

-1106 SIHFVNVDEEQTVT
+1106 SIHFVNVGADKKVT
-1120 IGSEGQEATVG
+1120 IGSIGDAATVG
-1131 TTVDNVLFKVAQNG
+1131 TTVDNVLFKVAQDG
-1145 NDYTFTQRNADEMGE
+1145 HDYTFTQRNADEMGE

-1408 LWTTPIGVKYS
+1408 LWTTPIGVKYA
-1419 GDLKTASG
+1419 GDMKTASG

>member
-33 AKTVLTAAVVGAVA
+33 AKTVLTAAVVGAMA
-47 LGGTA
+47 LGGVATA
-52 FADTI
+52 KTI
-57 TVDRDYVDEQN
+57 TNDSFGSDYS
-68 STKFIAGNGNDLQIK
+68 STKFVSGNTQDGESLVIQTNGDARALLQAIK
-83 TDADVRKFVA
+83 AKDWD
-93 DIKKAWQ
+93 
-100 DFQASGPEGDRNE
+100 
-113 LGLINAIRAAL
+113 AIRGAL
-124 SQTNVEGN
+124 GTANGATLVGLAGGQNYVDQTTVNSLNNFYLLSKALPSLVPESVGKILEKWNTLVVEGN
-132 AILTGVVG
+132 IKPLVGNVTGTLHNAIG
-140 GNNYLDQ
+140 GNG
-147 TTIAK
+147 
-152 LRSIFTFAGLFN
+152 SN
-164 PAYKP
+164 P
-169 TFDAILEELENSEHF
+169 L
-184 TNQSLDIPLEGT
+184 
-196 SISIGGEGTNPFLI
+196 LI
-210 ATTGGDRIIN
+210 ATTAGDRLINASLTYGKGAAGGNLKQEFVRTGDIIT
-220 MISGDSE
+220 E
-227 AFEGNVM
+227 
-234 SSVINGSTKITAE
+234 TQ
-247 SGNLLGVTG
+247 SGNLISFVGGSSSINVSGITGKASILEVPTTAAETHVTVDGSTSISLGGTTSSAGLIGGSAAIALGGISSATVTG
-256 GSSAI
+256 GSTITIATDTNYEGYEGVSAGV
-261 NIGGI
+261 IGGGLSAA
-266 NVMGI
+266 VMG
-271 VYSFDGGEARTEV
+271 GE
-284 TGNSIIEL
+284 
-292 KNSTSSAM
+292 STTAVNGTTTIDIQKGL
-300 VVGAGTAVAMSG
+300 VVGAIGGGAAVSGEISPIVDSVLNGALDQYKDNLEFGENLEQGGSSTAISRD
-312 KSVST
+312 
-317 VGGTSSIVINTA
+317 IVIK
-329 ADSAGY
+329 
-335 TGIHGGLMT
+335 
-344 GGLAMA
+344 
-350 TAGGVAE
+350 
-357 TSTTNSL
+357 
-364 LQIDSGIVVGAVGG
+364 VGAEEGSESSAFGLVGG
-378 GTAVTGDITQVFETV
+378 G
-393 TGGLGTLGGLVS
+393 L
-405 LEGENL
+405 
-411 GGIAKAEVKEK
+411 
-422 VEVNIGKNATA
+422 
-433 LGIVGGGMAAA
+433 AAA
-444 QSHYLTKTPEGSE
+444 QSMYNSTKGS
-457 GTIAASN
+457 
-464 SSVTVKDVTITIGET
+464 SSTVTAGNVTITIGHEGAAPVFEGET
-479 GAGTAL
+479 PEEIANA
-485 TQDQKKEFFT
+485 KSEFFG
-495 KLGGVLE
+495 KLHGV
-502 QAGGILEGDGGLDDL
+502 LDDL
-517 ISYQFLTDVVDAVNQ
+517 QSYLENSESVGEFDLVKNAVDALNK

-542 GMALA
+542 GIALA
-547 YQQNHTVDPVE
+547 YQANNGQTEFENTATAVSNVSTVNINV
-558 FATTAKASSKVSS
+558 
-571 VTIGIKSGY
+571 KSGY
-580 NVVIF
+580 NVGIF

-591 ASAAS
+591 GSAAS
-596 VGEDALNAFA
+596 IGEDTLNA
-606 KVGSSTIALYGGET
+606 VSTVDSSTITLGGGET
-620 IGVMGGGIAYFTG
+620 IGVMGGGISYFTG
-633 TGEPNTGIGAQAKT
+633 TSEPNTGIGAQAT
-647 DTVNIVVTRDPE
+647 TGTVTIGVTGD
-659 AEEGSTE
+659 
-666 VASVDGIVGGGL
+666 ASVDGIVGGGL
-678 AIDDTNPSGAD
+678 AIDDTNPLGED
-689 GEPVATKNAYSE
+689 GNPVATKNAYSE
-701 VEAVRIEANS
+701 VGTVNIVADA
-711 GTINKLSFSAFAGK
+711 GTINNLSFSAFAG
-725 ENMRPNNVNATRPEF
+725 EGNDYPNDANATNPDF
-740 RDHLDAL
+740 RDHVDAM
-747 AYAMEKQSSA
+747 AYAMEKQSAA

-763 ASGMRDENAE
+763 ASGIRAEDAE

-782 NIILGHTPEEI
+782 NITLGGE
-793 QEGVEGDVTVGDE
+793 VKVGDSGK
-806 VNRANVFGGG
+806 ANIFGGG
-816 IAANGAHSSVGTV
+816 IAVNGAHSSVETV
-829 NIIVQGKAEI
+829 NITVAEQAEI

-852 DYQNVSSD
+852 GYQGD
-860 YEKSLS
+860 PEYYEKSLS
-866 TVENATI
+866 TVEKATI
-873 AIAGGTVNGNIY
+873 HILGGTVNGNIY
-885 AGGIVSSASDTEEKL
+885 AGGVVSSAGNSQDQL
-900 SESKVGTATIILGDA
+900 SEATVGTATIILGDA
-915 GGEKGAF
+915 DAF

-936 LTFAIPEYSFKDGQ
+936 LTFAVSEYAFKDDQ

-958 TSSGKVTGVDYD
+958 TAGGKVSSLKYD
-970 FGERTGTKVVGGIVE
+970 FGDGGEAKTSTKVLGGIVE
-985 FKSLTNTNG
+985 FTSLANASG
-994 KTLSVGDAEGVGA
+994 KELGIGDAESAGA
-1007 VAVNP
+1007 AAINLAD
-1012 FGNAVSGLTLKVDN
+1012 GESLSGLTMKVDN

-1039 KAIASAPSQAKASAY
+1039 KAIASAPTQAKASAY
-1054 VTGTVDLSDNKLLV
+1054 VTGAVDLENNKLLV
-1068 GVDSSNA
+1068 GSDVLEAN
-1075 NGLFVGSDGLLV
+1075 NGLYVGSSGMLV
-1087 ADAAGSTKVSGSTN
+1087 ADAAGNTNVSGSTN

-1106 SIHFVNVDEEQTVT
+1106 LIHFVNVDEGQTVT

-1145 NDYTFTQRNADEMGE
+1145 NDYTFTQRKADEMGE

-1408 LWTTPIGVKYS
+1408 LWTTPIGVKYA

-1427 WVWTPSVDVAYIPAF
+1427 WGWTPSVDVAYIPAF

>member
-33 AKTVLTAAVVGAVA
+33 AKTVLTAAVVGAMA
-47 LGGTA
+47 LGGVA
-52 FADTI
+52 AAKTI
-57 TVDRDYVDEQN
+57 DNGSFGTGEGQYD
-68 STKFIAGNGNDLQIK
+68 STKFISGNGESLVIK
-83 TDADVRKFVA
+83 TDGDVTKLISA
-93 DIKKAWQ
+93 IKNREETGINGILEAL
-100 DFQASGPEGDRNE
+100 GTPEGTVTLVGVSGGQNFIDGGTQGVFTNSLVNTALDLVGKE
-113 LGLINAIRAAL
+113 FGIENLGDKLEKTVNKLDLAEE
-124 SQTNVEGN
+124 SVT
-132 AILTGVVG
+132 LTGDTNILIG
-140 GNNYLDQ
+140 
-147 TTIAK
+147 T
-152 LRSIFTFAGLFN
+152 N
-164 PAYKP
+164 PA
-169 TFDAILEELENSEHF
+169 
-184 TNQSLDIPLEGT
+184 
-196 SISIGGEGTNPFLI
+196 GGEEQTNPFLI
-210 ATTGGDRIIN
+210 GTVAGDRVVGAG
-220 MISGDSE
+220 MSGTISMFGSE
-227 AFEGNVM
+227 QPLGEGGVTSIEIKRTGN
-234 SSVINGSTKITAE
+234 TKVTML
-247 SGNLLGVTG
+247 SGNSLLMFG

-261 NIGGI
+261 NVGGFGGSASFFNGLLGGTI
-266 NVMGI
+266 NFTSESTKTVLDGSTYMAIKGSSSVAGLFGGGSAIALGGTAISEVLGNSHI
-271 VYSFDGGEARTEV
+271 VIDTETNSEGYEGVSVGVVGGGFAAGVLGGEAQ
-284 TGNSIIEL
+284 
-292 KNSTSSAM
+292 SSVAGTQIDLNGGL
-300 VVGAGTAVAMSG
+300 VVGTIGGGAAVSG
-312 KSVST
+312 EISPVVDSLLDGALLQIKDNLVLTGSLEQ
-317 VGGTSSIVINTA
+317 GGSAITTSGNIVINVGA
-329 ADSAGY
+329 EASSY
-335 TGIHGGLMT
+335 GLVG
-344 GGLAMA
+344 GGLAASQSMYDSEKGS
-350 TAGGVAE
+350 TSKVVADE
-357 TSTTNSL
+357 VTINIGNDDVKEPVFGDSTEK
-364 LQIDSGIVVGAVGG
+364 
-378 GTAVTGDITQVFETV
+378 GDFFE
-393 TGGLGTLGGLVS
+393 GL
-405 LEGENL
+405 
-411 GGIAKAEVKEK
+411 KEVKDELQRYLEDHESVGEYALIKHAIEK
-422 VEVNIGKNATA
+422 LNK
-433 LGIVGGGMAAA
+433 
-444 QSHYLTKTPEGSE
+444 
-457 GTIAASN
+457 
-464 SSVTVKDVTITIGET
+464 
-479 GAGTAL
+479 
-485 TQDQKKEFFT
+485 
-495 KLGGVLE
+495 
-502 QAGGILEGDGGLDDL
+502 
-517 ISYQFLTDVVDAVNQ
+517 
-532 PGVTVGVLGG
+532 PGVTVGTLGG

-547 YQQNHTVDPVE
+547 YQANNGASDFQ
-558 FATTAKASSKVSS
+558 TTSKAESYVSKV
-571 VTIGIKSGY
+571 GINVKSGY
-580 NVVIF
+580 NVGIF

-591 ASAAS
+591 GSAAS
-596 VGEDALNAFA
+596 IGEDTLNAVST
-606 KVGSSTIALYGGET
+606 VGSSTITLSGGET
-620 IGVMGGGIAYFTG
+620 IGVMGGGISYFTG
-633 TGEPNTGIGAQAKT
+633 TSEPNTGIGAQAT
-647 DTVNIVVTRDPE
+647 TGTVTIGVTGD
-659 AEEGSTE
+659 
-666 VASVDGIVGGGL
+666 ASVDGVVGGGL
-678 AIDDTNPSGAD
+678 AIDDTNPLDAD
-689 GEPVATKNAYSE
+689 GNPVTTKNAYSE
-701 VEAVRIEANS
+701 VGTVTIVADS
-711 GTINKLSFSAFAGK
+711 GTINKLSFSAFAGQ
-725 ENMRPNNVNATRPEF
+725 ENKKPNNTNATRPEF
-740 RDHLDAL
+740 RDHVDAL
-747 AYAMEKQSSA
+747 AYAMEKQSAA

-782 NIILGHTPEEI
+782 NIILGHTSEEV
-793 QEGVEGDVTVGDE
+793 QEGVEGDIIVGDE
-806 VNRANVFGGG
+806 VNRANIFGGG

-829 NIIVQGKAEI
+829 NITVRGNAVI

-852 DYQNVSSD
+852 DYQGNPED

-873 AIAGGTVNGNIY
+873 TIAGGTVNGNIY
-885 AGGIVSSASDTEEKL
+885 AGGIVSSAGDTEEKL

-915 GGEKGAF
+915 GGEEGAF

-936 LTFAIPEYSFKDGQ
+936 LTFAGPKYAFKDGQ
-950 TVKGFDTI
+950 TVKDFDTI
-958 TSSGKVTGVDYD
+958 TAYKDVSGLKYD
-970 FGERTGTKVVGGIVE
+970 FGEQQATKVIGGGIVE
-985 FKSLTNTNG
+985 FTSLANA
-994 KTLSVGDAEGVGA
+994 SVKELGIGDAETVGA
-1007 VAVNP
+1007 ATLTSDVTE
-1012 FGNAVSGLTLKVDN
+1012 GLLDLTMKVEN

-1032 SDAETAQ
+1032 SDAETAGKVWSSVPQ
-1039 KAIASAPSQAKASAY
+1039 SKAIAY
-1054 VTGTVDLSDNKLLV
+1054 VTGTVNLEQNKLLV
-1068 GVDSSNA
+1068 GSDVPTGDI
-1075 NGLFVGSDGLLV
+1075 GLYVGSDGLLV
-1087 ADAAGSTKVSGSTN
+1087 ADAAGSTIVSGSTN

-1106 SIHFVNVDEEQTVT
+1106 LIHFVNVDEGQTVT
-1120 IGSEGQEATVG
+1120 IGSEGQNPTAG
-1131 TTVDNVLFKVAQNG
+1131 TSVDNVFFKVAQNG
-1145 NDYTFTQRNADEMGE
+1145 NQYSFTQREDGEMGE

-1351 TADVDADV
+1351 KADVDADV

-1365 GEVRFD
+1365 SEVRFD

-1408 LWTTPIGVKYS
+1408 LWTTPIGVKYA

>member
-33 AKTVLTAAVVGAVA
+33 AKTVLTAAVVGAMA
-47 LGGTA
+47 LGGVA
-52 FADTI
+52 AAKTI
-57 TVDRDYVDEQN
+57 TNDSFGSDYS
-68 STKFIAGNGNDLQIK
+68 STKFVSGNTQDGESLVIQTNGDARALLQAIKSGDLDEIRGALGTANGATLLGLAGGRNYVDQATKESLETLYQLSSSSVTGGLFPEEVKQILEKWNTLVTEGHINLFPENGN
-83 TDADVRKFVA
+83 VA
-93 DIKKAWQ
+93 ENVSIEIGGAGSNPLLVGTT
-100 DFQASGPEGDRNE
+100 AGDRV
-113 LGLINAIRAAL
+113 INASLGITDKSLVVDLVR
-124 SQTNVEGN
+124 EGN
-132 AILTGVVG
+132 I
-140 GNNYLDQ
+140 
-147 TTIAK
+147 TT
-152 LRSIFTFAGLFN
+152 
-164 PAYKP
+164 
-169 TFDAILEELENSEHF
+169 
-184 TNQSLDIPLEGT
+184 
-196 SISIGGEGTNPFLI
+196 
-210 ATTGGDRIIN
+210 
-220 MISGDSE
+220 
-227 AFEGNVM
+227 
-234 SSVINGSTKITAE
+234 SVN
-247 SGNLLGVTG
+247 SGNLISFVN

-261 NIGGI
+261 N
-266 NVMGI
+266 VSGI
-271 VYSFDGGEARTEV
+271 VAKKSFLKYQTTAKETHVTVDGST
-284 TGNSIIEL
+284 SITL
-292 KNSTSSAM
+292 GGSTSSAGLIGGSAAIALGGISSAM
-300 VVGAGTAVAMSG
+300 VTGGSTITIATDTNHEGYEGVSAGVIGGGLSAAVMGGESTTAVNGTTTIDIQKGLVVGAIGGGAAVSG
-312 KSVST
+312 EVSPIVDSVLNGALNQYKDNLEFGENLEQ
-317 VGGTSSIVINTA
+317 GGS
-329 ADSAGY
+329 
-335 TGIHGGLMT
+335 
-344 GGLAMA
+344 A
-350 TAGGVAE
+350 TA
-357 TSTTNSL
+357 
-364 LQIDSGIVVGAVGG
+364 ISGDIAIKVGSESSAFGLVGG
-378 GTAVTGDITQVFETV
+378 G
-393 TGGLGTLGGLVS
+393 L
-405 LEGENL
+405 
-411 GGIAKAEVKEK
+411 
-422 VEVNIGKNATA
+422 
-433 LGIVGGGMAAA
+433 AAA
-444 QSHYLTKTPEGSE
+444 QSMYDSTKGSSSTVIAGKVTIAIGDENADPVFKGETPEEITNAKSE
-457 GTIAASN
+457 FFGKLHGVLGDLQSYLED
-464 SSVTVKDVTITIGET
+464 SESVGEFDLVKDAVE
-479 GAGTAL
+479 AL
-485 TQDQKKEFFT
+485 NK
-495 KLGGVLE
+495 
-502 QAGGILEGDGGLDDL
+502 
-517 ISYQFLTDVVDAVNQ
+517 
-532 PGVTVGVLGG
+532 PGVTVGTLGG

-547 YQQNHTVDPVE
+547 YQANNGASDFQ
-558 FATTAKASSKVSS
+558 TTSTADSS
-571 VTIGIKSGY
+571 VSEVEINVLSGY
-580 NVVIF
+580 NVGIF

-596 VGEDALNAFA
+596 VGEDTLNAVST
-606 KVGSSTIALYGGET
+606 VGSSTITLSGGET
-620 IGVMGGGIAYFTG
+620 IGVMGGGISYFTG
-633 TGEPNTGIGAQAKT
+633 TSEPNTGIGAQAT
-647 DTVNIVVTRDPE
+647 TGTVTIGVTGD
-659 AEEGSTE
+659 
-666 VASVDGIVGGGL
+666 ASVDGIVGGGL
-678 AIDDTNPSGAD
+678 AIDDTNPLDAD
-689 GEPVATKNAYSE
+689 GNPVATKNAYSE
-701 VEAVRIEANS
+701 VGTVNIVADA
-711 GTINKLSFSAFAGK
+711 GTINKLSFSAFAG
-725 ENMRPNNVNATRPEF
+725 EGNDYPNDANATNPDF
-740 RDHLDAL
+740 RDHVDAM
-747 AYAMEKQSSA
+747 AYAMEKQSAA

-763 ASGMRDENAE
+763 ASGIRAENAE

-782 NIILGHTPEEI
+782 NITLGGEI
-793 QEGVEGDVTVGDE
+793 KVGDSGK
-806 VNRANVFGGG
+806 ANIFGGG
-816 IAANGAHSSVGTV
+816 IAVNGAQSSVETV
-829 NIIVQGKAEI
+829 SITVADKAEI

-852 DYQNVSSD
+852 GYQGD
-860 YEKSLS
+860 PEYYEKSLS

-873 AIAGGTVNGNIY
+873 TILGGTVKGDIY
-885 AGGIVSSASDTEEKL
+885 AGGVVSSAGNTQDKL
-900 SESKVGTATIILGDA
+900 SESTVGTATIILGDA
-915 GGEKGAF
+915 DAF

-936 LTFAIPEYSFKDGQ
+936 LTFAIPEYAFKDGQ
-950 TVKGFDTI
+950 TVKSFDTI

-970 FGERTGTKVVGGIVE
+970 FGERSGTKVVGGVVE

-1012 FGNAVSGLTLKVDN
+1012 FGDAVSGLTLKVDN

-1054 VTGTVDLSDNKLLV
+1054 VTGAVDLSDNKLLV
-1068 GVDSSNA
+1068 GSASSDA
-1075 NGLFVGSDGLLV
+1075 DGLYVGSDGLLV
-1087 ADAAGSTKVSGSTN
+1087 ADVAGNTNVSGSTN

-1106 SIHFVNVDEEQTVT
+1106 SIHFVNVGADKKVT
-1120 IGSEGQEATVG
+1120 IGSIGDAATVG
-1131 TTVDNVLFKVAQNG
+1131 TTVDNVLFKVAQDG
-1145 NDYTFTQRNADEMGE
+1145 HDYTFTQRNADEMGE

-1408 LWTTPIGVKYS
+1408 LWTTPIGVKYA
-1419 GDLKTASG
+1419 GDMKTASG

>member
-12 FRNSYVV
+12 FRNSYIV

-33 AKTVLTAAVVGAVA
+33 AKTVLTAAVVGAMA
-47 LGGTA
+47 LGGVA
-52 FADTI
+52 AAKTI
-57 TVDRDYVDEQN
+57 TNDSFGSDYS
-68 STKFIAGNGNDLQIK
+68 STKFVSGNIQDGESLVIQTNGDARALLQAIK
-83 TDADVRKFVA
+83 AKDWD
-93 DIKKAWQ
+93 
-100 DFQASGPEGDRNE
+100 
-113 LGLINAIRAAL
+113 AIRGAL
-124 SQTNVEGN
+124 GTANGATLVGLAGGQNYVDQTTVDSLNNFYELSKLLPGLVPESVGKILEKWNTLVVEGN
-132 AILTGVVG
+132 IKPLVGNVTGTLHNAIG
-140 GNNYLDQ
+140 GNG
-147 TTIAK
+147 
-152 LRSIFTFAGLFN
+152 SN
-164 PAYKP
+164 P
-169 TFDAILEELENSEHF
+169 L
-184 TNQSLDIPLEGT
+184 
-196 SISIGGEGTNPFLI
+196 LI
-210 ATTGGDRIIN
+210 ATTAGDRLINASLTYGKGAAGGNLKQEFVRTGDIIT
-220 MISGDSE
+220 E
-227 AFEGNVM
+227 
-234 SSVINGSTKITAE
+234 TQ
-247 SGNLLGVTG
+247 SGNLISFVGGSSSINVSGITGKASILEVPTTAAETHVTVDGSTSITLGGTTSSAGLIGGSAAIALGGISSATVTG
-256 GSSAI
+256 GSTITIATDTNHGGYEGVSAGV
-261 NIGGI
+261 IGGGLSAA
-266 NVMGI
+266 VMG
-271 VYSFDGGEARTEV
+271 GE
-284 TGNSIIEL
+284 
-292 KNSTSSAM
+292 STTAVNGTTTIDIQKGL
-300 VVGAGTAVAMSG
+300 VVGAIGGGAAVSGEISPIVDSVLNGALNNYKDNIEFEDNVEQGGNATAISG
-312 KSVST
+312 N
-317 VGGTSSIVINTA
+317 IVIKVGA
-329 ADSAGY
+329 AEEAEEESGSS
-335 TGIHGGLMT
+335 TFGLVG
-344 GGLAMA
+344 GGLAVAQSMYNSTKGSSSTV
-350 TAGGVAE
+350 TAG
-357 TSTTNSL
+357 N
-364 LQIDSGIVVGAVGG
+364 
-378 GTAVTGDITQVFETV
+378 
-393 TGGLGTLGGLVS
+393 VS
-405 LEGENL
+405 
-411 GGIAKAEVKEK
+411 
-422 VEVNIGKNATA
+422 
-433 LGIVGGGMAAA
+433 
-444 QSHYLTKTPEGSE
+444 
-457 GTIAASN
+457 
-464 SSVTVKDVTITIGET
+464 ITIGHEGAAPVFKGET
-479 GAGTAL
+479 PEEITNA
-485 TQDQKKEFFT
+485 KSEFFG
-495 KLGGVLE
+495 KLHGV
-502 QAGGILEGDGGLDDL
+502 LDDL
-517 ISYQFLTDVVDAVNQ
+517 QSYLEDSESVGEFDLVKDAVEALNK
-532 PGVTVGVLGG
+532 PGVTVGTLGG

-547 YQQNHTVDPVE
+547 YQANNGASDFQ
-558 FATTAKASSKVSS
+558 TTSTADSS
-571 VTIGIKSGY
+571 VSEVEINVLSGY
-580 NVVIF
+580 NVGIF

-596 VGEDALNAFA
+596 VGEDTLNAVST
-606 KVGSSTIALYGGET
+606 VGSSTITLSGGET
-620 IGVMGGGIAYFTG
+620 IGVMGGGISYFTG
-633 TGEPNTGIGAQAKT
+633 TSEPNTGIGAQAT
-647 DTVNIVVTRDPE
+647 TGTVTIGVTGD
-659 AEEGSTE
+659 
-666 VASVDGIVGGGL
+666 ASVDGIVGGGL
-678 AIDDTNPSGAD
+678 AIDDTNPLDAD
-689 GEPVATKNAYSE
+689 GNPVATKNAYSE
-701 VEAVRIEANS
+701 VGTVNIVADA
-711 GTINKLSFSAFAGK
+711 GTINKLSFSAFAG
-725 ENMRPNNVNATRPEF
+725 EGNDYPNDANATNPDF
-740 RDHLDAL
+740 RDHVDAM
-747 AYAMEKQSSA
+747 AYAMEKQSAA

-763 ASGMRDENAE
+763 ASGIRAENAE

-782 NIILGHTPEEI
+782 NITLGGEI
-793 QEGVEGDVTVGDE
+793 KVGDSGK
-806 VNRANVFGGG
+806 ANIFGGG
-816 IAANGAHSSVGTV
+816 IAVNGAQSSVETV
-829 NIIVQGKAEI
+829 SITVADKAEI

-852 DYQNVSSD
+852 GYQGD
-860 YEKSLS
+860 PEYYEKSLS

-873 AIAGGTVNGNIY
+873 TILGGTVKGDIY
-885 AGGIVSSASDTEEKL
+885 AGGVVSSAGNTQDKL
-900 SESKVGTATIILGDA
+900 SESTVGTATIILGDA
-915 GGEKGAF
+915 DAF

-936 LTFAIPEYSFKDGQ
+936 LTFAIPEYAFKDGQ

-1012 FGNAVSGLTLKVDN
+1012 FGDAVSGLTLKVDN

-1087 ADAAGSTKVSGSTN
+1087 ADAAGSTNVSGSTS

-1106 SIHFVNVDEEQTVT
+1106 SIHFVNVANGDTVT
-1120 IGSEGQEATVG
+1120 IGSIGDAATVG
-1131 TTVDNVLFKVAQNG
+1131 TTVDNVLFKVAQDG
-1145 NDYTFTQRNADEMGE
+1145 HDYTFTQRNAGEMGE

-1302 GDNSKVENDVD
+1302 GDNSKVGNDVD

-1336 LMSENDISHSMIGSN
+1336 LMSKNDISHSMIGSN

-1408 LWTTPIGVKYS
+1408 LWTTPIGVKYA
-1419 GDLKTASG
+1419 GDMKTASG

>member
-33 AKTVLTAAVVGAVA
+33 AKTVLTAAVVGAMA

-68 STKFIAGNGNDLQIK
+68 STKFIAGNGNELHIK

-93 DIKKAWQ
+93 DIKAAWQ
-100 DFQASGPEGDRNE
+100 KYQEKPEDKRDE
-113 LGLINAIRAAL
+113 LSLINAIRAAL
-124 SQTNVEGN
+124 SQTEVEGN

-147 TTIAK
+147 TMIDELKSLFDIAEG
-152 LRSIFTFAGLFN
+152 I
-164 PAYKP
+164 KP
-169 TFDAILEELENSEHF
+169 SYEPVFREILEELENSAHF
-184 TNQSLDIPLEGT
+184 ANQPLDTPLEGT
-196 SISIGGEGTNPFLI
+196 SITIGGEGTNPFLI
-210 ATTGGDRIIN
+210 ATTGGDRVIN
-220 MISGDSE
+220 MIAGTSE
-227 AFEGNVM
+227 TYADNVM
-234 SSVINGSTKITAE
+234 SSVINGSTRITVE

-261 NIGGI
+261 NVGGI
-266 NVMGI
+266 DAALFWG
-271 VYSFDGGEARTEV
+271 FEGGEARTEV

-444 QSHYLTKTPEGSE
+444 HSHYLTKAPEGSE
-457 GTIAASN
+457 GTIAASD
-464 SSVTVKDVTITIGET
+464 SFVTVKDVAITIGET

-485 TQDQKKEFFT
+485 TQDQKKGFFT
-495 KLGGVLE
+495 KLSGVLE

-558 FATTAKASSKVSS
+558 FATTAKASSEVSS

-580 NVVIF
+580 NVGIF

-596 VGEDALNAFA
+596 VDEDALNAVST
-606 KVGSSTIALYGGET
+606 VGTSTIALYGGET

-633 TGEPNTGIGAQAKT
+633 TSEPNTGIGAQAKT
-647 DTVNIVVTRDPE
+647 DTVNIVVTRDPD
-659 AEEGSTE
+659 AEEGSTD

-678 AIDDTNPSGAD
+678 AIDDTNPLDANGD
-689 GEPVATKNAYSE
+689 PVATKNAYSE
-701 VEAVRIEANS
+701 VGTVNIVADA
-711 GTINKLSFSAFAGK
+711 GTINKLSFSAFAG
-725 ENMRPNNVNATRPEF
+725 EGNDYPNDANATNPDF
-740 RDHLDAL
+740 RDHVDAM
-747 AYAMEKQSSA
+747 AYAMEKQSAA

-763 ASGMRDENAE
+763 ASGIRAENAE

-782 NIILGHTPEEI
+782 NITLGGEI
-793 QEGVEGDVTVGDE
+793 KVGDSGK
-806 VNRANVFGGG
+806 ANIFGGG
-816 IAANGAHSSVGTV
+816 IAVNGAQSSVETV
-829 NIIVQGKAEI
+829 SITVADKAEI

-852 DYQNVSSD
+852 GYQGD
-860 YEKSLS
+860 PEYYEKSLS

-873 AIAGGTVNGNIY
+873 TILGGTVKGDIY
-885 AGGIVSSASDTEEKL
+885 AGGVVSSAGNTQDKL
-900 SESKVGTATIILGDA
+900 SESTVGTATIIFGDA
-915 GGEKGAF
+915 DAF

-936 LTFAIPEYSFKDGQ
+936 LTFAIPEYAFKDGQ
-950 TVKGFDTI
+950 TVKSFDTI

-970 FGERTGTKVVGGIVE
+970 FGERSGTKVVGGVVE

-1012 FGNAVSGLTLKVDN
+1012 FGDAVSGLTLKVDN

-1054 VTGTVDLSDNKLLV
+1054 VTGAVDLSDNKLLV
-1068 GVDSSNA
+1068 GSASSDA
-1075 NGLFVGSDGLLV
+1075 DGLYVGSDGLLV
-1087 ADAAGSTKVSGSTN
+1087 ADVAGNTNVSGSTN

-1106 SIHFVNVDEEQTVT
+1106 SIHFVNVGADKKVT
-1120 IGSEGQEATVG
+1120 IGSIGDAATVG
-1131 TTVDNVLFKVAQNG
+1131 TTVDNVLFKVAQDG
-1145 NDYTFTQRNADEMGE
+1145 HDYTFTQRNADEMGE

-1408 LWTTPIGVKYS
+1408 LWTTPIGVKYA
-1419 GDLKTASG
+1419 GDMKTASG